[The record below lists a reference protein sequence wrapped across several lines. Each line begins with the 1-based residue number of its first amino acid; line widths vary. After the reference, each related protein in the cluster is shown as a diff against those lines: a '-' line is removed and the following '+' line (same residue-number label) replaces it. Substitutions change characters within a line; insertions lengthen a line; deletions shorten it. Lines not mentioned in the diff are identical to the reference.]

1 MVLLFLMLLALPL
14 ASRAKDTFYIE
25 PVNVVPGESKTIT
38 LNLDN
43 SQVFRGFQTDIELP
57 EGLKIASRS
66 NGNFDISLT
75 DRGSSSF
82 SVSSNLMSDGSVRIL
97 GYSTQG
103 ESIKGNQGALVR
115 ISVRASSDFSGG
127 YIKLKNSIFSD
138 VNNRD
143 VKLDNSQLFV
153 GTKEQNDVSVKGG
166 EISPEVSK
174 AFSFE
179 LSNESE
185 MTAFQMDVVLP
196 NGLFLDLSKTRL
208 TGRCGNHQLQTKQ
221 LGNGKVRI
229 ICMSSDN
236 TSISG
241 KIGSV
246 IDLWI
251 KAEKGITGNQIV
263 KLENIIFSDVK
274 ARTYRMDPFSFVV
287 DVKYVPVTSVSIS
300 ESNMQLEVS
309 DSRQLT
315 ASLLPENCTDKTILW
330 KSDNEK
336 VATVSDN
343 GMIIARSA
351 GQCSIIASTADN
363 LIQAKCVVTVVKI
376 PLTAH
381 VANTTKVYG
390 DANPEFNIT
399 YSGFRDGDSEVGFSV
414 PASISTIVDN
424 SSKVGK
430 YDIVASGAVSDKY
443 EISYIPGT
451 LTITKAPLSI
461 SAGNYTKKQGDAMPV
476 FKASYAGL
484 KNGEN
489 ESVLTKQPV
498 FSCEANEASAP
509 AEYAVTISGAEAEN
523 YEISYEQGHLTVVEA
538 DAVVVRA
545 KSYSRQYGDENPVFE
560 FETEGAALDGTPEI
574 VCSAVANSPVG
585 SYTIEVKQGS
595 IKNYNVHFESGSLV
609 ITKAPLSISA
619 GNYTKKQGDAMPVFK
634 ASYAGFKNGEDESVL
649 TKQPVF
655 SCEAN
660 EASAPAEYAVT
671 ISGAEAENYEI
682 SYEQGHLTVVE
693 ADAVVVR
700 AKSYNRQ
707 YGDENPV
714 FEFETEGA
722 ALDGTPE
729 IVCSAVANSPV
740 GSYTIE
746 VKQGS
751 IKNYN
756 VHFESGSLVITK
768 APLSISAGNYTK
780 KQGDAM
786 PVFKASYV
794 GFKNGE
800 DESVLTKQPVFSCEA
815 NEAGAPAEYAVT
827 ISGAEAENYAISY
840 EQGHLTVVEA
850 DAVVVRAKSYSR
862 QYGDEN
868 PVFEFDI
875 EGAALDGT
883 PEIVCS
889 AVANSPVGS
898 YTIEVKQGSIK
909 NYNVHFESGTLT
921 ITKAP
926 LSISAG
932 SYTKKQGD
940 AMPAFKASYAGFK
953 NGENE
958 SVLTKQPV
966 FSCEANEASAPA
978 EYAVTISG
986 AEAENYD
993 ISYEQG
999 HLTVVEADAVVVR
1012 AKSYNRQYGDENP
1025 VFEFETE
1032 GAALDGTP
1040 EIVCSA
1046 VANSPVGSYT
1056 IEVKQGSIKNY
1067 NVHFESGSLVITKA
1081 PLSISAGNYT
1091 KKQGDAMPVFKAS
1104 YAGFKNGEDESVLTK
1119 QPVFSCDANEASAP
1133 AEYAVTISGAD
1144 AENYEISYE
1153 QGHLTVV
1160 EADAVVVRAKSYS
1173 RQYGDENPV
1182 FEFETDGAA
1191 LDGTPEIVCSAVANS
1206 PVGSYTIEVKQGSI
1220 KNYNVHFES
1229 GSLVITKAPLSI
1241 SAGNYTKKQGD
1252 AMPVFKASYAGFKNG
1267 EDESVLTKQPVFS
1280 CDANE
1285 ASAPAEYAV
1294 TISGADAE
1302 NYDISYEQG
1311 VLTVTGMPK
1320 PIISTDEATL
1330 RITTETDN
1338 AVIYYTLDGTE
1349 PNENARKYTEPINLY
1364 ASCEIKA
1371 IAVKGDAKSEVTSA
1385 EYHDEEYPNIVKVGD
1400 IITANIINN
1409 GEENLPMIFK
1419 VTSVYPFNVEMENKE
1434 DYVEGWS
1441 NERDVSGTLEIP
1453 VVVKSNGISYCVK
1466 KLGDNSL
1473 ARCVNVSSLKLNE
1486 GLESIGRQA
1495 IRWCRNIKEL
1505 IVPNSVKEV
1514 WGAFLT
1520 EDHGLVSVVLGSGLE
1535 TIHTEAFWG
1544 VSMNL
1549 KSFISLSTNPA
1560 KCVEPDRTFT
1570 SLPEDVTLY
1579 VPLGSKSAYETA
1591 PGWDYFAGHI
1601 VEMDMSPA
1609 TVKVK
1614 DCSREYGDDNPTLE
1628 FETEGAT
1635 LIGEP
1640 EIICSADKNSKVGTY
1655 EIEINKGTIKNYL
1668 VTFVPGTLTVTKAPL
1683 VVTAEN
1689 YTITQG
1695 DKLPE
1700 FTANYSGFKNGE
1712 DESVLTKQPV
1722 FSCEANEASAPGEYP
1737 ITVYDVEAD
1746 NYEVKSYIA
1755 GTLTV
1760 LKRELKKQTITWDQE
1775 IKAKVGSTIE
1785 MNATASSGLPVRY
1798 LYALAPGVE
1807 TAYQVPQIEG
1817 NKITFPQNGMYLLVA
1832 IQDGNNEYAAA
1843 TDTLDVCAISDDEG
1857 LMYIDGIYYKYT
1869 DDGSALKVVRGYNPY
1884 RGKVEI
1890 PATVNG
1896 LPVTEVDG
1904 LAMYACYYLKELVI
1918 GDNVKKCGH
1927 EAFGAS
1933 INLYN
1938 VTLPVADVE
1947 FTHNWMFNCD
1957 RGIREIH
1964 CRSSIP
1970 YVVDEGIFN
1979 GAVDY
1984 DKCILYVPVGTKQSY
1999 ANSEVWKNFTHIVEE
2014 NVSTNISN
2022 INVEKKSVWHTLQ
2035 GVKLFAKPNIP
2046 GVYIH
2051 NGKKIIVR

>member
-143 VKLDNSQLFV
+143 VKLDNSQLFM
-153 GTKEQNDVSVKGG
+153 GTKEQNDVFVKSG

-196 NGLFLDLSKTRL
+196 NGLSLDLSKTRL
-208 TGRCGNHQLQTKQ
+208 TRRCGNHQLQTKQ

-251 KAEKGITGNQIV
+251 KAEKSIAGNQIV

-300 ESNMQLEVS
+300 ESNMLLEVS

-336 VATVSDN
+336 VAIVSDN

-476 FKASYAGL
+476 FKASYAGF

-509 AEYAVTISGAEAEN
+509 AEYAVTISGTEAEN
-523 YEISYEQGHLTVVEA
+523 YDISYEQGRLTVVEA

-545 KSYSRQYGDENPVFE
+545 KSYS
-560 FETEGAALDGTPEI
+560 
-574 VCSAVANSPVG
+574 
-585 SYTIEVKQGS
+585 
-595 IKNYNVHFESGSLV
+595 
-609 ITKAPLSISA
+609 
-619 GNYTKKQGDAMPVFK
+619 
-634 ASYAGFKNGEDESVL
+634 
-649 TKQPVF
+649 
-655 SCEAN
+655 
-660 EASAPAEYAVT
+660 
-671 ISGAEAENYEI
+671 
-682 SYEQGHLTVVE
+682 
-693 ADAVVVR
+693 
-700 AKSYNRQ
+700 RQ

-815 NEAGAPAEYAVT
+815 NEA
-827 ISGAEAENYAISY
+827 
-840 EQGHLTVVEA
+840 
-850 DAVVVRAKSYSR
+850 
-862 QYGDEN
+862 
-868 PVFEFDI
+868 
-875 EGAALDGT
+875 
-883 PEIVCS
+883 
-889 AVANSPVGS
+889 
-898 YTIEVKQGSIK
+898 
-909 NYNVHFESGTLT
+909 
-921 ITKAP
+921 
-926 LSISAG
+926 
-932 SYTKKQGD
+932 
-940 AMPAFKASYAGFK
+940 
-953 NGENE
+953 
-958 SVLTKQPV
+958 
-966 FSCEANEASAPA
+966 SAPA
-978 EYAVTISG
+978 EYS
-986 AEAENYD
+986 
-993 ISYEQG
+993 
-999 HLTVVEADAVVVR
+999 
-1012 AKSYNRQYGDENP
+1012 
-1025 VFEFETE
+1025 
-1032 GAALDGTP
+1032 
-1040 EIVCSA
+1040 
-1046 VANSPVGSYT
+1046 
-1056 IEVKQGSIKNY
+1056 
-1067 NVHFESGSLVITKA
+1067 
-1081 PLSISAGNYT
+1081 
-1091 KKQGDAMPVFKAS
+1091 
-1104 YAGFKNGEDESVLTK
+1104 
-1119 QPVFSCDANEASAP
+1119 
-1133 AEYAVTISGAD
+1133 VTISGAD
-1144 AENYEISYE
+1144 AENYE
-1153 QGHLTVV
+1153 
-1160 EADAVVVRAKSYS
+1160 
-1173 RQYGDENPV
+1173 
-1182 FEFETDGAA
+1182 
-1191 LDGTPEIVCSAVANS
+1191 
-1206 PVGSYTIEVKQGSI
+1206 
-1220 KNYNVHFES
+1220 
-1229 GSLVITKAPLSI
+1229 
-1241 SAGNYTKKQGD
+1241 
-1252 AMPVFKASYAGFKNG
+1252 
-1267 EDESVLTKQPVFS
+1267 
-1280 CDANE
+1280 
-1285 ASAPAEYAV
+1285 
-1294 TISGADAE
+1294 
-1302 NYDISYEQG
+1302 ISYEQG

-1371 IAVKGDAKSEVTSA
+1371 IAVKGDAKSEVSSA
-1385 EYHDEEYPNIVKVGD
+1385 EYHDAEYPNIVKVGD

-1434 DYVEGWS
+1434 DYVEGWN

-1453 VVVKSNGISYCVK
+1453 VVVKSNGISCCVK

-1473 ARCVNVSSLKLNE
+1473 VRCVNVSSLKLNE
-1486 GLESIGRQA
+1486 GLESIGHQA

-1520 EDHGLVSVVLGSGLE
+1520 EDHGLVSVVLGAGLE
-1535 TIHTEAFWG
+1535 TIHTDAFWG

-1614 DCSREYGDDNPTLE
+1614 DCAREYGDDNPTLE

-1640 EIICSADKNSKVGTY
+1640 EIICSADKKSKVGTY

-1700 FTANYSGFKNGE
+1700 FTASYSGFKNGE
-1712 DESVLTKQPV
+1712 NVSVLTKQPV
-1722 FSCEANEASAPGEYP
+1722 FSCDANEASAPGEYP
-1737 ITVYDVEAD
+1737 INVYGVEAD
-1746 NYEVKSYIA
+1746 NYNAISYVA

-1798 LYALAPGVE
+1798 SYALAPGVE

-1896 LPVTEVDG
+1896 LPVTEVER

-1933 INLYN
+1933 INLCN

-1947 FTHNWMFNCD
+1947 FAHNWMFNCD

-1970 YVVDEGIFN
+1970 YVVEEGIFN

-1984 DKCILYVPVGTKQSY
+1984 DNCILFVPVGTKQSY
-1999 ANSEVWKNFTHIVEE
+1999 ANAEVWKNFTHIMEE
-2014 NVSTNISN
+2014 NVSTSISN
-2022 INVEKKSVWHTLQ
+2022 INVEKKSVWYTLQ
-2035 GVKLFAKPNIP
+2035 GVRLYAKPNIP

>member
-166 EISPEVSK
+166 EILPEVSK
-174 AFSFE
+174 AFSLE

-196 NGLFLDLSKTRL
+196 NGLSLDLSKTRL

-451 LTITKAPLSI
+451 LTITKAPLI
-461 SAGNYTKKQGDAMPV
+461 
-476 FKASYAGL
+476 
-484 KNGEN
+484 
-489 ESVLTKQPV
+489 
-498 FSCEANEASAP
+498 
-509 AEYAVTISGAEAEN
+509 
-523 YEISYEQGHLTVVEA
+523 
-538 DAVVVRA
+538 
-545 KSYSRQYGDENPVFE
+545 
-560 FETEGAALDGTPEI
+560 
-574 VCSAVANSPVG
+574 
-585 SYTIEVKQGS
+585 
-595 IKNYNVHFESGSLV
+595 
-609 ITKAPLSISA
+609 ISA

-671 ISGAEAENYEI
+671 ISGA
-682 SYEQGHLTVVE
+682 
-693 ADAVVVR
+693 
-700 AKSYNRQ
+700 
-707 YGDENPV
+707 
-714 FEFETEGA
+714 
-722 ALDGTPE
+722 
-729 IVCSAVANSPV
+729 
-740 GSYTIE
+740 
-746 VKQGS
+746 
-751 IKNYN
+751 
-756 VHFESGSLVITK
+756 
-768 APLSISAGNYTK
+768 
-780 KQGDAM
+780 
-786 PVFKASYV
+786 
-794 GFKNGE
+794 
-800 DESVLTKQPVFSCEA
+800 
-815 NEAGAPAEYAVT
+815 
-827 ISGAEAENYAISY
+827 
-840 EQGHLTVVEA
+840 
-850 DAVVVRAKSYSR
+850 
-862 QYGDEN
+862 
-868 PVFEFDI
+868 
-875 EGAALDGT
+875 
-883 PEIVCS
+883 
-889 AVANSPVGS
+889 
-898 YTIEVKQGSIK
+898 
-909 NYNVHFESGTLT
+909 
-921 ITKAP
+921 
-926 LSISAG
+926 
-932 SYTKKQGD
+932 
-940 AMPAFKASYAGFK
+940 
-953 NGENE
+953 
-958 SVLTKQPV
+958 
-966 FSCEANEASAPA
+966 
-978 EYAVTISG
+978 
-986 AEAENYD
+986 
-993 ISYEQG
+993 
-999 HLTVVEADAVVVR
+999 
-1012 AKSYNRQYGDENP
+1012 
-1025 VFEFETE
+1025 
-1032 GAALDGTP
+1032 
-1040 EIVCSA
+1040 
-1046 VANSPVGSYT
+1046 
-1056 IEVKQGSIKNY
+1056 
-1067 NVHFESGSLVITKA
+1067 
-1081 PLSISAGNYT
+1081 
-1091 KKQGDAMPVFKAS
+1091 
-1104 YAGFKNGEDESVLTK
+1104 
-1119 QPVFSCDANEASAP
+1119 
-1133 AEYAVTISGAD
+1133 D
-1144 AENYEISYE
+1144 AENYE
-1153 QGHLTVV
+1153 
-1160 EADAVVVRAKSYS
+1160 
-1173 RQYGDENPV
+1173 
-1182 FEFETDGAA
+1182 
-1191 LDGTPEIVCSAVANS
+1191 
-1206 PVGSYTIEVKQGSI
+1206 
-1220 KNYNVHFES
+1220 
-1229 GSLVITKAPLSI
+1229 
-1241 SAGNYTKKQGD
+1241 
-1252 AMPVFKASYAGFKNG
+1252 
-1267 EDESVLTKQPVFS
+1267 
-1280 CDANE
+1280 
-1285 ASAPAEYAV
+1285 
-1294 TISGADAE
+1294 
-1302 NYDISYEQG
+1302 ISYEQG

-1320 PIISTDEATL
+1320 PIISTDKAML

-1371 IAVKGDAKSEVTSA
+1371 IAVKGDAKSEVSSA
-1385 EYHDEEYPNIVKVGD
+1385 EYHDAEYPNIVKVGD

-1453 VVVKSNGISYCVK
+1453 AVVKANGICYCVK
-1466 KLGDNSL
+1466 KLGGNSL
-1473 ARCVNVSSLKLNE
+1473 AMCTNVSSLKLNE
-1486 GLESIGRQA
+1486 GLESIGGQA

-1520 EDHGLVSVVLGSGLE
+1520 EDHGLVSVVLGAGLE
-1535 TIHTEAFWG
+1535 TIHTDAFWG

-1614 DCSREYGDDNPTLE
+1614 DCAREYGDDNPTLE

-1640 EIICSADKNSKVGTY
+1640 EIICSADKKSKVGTY

-1700 FTANYSGFKNGE
+1700 FTASYSGFKNGE
-1712 DESVLTKQPV
+1712 NVSVLTKQPV
-1722 FSCEANEASAPGEYP
+1722 FSCDANEASAPGEYP
-1737 ITVYDVEAD
+1737 INVYGVEAD
-1746 NYEVKSYIA
+1746 NYNAISYVA

-1798 LYALAPGVE
+1798 SYALAPGVE

-1896 LPVTEVDG
+1896 LPVTKVDG
-1904 LAMYACYYLKELVI
+1904 QAMYACYYLNEVVI
-1918 GDNVKKCGH
+1918 GDNVAICGR

-1933 INLYN
+1933 RNLQK
-1938 VTLPVADVE
+1938 VTLPANQAE
-1947 FTHNWMFNCD
+1947 LRLEYIFNCD
-1957 RGIREIH
+1957 DGIKEIH
-1964 CRSSIP
+1964 CRSSVP
-1970 YVVDEGIFN
+1970 YLADESLFN
-1979 GAVDY
+1979 GFVNY
-1984 DKCILYVPVGTKQSY
+1984 DNCILFVPVGTKQSY
-1999 ANSEVWKNFTHIVEE
+1999 ANAEVWKNFTHIVEE
-2014 NVSTNISN
+2014 NVSTSISN
-2022 INVEKKSVWHTLQ
+2022 INVEKKSVWYTLQ

>member
-14 ASRAKDTFYIE
+14 ASRAKDTFYIA
-25 PVNVVPGESKTIT
+25 PVNVAPGDSKTIT

-57 EGLKIASRS
+57 EGLKIASKS

-115 ISVRASSDFSGG
+115 ISVRAASDFSGG

-174 AFSFE
+174 AFSLE

-196 NGLFLDLSKTRL
+196 NGLSLDLSKTRL
-208 TGRCGNHQLQTKQ
+208 TGRCGNHQLQTKL

-241 KIGSV
+241 NIGSV
-246 IDLWI
+246 IELWI
-251 KAEKGITGNQIV
+251 KADKGIAGNQIV

-274 ARTYRMDPFSFVV
+274 ARTYRMDPLSFVV
-287 DVKYVPVTSVSIS
+287 DVKYVPATSVSIS
-300 ESNMQLEVS
+300 ESNIQLEVS

-351 GQCSIIASTADN
+351 GKCSIIVSTADN

-381 VANTTKVYG
+381 VANTSKVYG

-451 LTITKAPLSI
+451 LT
-461 SAGNYTKKQGDAMPV
+461 V
-476 FKASYAGL
+476 
-484 KNGEN
+484 
-489 ESVLTKQPV
+489 
-498 FSCEANEASAP
+498 
-509 AEYAVTISGAEAEN
+509 
-523 YEISYEQGHLTVVEA
+523 
-538 DAVVVRA
+538 
-545 KSYSRQYGDENPVFE
+545 
-560 FETEGAALDGTPEI
+560 
-574 VCSAVANSPVG
+574 
-585 SYTIEVKQGS
+585 
-595 IKNYNVHFESGSLV
+595 
-609 ITKAPLSISA
+609 TKAPLSISA

-671 ISGAEAENYEI
+671 ISGA
-682 SYEQGHLTVVE
+682 
-693 ADAVVVR
+693 D
-700 AKSYNRQ
+700 
-707 YGDENPV
+707 
-714 FEFETEGA
+714 
-722 ALDGTPE
+722 
-729 IVCSAVANSPV
+729 
-740 GSYTIE
+740 
-746 VKQGS
+746 
-751 IKNYN
+751 
-756 VHFESGSLVITK
+756 
-768 APLSISAGNYTK
+768 
-780 KQGDAM
+780 
-786 PVFKASYV
+786 
-794 GFKNGE
+794 
-800 DESVLTKQPVFSCEA
+800 
-815 NEAGAPAEYAVT
+815 
-827 ISGAEAENYAISY
+827 
-840 EQGHLTVVEA
+840 
-850 DAVVVRAKSYSR
+850 
-862 QYGDEN
+862 
-868 PVFEFDI
+868 
-875 EGAALDGT
+875 
-883 PEIVCS
+883 
-889 AVANSPVGS
+889 
-898 YTIEVKQGSIK
+898 
-909 NYNVHFESGTLT
+909 
-921 ITKAP
+921 
-926 LSISAG
+926 
-932 SYTKKQGD
+932 
-940 AMPAFKASYAGFK
+940 
-953 NGENE
+953 
-958 SVLTKQPV
+958 
-966 FSCEANEASAPA
+966 
-978 EYAVTISG
+978 
-986 AEAENYD
+986 AENYD

-999 HLTVVEADAVVVR
+999 R
-1012 AKSYNRQYGDENP
+1012 
-1025 VFEFETE
+1025 
-1032 GAALDGTP
+1032 
-1040 EIVCSA
+1040 
-1046 VANSPVGSYT
+1046 
-1056 IEVKQGSIKNY
+1056 
-1067 NVHFESGSLVITKA
+1067 
-1081 PLSISAGNYT
+1081 
-1091 KKQGDAMPVFKAS
+1091 
-1104 YAGFKNGEDESVLTK
+1104 
-1119 QPVFSCDANEASAP
+1119 
-1133 AEYAVTISGAD
+1133 
-1144 AENYEISYE
+1144 
-1153 QGHLTVV
+1153 LTVV

-1267 EDESVLTKQPVFS
+1267 ENESVLTKQPVFS
-1280 CDANE
+1280 CEANE
-1285 ASAPAEYAV
+1285 ASAPAEYAVTISGADAENYDISYEQGRLTVVEADAVVVRAKSYSRQYGDENPVFEFETDGAALDGTPEIVCSAVANSPVGSYTIEVKQGSIKNYNVHFESGSLVITKAPLSISAGNYTKKQGDAMPVFKASYTGFKNGENESVLTKQPVFSCEANEASAPADYAV

-1320 PIISTDEATL
+1320 PIISTDKATL
-1330 RITTETDN
+1330 RITSETDN

-1371 IAVKGDAKSEVTSA
+1371 IAVKDDVKSEVSSA
-1385 EYHDEEYPNIVKVGD
+1385 EYHDAEYPNIVKVGD
-1400 IITANIINN
+1400 VITANIINN

-1419 VTSVYPFNVEMENKE
+1419 VTSVYPFNVEMENKG
-1434 DYVEGWS
+1434 DYVEGWD

-1453 VVVKSNGISYCVK
+1453 AVVKANGICYCVK
-1466 KLGDNSL
+1466 KLGKNSL
-1473 ARCVNVSSLKLNE
+1473 AKCVNVSSLKLNE
-1486 GLESIGRQA
+1486 GLESIGHQA
-1495 IRWCRNIKEL
+1495 IRWCRNLKEL
-1505 IVPNSVKEV
+1505 VIPNSVIYV
-1514 WGAFLT
+1514 SSAFIT
-1520 EDHGLVSVVLGSGLE
+1520 EDHGLETVILGLGLE
-1535 TIHTEAFWG
+1535 KIESIAFWG

-1549 KSFISLSTNPA
+1549 KSIISLSTNPA
-1560 KCVEPDRTFT
+1560 ECVSPSRTFED
-1570 SLPEDVTLY
+1570 LPEDVTLY

-1614 DCSREYGDDNPTLE
+1614 DYSREYGDDNPT
-1628 FETEGAT
+1628 FKIETESAA

-1640 EIICSADKNSKVGTY
+1640 EIICSADKKSKVGTY
-1655 EIEINKGTIKNYL
+1655 EIEINKGTIKNYH

-1700 FTANYSGFKNGE
+1700 FKASYSGFKNGE
-1712 DESVLTKQPV
+1712 DVSVLTKQPV
-1722 FSCEANEASAPGEYP
+1722 FSCDANEASAPGEYP
-1737 ITVYDVEAD
+1737 ITVYGVEAD
-1746 NYEVKSYIA
+1746 NYEAISCVA
-1755 GTLTV
+1755 GTLTI
-1760 LKRELKKQTITWDQE
+1760 LKRELKKQTITWNQE

-1798 LYALAPGVE
+1798 SYALAPRVE
-1807 TAYQVPQIEG
+1807 TAYQVPQIED
-1817 NKITFPQNGMYLLVA
+1817 NNITFPEEGTYMLVA

-1896 LPVTEVDG
+1896 LPVTEVDR

-1933 INLYN
+1933 INLCN
-1938 VTLPVADVE
+1938 VTLPVGDVGLKYK
-1947 FTHNWMFNCD
+1947 WVFNCD

-1984 DKCILYVPVGTKQSY
+1984 DKCILYVPVGTKQAY
-1999 ANSEVWKNFTHIVEE
+1999 RNAEVWKYFTHIVEE
-2014 NVSTNISN
+2014 NVSTSISN
-2022 INVEKKSVWHTLQ
+2022 INVEKKGVWYTLQ

>member
-196 NGLFLDLSKTRL
+196 NGLSLDLNKTRL

-363 LIQAKCVVTVVKI
+363 LIQANCVVTVVKI

-443 EISYIPGT
+443 EISYISGT
-451 LTITKAPLSI
+451 LTITKAPLTI
-461 SAGNYTKKQGDAMPV
+461 SAGNYTKKQGDAMPA
-476 FKASYAGL
+476 FKASYAGF

-509 AEYAVTISGAEAEN
+509 AEYAVTISGAEAENYDISYEQGRLTVVEADAVVVRAKSYSRQYGDENPVFEFETEGAALDGTPEIVCSAVANSPVGSYTIEVKRGSIKNYNVHFESGSLVITKAPLSISAGNYTKKQGDAMPVFKASYAGFKNGEDESVLTKQPVFSCDANEASAPAEYAVTISGAEAENYDISYEQGRLTVVEADAVVVRAKSYSRQYGDENPVFEFETDGAALDGTPEIVCSAVAYSPVGSYTIEVKQGSIKNYNVHFESGSLVITKAPLSISAGKYTKKQGDAMPVFKASYAGFKNGEDESVLTKQPVFSCEANEASAPAEYAVTISGADAEN

-619 GNYTKKQGDAMPVFK
+619 GKYTKKQGDAMPVFK

-671 ISGAEAENYEI
+671 ISGAEAENY
-682 SYEQGHLTVVE
+682 
-693 ADAVVVR
+693 
-700 AKSYNRQ
+700 
-707 YGDENPV
+707 
-714 FEFETEGA
+714 
-722 ALDGTPE
+722 
-729 IVCSAVANSPV
+729 
-740 GSYTIE
+740 
-746 VKQGS
+746 
-751 IKNYN
+751 
-756 VHFESGSLVITK
+756 
-768 APLSISAGNYTK
+768 
-780 KQGDAM
+780 
-786 PVFKASYV
+786 
-794 GFKNGE
+794 
-800 DESVLTKQPVFSCEA
+800 
-815 NEAGAPAEYAVT
+815 
-827 ISGAEAENYAISY
+827 
-840 EQGHLTVVEA
+840 
-850 DAVVVRAKSYSR
+850 
-862 QYGDEN
+862 
-868 PVFEFDI
+868 
-875 EGAALDGT
+875 
-883 PEIVCS
+883 
-889 AVANSPVGS
+889 
-898 YTIEVKQGSIK
+898 
-909 NYNVHFESGTLT
+909 
-921 ITKAP
+921 
-926 LSISAG
+926 
-932 SYTKKQGD
+932 
-940 AMPAFKASYAGFK
+940 
-953 NGENE
+953 
-958 SVLTKQPV
+958 
-966 FSCEANEASAPA
+966 
-978 EYAVTISG
+978 
-986 AEAENYD
+986 D
-993 ISYEQG
+993 ISY
-999 HLTVVEADAVVVR
+999 
-1012 AKSYNRQYGDENP
+1012 
-1025 VFEFETE
+1025 
-1032 GAALDGTP
+1032 
-1040 EIVCSA
+1040 
-1046 VANSPVGSYT
+1046 
-1056 IEVKQGSIKNY
+1056 KQG
-1067 NVHFESGSLVITKA
+1067 
-1081 PLSISAGNYT
+1081 
-1091 KKQGDAMPVFKAS
+1091 M
-1104 YAGFKNGEDESVLTK
+1104 
-1119 QPVFSCDANEASAP
+1119 
-1133 AEYAVTISGAD
+1133 
-1144 AENYEISYE
+1144 
-1153 QGHLTVV
+1153 
-1160 EADAVVVRAKSYS
+1160 
-1173 RQYGDENPV
+1173 
-1182 FEFETDGAA
+1182 
-1191 LDGTPEIVCSAVANS
+1191 
-1206 PVGSYTIEVKQGSI
+1206 
-1220 KNYNVHFES
+1220 
-1229 GSLVITKAPLSI
+1229 
-1241 SAGNYTKKQGD
+1241 
-1252 AMPVFKASYAGFKNG
+1252 
-1267 EDESVLTKQPVFS
+1267 
-1280 CDANE
+1280 
-1285 ASAPAEYAV
+1285 
-1294 TISGADAE
+1294 
-1302 NYDISYEQG
+1302 
-1311 VLTVTGMPK
+1311 LTVTGMPK

-1371 IAVKGDAKSEVTSA
+1371 IAVKGDAKSEVSSA
-1385 EYHDEEYPNIVKVGD
+1385 EYHDAEYPNIVKVGD

-1486 GLESIGRQA
+1486 GLESIGHQA

-1535 TIHTEAFWG
+1535 TIHTDAFWG

-1640 EIICSADKNSKVGTY
+1640 EIICSVDKNSKVGTY

-1737 ITVYDVEAD
+1737 INVYGVEAD
-1746 NYEVKSYIA
+1746 NYNAISYVA

-1760 LKRELKKQTITWDQE
+1760 LKRELKKQTITWEQE

-1798 LYALAPGVE
+1798 SYALVPRVE
-1807 TAYQVPQIEG
+1807 SAYRVPQIEG
-1817 NKITFPQNGMYLLVA
+1817 NNITFPEEGTYLLVA

-1869 DDGSALKVVRGYNPY
+1869 DDGSALKVVRGYKPY

-1933 INLYN
+1933 INLCN

>member
-57 EGLKIASRS
+57 EGLKIASKS

-143 VKLDNSQLFV
+143 VKLDNSKLFV

-196 NGLFLDLSKTRL
+196 NGLSLDLSKTRL

-336 VATVSDN
+336 VAIVSDN

-451 LTITKAPLSI
+451 LTITKAPLII
-461 SAGNYTKKQGDAMPV
+461 SAGN
-476 FKASYAGL
+476 
-484 KNGEN
+484 
-489 ESVLTKQPV
+489 
-498 FSCEANEASAP
+498 
-509 AEYAVTISGAEAEN
+509 
-523 YEISYEQGHLTVVEA
+523 
-538 DAVVVRA
+538 
-545 KSYSRQYGDENPVFE
+545 
-560 FETEGAALDGTPEI
+560 
-574 VCSAVANSPVG
+574 
-585 SYTIEVKQGS
+585 
-595 IKNYNVHFESGSLV
+595 
-609 ITKAPLSISA
+609 
-619 GNYTKKQGDAMPVFK
+619 
-634 ASYAGFKNGEDESVL
+634 
-649 TKQPVF
+649 
-655 SCEAN
+655 
-660 EASAPAEYAVT
+660 
-671 ISGAEAENYEI
+671 
-682 SYEQGHLTVVE
+682 
-693 ADAVVVR
+693 
-700 AKSYNRQ
+700 
-707 YGDENPV
+707 
-714 FEFETEGA
+714 
-722 ALDGTPE
+722 
-729 IVCSAVANSPV
+729 
-740 GSYTIE
+740 
-746 VKQGS
+746 
-751 IKNYN
+751 
-756 VHFESGSLVITK
+756 
-768 APLSISAGNYTK
+768 
-780 KQGDAM
+780 
-786 PVFKASYV
+786 
-794 GFKNGE
+794 
-800 DESVLTKQPVFSCEA
+800 
-815 NEAGAPAEYAVT
+815 
-827 ISGAEAENYAISY
+827 
-840 EQGHLTVVEA
+840 
-850 DAVVVRAKSYSR
+850 
-862 QYGDEN
+862 
-868 PVFEFDI
+868 
-875 EGAALDGT
+875 
-883 PEIVCS
+883 
-889 AVANSPVGS
+889 
-898 YTIEVKQGSIK
+898 
-909 NYNVHFESGTLT
+909 
-921 ITKAP
+921 
-926 LSISAG
+926 
-932 SYTKKQGD
+932 YTKKQGD

-986 AEAENYD
+986 A
-993 ISYEQG
+993 
-999 HLTVVEADAVVVR
+999 
-1012 AKSYNRQYGDENP
+1012 
-1025 VFEFETE
+1025 
-1032 GAALDGTP
+1032 
-1040 EIVCSA
+1040 
-1046 VANSPVGSYT
+1046 
-1056 IEVKQGSIKNY
+1056 
-1067 NVHFESGSLVITKA
+1067 
-1081 PLSISAGNYT
+1081 
-1091 KKQGDAMPVFKAS
+1091 
-1104 YAGFKNGEDESVLTK
+1104 
-1119 QPVFSCDANEASAP
+1119 
-1133 AEYAVTISGAD
+1133 D
-1144 AENYEISYE
+1144 AENY
-1153 QGHLTVV
+1153 
-1160 EADAVVVRAKSYS
+1160 A
-1173 RQYGDENPV
+1173 
-1182 FEFETDGAA
+1182 
-1191 LDGTPEIVCSAVANS
+1191 
-1206 PVGSYTIEVKQGSI
+1206 
-1220 KNYNVHFES
+1220 
-1229 GSLVITKAPLSI
+1229 
-1241 SAGNYTKKQGD
+1241 
-1252 AMPVFKASYAGFKNG
+1252 
-1267 EDESVLTKQPVFS
+1267 
-1280 CDANE
+1280 
-1285 ASAPAEYAV
+1285 
-1294 TISGADAE
+1294 
-1302 NYDISYEQG
+1302 ISYEQG

-1320 PIISTDEATL
+1320 PIISTDRATL

-1338 AVIYYTLDGTE
+1338 AVIYYTLNGTE

-1371 IAVKGDAKSEVTSA
+1371 IAFKGDAKSEVTSA
-1385 EYHDEEYPNIVKVGD
+1385 EYHDAEYPNIVKVGD

-1441 NERDVSGTLEIP
+1441 NKNKLSGDIEIP
-1453 VVVKSNGISYCVK
+1453 SVVKNEGISYNVIG
-1466 KLGDNSL
+1466 LGGGAL
-1473 ARCVNVSSLKLNE
+1473 VWAENVTSLKLNE
-1486 GLESIGRQA
+1486 GLEYTSYHSM
-1495 IRWCRNIKEL
+1495 RWCYGLHE
-1505 IVPNSVKEV
+1505 IVIPNTVKVLGEAAMTDCHNV
-1514 WGAFLT
+1514 KT
-1520 EDHGLVSVVLGSGLE
+1520 VVLGSGLE
-1535 TIHTEAFWG
+1535 RLKELAFWA
-1544 VSMNL
+1544 VSYRL
-1549 KSFISLSTNPA
+1549 ETIVSLNPIPAICDSPNSTF
-1560 KCVEPDRTFT
+1560 E

-1601 VEMDMSPA
+1601 VELDMSPA

-1614 DCSREYGDDNPTLE
+1614 DCSREYGDDNPTFE
-1628 FETEGAT
+1628 FETEGAA

-1722 FSCEANEASAPGEYP
+1722 FSCDVNEASAPGEYP
-1737 ITVYDVEAD
+1737 INVYGVEAD
-1746 NYEVKSYIA
+1746 NYNAISYVA

-1760 LKRELKKQTITWDQE
+1760 LKRELKKQTIIWDQE

-1798 LYALAPGVE
+1798 SYALVPRVE

-1817 NKITFPQNGMYLLVA
+1817 NKITFSQNGMYLLVA
-1832 IQDGNNEYAAA
+1832 IQAGNNEYAAA

-1904 LAMYACYYLKELVI
+1904 LAMYACYYLKELII

-1933 INLYN
+1933 INLCN

-1970 YVVDEGIFN
+1970 YVVEEGIFN

-1984 DKCILYVPVGTKQSY
+1984 DKCILYVPVGTKQAY
-1999 ANSEVWKNFTHIVEE
+1999 RNAEVWKYFTHIVEE
-2014 NVSTNISN
+2014 NVSTSISN
-2022 INVEKKSVWHTLQ
+2022 INVEKKGVWYTLQ

>member
-14 ASRAKDTFYIE
+14 ASRAKDTFYIA
-25 PVNVVPGESKTIT
+25 PVNVAPGDSKTIT

-57 EGLKIASRS
+57 EGLKIASKS

-82 SVSSNLMSDGSVRIL
+82 SVSSNLMSDGAVRIL

-153 GTKEQNDVSVKGG
+153 GTKEQNDVAVKGG

-174 AFSFE
+174 AFSLE

-196 NGLFLDLSKTRL
+196 NGLSLDLSKTRL
-208 TGRCGNHQLQTKQ
+208 TGRCGNHQLQTKL

-251 KAEKGITGNQIV
+251 KAEKGIAGNQIV

-274 ARTYRMDPFSFVV
+274 ARTYRMVPFSFVV
-287 DVKYVPVTSVSIS
+287 DVKYVPATSVSIS
-300 ESNMQLEVS
+300 ESNIQLEVS

-351 GQCSIIASTADN
+351 GKCSIIVSTADN

-381 VANTTKVYG
+381 VANTSKVYG

-451 LTITKAPLSI
+451 LTVTKAPLSI

-476 FKASYAGL
+476 FKASYTGF

-498 FSCEANEASAP
+498 FSCEANEASVP
-509 AEYAVTISGAEAEN
+509 AEYAVTISGADAEN
-523 YEISYEQGHLTVVEA
+523 YDISYEQGRLTVVEA

-634 ASYAGFKNGEDESVL
+634 ASYAGFKNGENESVL

-671 ISGAEAENYEI
+671 ISGADAENYDI
-682 SYEQGHLTVVE
+682 SYEQGRLTVVE

-700 AKSYNRQ
+700 AKSYSRQ

-786 PVFKASYV
+786 PVFKASY
-794 GFKNGE
+794 
-800 DESVLTKQPVFSCEA
+800 T
-815 NEAGAPAEYAVT
+815 
-827 ISGAEAENYAISY
+827 
-840 EQGHLTVVEA
+840 
-850 DAVVVRAKSYSR
+850 
-862 QYGDEN
+862 
-868 PVFEFDI
+868 
-875 EGAALDGT
+875 
-883 PEIVCS
+883 
-889 AVANSPVGS
+889 
-898 YTIEVKQGSIK
+898 
-909 NYNVHFESGTLT
+909 
-921 ITKAP
+921 
-926 LSISAG
+926 
-932 SYTKKQGD
+932 
-940 AMPAFKASYAGFK
+940 GFK

-978 EYAVTISG
+978 
-986 AEAENYD
+986 D
-993 ISYEQG
+993 
-999 HLTVVEADAVVVR
+999 
-1012 AKSYNRQYGDENP
+1012 
-1025 VFEFETE
+1025 
-1032 GAALDGTP
+1032 
-1040 EIVCSA
+1040 
-1046 VANSPVGSYT
+1046 
-1056 IEVKQGSIKNY
+1056 
-1067 NVHFESGSLVITKA
+1067 
-1081 PLSISAGNYT
+1081 
-1091 KKQGDAMPVFKAS
+1091 
-1104 YAGFKNGEDESVLTK
+1104 
-1119 QPVFSCDANEASAP
+1119 
-1133 AEYAVTISGAD
+1133 
-1144 AENYEISYE
+1144 
-1153 QGHLTVV
+1153 
-1160 EADAVVVRAKSYS
+1160 
-1173 RQYGDENPV
+1173 
-1182 FEFETDGAA
+1182 
-1191 LDGTPEIVCSAVANS
+1191 
-1206 PVGSYTIEVKQGSI
+1206 
-1220 KNYNVHFES
+1220 
-1229 GSLVITKAPLSI
+1229 
-1241 SAGNYTKKQGD
+1241 
-1252 AMPVFKASYAGFKNG
+1252 
-1267 EDESVLTKQPVFS
+1267 
-1280 CDANE
+1280 
-1285 ASAPAEYAV
+1285 YAV

-1320 PIISTDEATL
+1320 PIISTDKATL
-1330 RITTETDN
+1330 RITSETDN

-1371 IAVKGDAKSEVTSA
+1371 IAVKDDVKSEVSSA
-1385 EYHDEEYPNIVKVGD
+1385 EYHDAEYPNIVKVGD
-1400 IITANIINN
+1400 VITANIINN

-1419 VTSVYPFNVEMENKE
+1419 VTSVYPFNVEMENKG
-1434 DYVEGWS
+1434 DYVEGWD

-1453 VVVKSNGISYCVK
+1453 AVVKANGICYCVK
-1466 KLGDNSL
+1466 KLGKNSL
-1473 ARCVNVSSLKLNE
+1473 AKCVNVSSLKLNE
-1486 GLESIGRQA
+1486 GLESIGHQA
-1495 IRWCRNIKEL
+1495 IRWCRNLKEL
-1505 IVPNSVKEV
+1505 VIPNSVIYV
-1514 WGAFLT
+1514 SSAFIT
-1520 EDHGLVSVVLGSGLE
+1520 EDHGLETVILGLGLE
-1535 TIHTEAFWG
+1535 KIESIAFWG

-1549 KSFISLSTNPA
+1549 KSIISLSTNPA
-1560 KCVEPDRTFT
+1560 ECVSPSRTFED
-1570 SLPEDVTLY
+1570 LPEDVTLY

-1614 DCSREYGDDNPTLE
+1614 DYSREYGDDNPT
-1628 FETEGAT
+1628 FKIETESAA

-1640 EIICSADKNSKVGTY
+1640 EIICSADKKSKVGTY
-1655 EIEINKGTIKNYL
+1655 EIEINKGTIKNYH

-1700 FTANYSGFKNGE
+1700 FKASYSGFKNGE
-1712 DESVLTKQPV
+1712 DVSVLTKQPV
-1722 FSCEANEASAPGEYP
+1722 FSCDANEASAPGEYP
-1737 ITVYDVEAD
+1737 ITVYGVEAD
-1746 NYEVKSYIA
+1746 NYEAISCVA
-1755 GTLTV
+1755 GTLTI
-1760 LKRELKKQTITWDQE
+1760 LKRELKKQTITWNQE

-1798 LYALAPGVE
+1798 SYALAPGVE
-1807 TAYQVPQIEG
+1807 TAYQVPQIED
-1817 NKITFPQNGMYLLVA
+1817 NNITFPEEGTYMLVA

-1896 LPVTEVDG
+1896 LPVTEVDR

-1933 INLYN
+1933 INLCN
-1938 VTLPVADVE
+1938 VTLPVGDVGLKYK
-1947 FTHNWMFNCD
+1947 WVFNCD

-1984 DKCILYVPVGTKQSY
+1984 DKCILYVPVGTKQAY
-1999 ANSEVWKNFTHIVEE
+1999 RNAGVWKYFTHIVEE
-2014 NVSTNISN
+2014 NVSTSISN
-2022 INVEKKSVWHTLQ
+2022 INVEKKGVWYTLQ

>member
-57 EGLKIASRS
+57 EGLKIASKS

-196 NGLFLDLSKTRL
+196 NGLSLDLNKTRL

-241 KIGSV
+241 RIGSV

-451 LTITKAPLSI
+451 LTITKAPLI
-461 SAGNYTKKQGDAMPV
+461 
-476 FKASYAGL
+476 
-484 KNGEN
+484 
-489 ESVLTKQPV
+489 
-498 FSCEANEASAP
+498 
-509 AEYAVTISGAEAEN
+509 
-523 YEISYEQGHLTVVEA
+523 
-538 DAVVVRA
+538 
-545 KSYSRQYGDENPVFE
+545 
-560 FETEGAALDGTPEI
+560 
-574 VCSAVANSPVG
+574 
-585 SYTIEVKQGS
+585 
-595 IKNYNVHFESGSLV
+595 
-609 ITKAPLSISA
+609 ISA

-815 NEAGAPAEYAVT
+815 NEASAPAEYAVT

-840 EQGHLTVVEA
+840 EQGHLTLVEA
-850 DAVVVRAKSYSR
+850 DAIVVRAKSYSR

-868 PVFEFDI
+868 PLFEFDI

-999 HLTVVEADAVVVR
+999 RLTVVEADAVVVR
-1012 AKSYNRQYGDENP
+1012 AKSYSRQYGDENP

-1056 IEVKQGSIKNY
+1056 IEVKRGSIKNY

-1104 YAGFKNGEDESVLTK
+1104 YAGFKNGENESVLTK
-1119 QPVFSCDANEASAP
+1119 QPVFSCEANEASAP
-1133 AEYAVTISGAD
+1133 AEYAVTISGAE
-1144 AENYEISYE
+1144 AENYDISYE

-1160 EADAVVVRAKSYS
+1160 EADAVVVRAKSYN
-1173 RQYGDENPV
+1173 RQYGDENPG
-1182 FEFETDGAA
+1182 FEFETEGAA
-1191 LDGTPEIVCSAVANS
+1191 LNGTPEIVCSAVANS

-1229 GSLVITKAPLSI
+1229 GTLTITKAPLSI
-1241 SAGNYTKKQGD
+1241 SAGSYTKKQGD

-1280 CDANE
+1280 CEANE
-1285 ASAPAEYAV
+1285 SSAPAEYAV

-1302 NYDISYEQG
+1302 NYEISYEQG

-1371 IAVKGDAKSEVTSA
+1371 IAVNGDAKSEVSSA
-1385 EYHDEEYPNIVKVGD
+1385 EYHDAEYPNIVKVGD

-1409 GEENLPMIFK
+1409 GEDNLPMIFK

-1434 DYVEGWS
+1434 DYVEGWN

-1486 GLESIGRQA
+1486 GLESIGHQA

-1535 TIHTEAFWG
+1535 TIHTDAFWG

-1640 EIICSADKNSKVGTY
+1640 EIICSVDKNSKVGTY

-1722 FSCEANEASAPGEYP
+1722 FSCEANEASAPGKYP

-1798 LYALAPGVE
+1798 SYALVPRVE
-1807 TAYQVPQIEG
+1807 SAYQVPQIEG

-1869 DDGSALKVVRGYNPY
+1869 DDGSALKVVRGYKPY

-1933 INLYN
+1933 INLCN

-2035 GVKLFAKPNIP
+2035 GVKLFAKPNIS

>member
-14 ASRAKDTFYIE
+14 ASRAKDTFYIA

-57 EGLKIASRS
+57 EGLKIASKS

-115 ISVRASSDFSGG
+115 ISVRAASDFSGG

-138 VNNRD
+138 ANNRD

-166 EISPEVSK
+166 EISPEASK
-174 AFSFE
+174 AFSLE

-196 NGLFLDLSKTRL
+196 NGLSLDLSKTRL

-241 KIGSV
+241 NIGSV
-246 IDLWI
+246 IELWI
-251 KAEKGITGNQIV
+251 KAVKGIAGNQIV

-274 ARTYRMDPFSFVV
+274 AHTYRMDPLSFVV
-287 DVKYVPVTSVSIS
+287 DVKYVPATSVSIS
-300 ESNMQLEVS
+300 ESNIQLEVS

-351 GQCSIIASTADN
+351 GKCSIIASTADN

-381 VANTTKVYG
+381 VANTSKVYG

-461 SAGNYTKKQGDAMPV
+461 SAGNYTKKQGDAMPG
-476 FKASYAGL
+476 FKASYTGF

-498 FSCEANEASAP
+498 FFCEANEASAP
-509 AEYAVTISGAEAEN
+509 ADYAVTISGADAEN
-523 YEISYEQGHLTVVEA
+523 YEISYEQGRLTVVEA

-560 FETEGAALDGTPEI
+560 FETDGAALDGTPEI

-619 GNYTKKQGDAMPVFK
+619 GNYTKKQGDAMP
-634 ASYAGFKNGEDESVL
+634 A
-649 TKQPVF
+649 
-655 SCEAN
+655 
-660 EASAPAEYAVT
+660 
-671 ISGAEAENYEI
+671 
-682 SYEQGHLTVVE
+682 
-693 ADAVVVR
+693 
-700 AKSYNRQ
+700 
-707 YGDENPV
+707 
-714 FEFETEGA
+714 
-722 ALDGTPE
+722 
-729 IVCSAVANSPV
+729 
-740 GSYTIE
+740 
-746 VKQGS
+746 
-751 IKNYN
+751 
-756 VHFESGSLVITK
+756 
-768 APLSISAGNYTK
+768 
-780 KQGDAM
+780 
-786 PVFKASYV
+786 FKASYV
-794 GFKNGE
+794 
-800 DESVLTKQPVFSCEA
+800 
-815 NEAGAPAEYAVT
+815 
-827 ISGAEAENYAISY
+827 
-840 EQGHLTVVEA
+840 
-850 DAVVVRAKSYSR
+850 
-862 QYGDEN
+862 
-868 PVFEFDI
+868 
-875 EGAALDGT
+875 
-883 PEIVCS
+883 
-889 AVANSPVGS
+889 
-898 YTIEVKQGSIK
+898 
-909 NYNVHFESGTLT
+909 
-921 ITKAP
+921 
-926 LSISAG
+926 
-932 SYTKKQGD
+932 
-940 AMPAFKASYAGFK
+940 GFK

-966 FSCEANEASAPA
+966 FSCEANEASTPA
-978 EYAVTISG
+978 
-986 AEAENYD
+986 D
-993 ISYEQG
+993 
-999 HLTVVEADAVVVR
+999 
-1012 AKSYNRQYGDENP
+1012 
-1025 VFEFETE
+1025 
-1032 GAALDGTP
+1032 
-1040 EIVCSA
+1040 
-1046 VANSPVGSYT
+1046 YT
-1056 IEVKQGSIKNY
+1056 
-1067 NVHFESGSLVITKA
+1067 
-1081 PLSISAGNYT
+1081 
-1091 KKQGDAMPVFKAS
+1091 
-1104 YAGFKNGEDESVLTK
+1104 
-1119 QPVFSCDANEASAP
+1119 
-1133 AEYAVTISGAD
+1133 VTISGAD
-1144 AENYEISYE
+1144 AENYAISYE
-1153 QGHLTVV
+1153 QGRLTVV

-1252 AMPVFKASYAGFKNG
+1252 AMPVFKASYVGFKNG

-1285 ASAPAEYAV
+1285 ASAP
-1294 TISGADAE
+1294 
-1302 NYDISYEQG
+1302 
-1311 VLTVTGMPK
+1311 
-1320 PIISTDEATL
+1320 
-1330 RITTETDN
+1330 
-1338 AVIYYTLDGTE
+1338 
-1349 PNENARKYTEPINLY
+1349 
-1364 ASCEIKA
+1364 
-1371 IAVKGDAKSEVTSA
+1371 
-1385 EYHDEEYPNIVKVGD
+1385 
-1400 IITANIINN
+1400 
-1409 GEENLPMIFK
+1409 
-1419 VTSVYPFNVEMENKE
+1419 
-1434 DYVEGWS
+1434 
-1441 NERDVSGTLEIP
+1441 
-1453 VVVKSNGISYCVK
+1453 
-1466 KLGDNSL
+1466 
-1473 ARCVNVSSLKLNE
+1473 
-1486 GLESIGRQA
+1486 
-1495 IRWCRNIKEL
+1495 
-1505 IVPNSVKEV
+1505 
-1514 WGAFLT
+1514 
-1520 EDHGLVSVVLGSGLE
+1520 
-1535 TIHTEAFWG
+1535 
-1544 VSMNL
+1544 
-1549 KSFISLSTNPA
+1549 
-1560 KCVEPDRTFT
+1560 
-1570 SLPEDVTLY
+1570 
-1579 VPLGSKSAYETA
+1579 
-1591 PGWDYFAGHI
+1591 
-1601 VEMDMSPA
+1601 
-1609 TVKVK
+1609 
-1614 DCSREYGDDNPTLE
+1614 
-1628 FETEGAT
+1628 
-1635 LIGEP
+1635 
-1640 EIICSADKNSKVGTY
+1640 
-1655 EIEINKGTIKNYL
+1655 
-1668 VTFVPGTLTVTKAPL
+1668 
-1683 VVTAEN
+1683 
-1689 YTITQG
+1689 
-1695 DKLPE
+1695 
-1700 FTANYSGFKNGE
+1700 
-1712 DESVLTKQPV
+1712 
-1722 FSCEANEASAPGEYP
+1722 GEYP
-1737 ITVYDVEAD
+1737 ITVYGVEAD

-1760 LKRELKKQTITWDQE
+1760 LKRELKKQTITWNQE
-1775 IKAKVGSTIE
+1775 IKTKVGSTIE

-1798 LYALAPGVE
+1798 SYALAPRVE
-1807 TAYQVPQIEG
+1807 TAYRTPQIEG
-1817 NKITFPQNGMYLLVA
+1817 NNITFPEEGTYMLVA

-1896 LPVTEVDG
+1896 LPVTEVDR

-1933 INLYN
+1933 INLCN
-1938 VTLPVADVE
+1938 VTLPVGDVGLKYK
-1947 FTHNWMFNCD
+1947 WVFNCD

-1984 DKCILYVPVGTKQSY
+1984 DKCILYVPVGTKQAY
-1999 ANSEVWKNFTHIVEE
+1999 RNAEVWKYFTHIVEE
-2014 NVSTNISN
+2014 NVSTSISN
-2022 INVEKKSVWHTLQ
+2022 INVEKKGVWYTLQ

>member
-57 EGLKIASRS
+57 EGLKIASKS

-75 DRGSSSF
+75 DRGLSSF

-196 NGLFLDLSKTRL
+196 NGLSLDLNKTRL

-451 LTITKAPLSI
+451 LTITKAPLI
-461 SAGNYTKKQGDAMPV
+461 
-476 FKASYAGL
+476 
-484 KNGEN
+484 
-489 ESVLTKQPV
+489 
-498 FSCEANEASAP
+498 
-509 AEYAVTISGAEAEN
+509 
-523 YEISYEQGHLTVVEA
+523 
-538 DAVVVRA
+538 
-545 KSYSRQYGDENPVFE
+545 
-560 FETEGAALDGTPEI
+560 
-574 VCSAVANSPVG
+574 
-585 SYTIEVKQGS
+585 
-595 IKNYNVHFESGSLV
+595 
-609 ITKAPLSISA
+609 ISA

-815 NEAGAPAEYAVT
+815 NEASAPAEYAVT

-840 EQGHLTVVEA
+840 EQGHLTLVEA
-850 DAVVVRAKSYSR
+850 DAIVVRAKSYSR

-868 PVFEFDI
+868 PLFEFDI
-875 EGAALDGT
+875 EGVALDGT

-999 HLTVVEADAVVVR
+999 RLTVVEADAVVVR
-1012 AKSYNRQYGDENP
+1012 AKSYSRQYGDENP

-1056 IEVKQGSIKNY
+1056 IEVKRGSIKNY

-1104 YAGFKNGEDESVLTK
+1104 YAGFKNGENESVLTK
-1119 QPVFSCDANEASAP
+1119 QPVFSCEANEASAP
-1133 AEYAVTISGAD
+1133 AEYAVTISGAE
-1144 AENYEISYE
+1144 AENYDISYE

-1160 EADAVVVRAKSYS
+1160 EADAVVVRAKSYN
-1173 RQYGDENPV
+1173 RQYGDENPG
-1182 FEFETDGAA
+1182 FEFETEGAA
-1191 LDGTPEIVCSAVANS
+1191 LNGTPEIVCSAVANS

-1229 GSLVITKAPLSI
+1229 GTLTITKAPLSI
-1241 SAGNYTKKQGD
+1241 SAGSYTKKQGD

-1280 CDANE
+1280 CEANE
-1285 ASAPAEYAV
+1285 SSAPAEYAV

-1302 NYDISYEQG
+1302 NYEISYEQG

-1371 IAVKGDAKSEVTSA
+1371 IAVNGDAKSEVSSA
-1385 EYHDEEYPNIVKVGD
+1385 EYHDAEYPNIVKVGD

-1409 GEENLPMIFK
+1409 GEDNLPMIFK

-1434 DYVEGWS
+1434 DYVEGWN

-1486 GLESIGRQA
+1486 GLESIGHQA

-1535 TIHTEAFWG
+1535 TIHTDAFWG

-1640 EIICSADKNSKVGTY
+1640 EIICSVDKNSKVGTY

-1722 FSCEANEASAPGEYP
+1722 FSCEANEASAPGKYP

-1798 LYALAPGVE
+1798 SYALVPRVE
-1807 TAYQVPQIEG
+1807 SAYRVPQIEG

-1869 DDGSALKVVRGYNPY
+1869 DDGSALKVVRGYKPY

-1933 INLYN
+1933 INLCN

>member
-66 NGNFDISLT
+66 NGNFDLSLT

-196 NGLFLDLSKTRL
+196 NGLSLDLNKTRL

-251 KAEKGITGNQIV
+251 KAEKGIAGNQIV

-300 ESNMQLEVS
+300 ESNMLLEVS

-336 VATVSDN
+336 VAIVSDN

-351 GQCSIIASTADN
+351 GQCSIVASTADN

-390 DANPEFNIT
+390 DANPEFNII

-476 FKASYAGL
+476 FKASYAG
-484 KNGEN
+484 
-489 ESVLTKQPV
+489 
-498 FSCEANEASAP
+498 
-509 AEYAVTISGAEAEN
+509 
-523 YEISYEQGHLTVVEA
+523 
-538 DAVVVRA
+538 
-545 KSYSRQYGDENPVFE
+545 
-560 FETEGAALDGTPEI
+560 
-574 VCSAVANSPVG
+574 
-585 SYTIEVKQGS
+585 
-595 IKNYNVHFESGSLV
+595 
-609 ITKAPLSISA
+609 
-619 GNYTKKQGDAMPVFK
+619 
-634 ASYAGFKNGEDESVL
+634 
-649 TKQPVF
+649 
-655 SCEAN
+655 
-660 EASAPAEYAVT
+660 
-671 ISGAEAENYEI
+671 
-682 SYEQGHLTVVE
+682 
-693 ADAVVVR
+693 
-700 AKSYNRQ
+700 
-707 YGDENPV
+707 
-714 FEFETEGA
+714 
-722 ALDGTPE
+722 
-729 IVCSAVANSPV
+729 
-740 GSYTIE
+740 
-746 VKQGS
+746 
-751 IKNYN
+751 
-756 VHFESGSLVITK
+756 
-768 APLSISAGNYTK
+768 
-780 KQGDAM
+780 
-786 PVFKASYV
+786 
-794 GFKNGE
+794 
-800 DESVLTKQPVFSCEA
+800 
-815 NEAGAPAEYAVT
+815 
-827 ISGAEAENYAISY
+827 
-840 EQGHLTVVEA
+840 
-850 DAVVVRAKSYSR
+850 
-862 QYGDEN
+862 
-868 PVFEFDI
+868 
-875 EGAALDGT
+875 
-883 PEIVCS
+883 
-889 AVANSPVGS
+889 
-898 YTIEVKQGSIK
+898 
-909 NYNVHFESGTLT
+909 
-921 ITKAP
+921 
-926 LSISAG
+926 
-932 SYTKKQGD
+932 
-940 AMPAFKASYAGFK
+940 FK

-966 FSCEANEASAPA
+966 FSCE
-978 EYAVTISG
+978 
-986 AEAENYD
+986 
-993 ISYEQG
+993 
-999 HLTVVEADAVVVR
+999 
-1012 AKSYNRQYGDENP
+1012 
-1025 VFEFETE
+1025 
-1032 GAALDGTP
+1032 
-1040 EIVCSA
+1040 
-1046 VANSPVGSYT
+1046 
-1056 IEVKQGSIKNY
+1056 
-1067 NVHFESGSLVITKA
+1067 
-1081 PLSISAGNYT
+1081 
-1091 KKQGDAMPVFKAS
+1091 
-1104 YAGFKNGEDESVLTK
+1104 
-1119 QPVFSCDANEASAP
+1119 ANEASAP

-1267 EDESVLTKQPVFS
+1267 ENESALTKQPVFS
-1280 CDANE
+1280 CEANE

-1302 NYDISYEQG
+1302 NYNISYEQGHLTVVEADAVVVRAKSYSRQYGDENPVFEFETDGAALDGTPEIVCSAVANSPVGSYTIEVKQGSIKNYNVHFESGSLVITKAPLSISAGNYTKKQGDAMPVFKANYAGFKNGEDESVLTKQPVFSCEANESSAPAEYAVTISGADAENYEISYEQG

-1371 IAVKGDAKSEVTSA
+1371 IAVNGDAKSEVTSA

-1409 GEENLPMIFK
+1409 GEDNLPMIFK

-1434 DYVEGWS
+1434 DYVEGWN

-1486 GLESIGRQA
+1486 GLESIGHQA

-1535 TIHTEAFWG
+1535 TIHTDAFMG

-1549 KSFISLSTNPA
+1549 KSIVSLNVSPA
-1560 KCVEPDRTFT
+1560 ICVSPSRTFED
-1570 SLPEDVTLY
+1570 LPEDVTLY

-1614 DCSREYGDDNPTLE
+1614 DCSREYGDDNPTFE
-1628 FETEGAT
+1628 IETEGAT

-1668 VTFVPGTLTVTKAPL
+1668 VTFVLGTLTVTKAPL

-1737 ITVYDVEAD
+1737 INVYGVEAD
-1746 NYEVKSYIA
+1746 NYNAISYVA

-1760 LKRELKKQTITWDQE
+1760 LKRELKKQTITWEQE

-1798 LYALAPGVE
+1798 LYALVPRVE

-1843 TDTLDVCAISDDEG
+1843 TDTLDVCAISDEEG

-1869 DDGSALKVVRGYNPY
+1869 DDGSALKVVRGYKPY

-1904 LAMYACYYLKELVI
+1904 QAMYACYYLKELVI

-1933 INLYN
+1933 INLCN

>member
-1 MVLLFLMLLALPL
+1 MLLALPL

-143 VKLDNSQLFV
+143 VKLDNSKLFV

-174 AFSFE
+174 AFSLE

-196 NGLFLDLSKTRL
+196 NGLSLDLSKTRL

-309 DSRQLT
+309 DSRLLT

-476 FKASYAGL
+476 FKASYTGF

-523 YEISYEQGHLTVVEA
+523 YDISYEQGRLTVVEADAVVVRAKSYSRQYGDENPVFEFETDGAALDGTPEIVCSAVANSPVGSYTIEVKQGSIKNYNVHFESGSLVITKAPLSISAGNYTKKQGDAMPAFKASYAGFKNGENESVLTKQPVFSCVANEASAPAEYAVTISGADAENYNISYEQGHLTVVEA

-560 FETEGAALDGTPEI
+560 FETEGVALDGTPEI

-660 EASAPAEYAVT
+660 ETSVPAEYAVT
-671 ISGAEAENYEI
+671 ISGA
-682 SYEQGHLTVVE
+682 
-693 ADAVVVR
+693 D
-700 AKSYNRQ
+700 
-707 YGDENPV
+707 
-714 FEFETEGA
+714 
-722 ALDGTPE
+722 
-729 IVCSAVANSPV
+729 
-740 GSYTIE
+740 
-746 VKQGS
+746 
-751 IKNYN
+751 
-756 VHFESGSLVITK
+756 
-768 APLSISAGNYTK
+768 
-780 KQGDAM
+780 
-786 PVFKASYV
+786 
-794 GFKNGE
+794 
-800 DESVLTKQPVFSCEA
+800 
-815 NEAGAPAEYAVT
+815 
-827 ISGAEAENYAISY
+827 
-840 EQGHLTVVEA
+840 
-850 DAVVVRAKSYSR
+850 
-862 QYGDEN
+862 
-868 PVFEFDI
+868 
-875 EGAALDGT
+875 
-883 PEIVCS
+883 
-889 AVANSPVGS
+889 
-898 YTIEVKQGSIK
+898 
-909 NYNVHFESGTLT
+909 
-921 ITKAP
+921 
-926 LSISAG
+926 
-932 SYTKKQGD
+932 
-940 AMPAFKASYAGFK
+940 
-953 NGENE
+953 
-958 SVLTKQPV
+958 
-966 FSCEANEASAPA
+966 
-978 EYAVTISG
+978 
-986 AEAENYD
+986 AENYD

-999 HLTVVEADAVVVR
+999 CLTVVEADAVVVR

-1119 QPVFSCDANEASAP
+1119 QPVFSCEANEVSAP
-1133 AEYAVTISGAD
+1133 AEYSVTISGAD
-1144 AENYEISYE
+1144 AENYE
-1153 QGHLTVV
+1153 
-1160 EADAVVVRAKSYS
+1160 
-1173 RQYGDENPV
+1173 
-1182 FEFETDGAA
+1182 
-1191 LDGTPEIVCSAVANS
+1191 
-1206 PVGSYTIEVKQGSI
+1206 
-1220 KNYNVHFES
+1220 
-1229 GSLVITKAPLSI
+1229 
-1241 SAGNYTKKQGD
+1241 
-1252 AMPVFKASYAGFKNG
+1252 
-1267 EDESVLTKQPVFS
+1267 
-1280 CDANE
+1280 
-1285 ASAPAEYAV
+1285 
-1294 TISGADAE
+1294 
-1302 NYDISYEQG
+1302 ISYEQG

-1371 IAVKGDAKSEVTSA
+1371 IAVKGDAKSEVSSA
-1385 EYHDEEYPNIVKVGD
+1385 EYHDAEYPNIVKVGD

-1434 DYVEGWS
+1434 DYVEGWN

-1453 VVVKSNGISYCVK
+1453 VVVKSNGISCCVK

-1486 GLESIGRQA
+1486 GLESIGHQA

-1520 EDHGLVSVVLGSGLE
+1520 EDHGLVSVVLGAGLE
-1535 TIHTEAFWG
+1535 TIHTDAFWG

-1609 TVKVK
+1609 TVKVRN
-1614 DCSREYGDDNPTLE
+1614 CSREYGDDNPTLE

-1700 FTANYSGFKNGE
+1700 FTASYNGFKNGE
-1712 DESVLTKQPV
+1712 DEAVLTKQPV
-1722 FSCEANEASAPGEYP
+1722 FSCEADEASAPGEYP
-1737 ITVYDVEAD
+1737 ITVYGVEAD
-1746 NYEVKSYIA
+1746 NYEVKSYIT

-1798 LYALAPGVE
+1798 SYALAPRVE
-1807 TAYQVPQIEG
+1807 SAYRVPQIEG
-1817 NKITFPQNGMYLLVA
+1817 NNITFPEEGTYMLVA

-1843 TDTLDVCAISDDEG
+1843 TDTLDVCAISDEEG

-1896 LPVTEVDG
+1896 LPVTKVDG
-1904 LAMYACYYLKELVI
+1904 QAMYACYYLNEVVI
-1918 GDNVKKCGH
+1918 GDNVAICGR

-1933 INLYN
+1933 RNLQK
-1938 VTLPVADVE
+1938 VTLPANQAE
-1947 FTHNWMFNCD
+1947 LRLEYIFNCD
-1957 RGIREIH
+1957 DGIKEIH
-1964 CRSSIP
+1964 CRSSVP
-1970 YVVDEGIFN
+1970 YLADESLFN
-1979 GAVDY
+1979 GFVNY
-1984 DKCILYVPVGTKQSY
+1984 DNCILFVPVGTKQSY
-1999 ANSEVWKNFTHIVEE
+1999 ANAEVWKNFTHIMEE
-2014 NVSTNISN
+2014 NVSTSISN
-2022 INVEKKSVWHTLQ
+2022 INVEKKSVWYTLQ
-2035 GVKLFAKPNIP
+2035 GVRLYAKPNIP

>member
-143 VKLDNSQLFV
+143 VKLDKSQLFV
-153 GTKEQNDVSVKGG
+153 GTKEQNDVFVKSG

-185 MTAFQMDVVLP
+185 MTAFQMDLVLP
-196 NGLFLDLSKTRL
+196 NGLSLDLNKTRL

-251 KAEKGITGNQIV
+251 KAEKGIAGNQIV

-399 YSGFRDGDSEVGFSV
+399 YSGFRDGDSEGGFSV

-461 SAGNYTKKQGDAMPV
+461 SAGNYTKKQGDAIPV
-476 FKASYAGL
+476 FKASYAGF
-484 KNGEN
+484 KNGED

-509 AEYAVTISGAEAEN
+509 AEYAVTISGADAEN
-523 YEISYEQGHLTVVEA
+523 YDISYEQGRLTVVEA

-560 FETEGAALDGTPEI
+560 FETDGAALDGTPEI

-634 ASYAGFKNGEDESVL
+634 ASYAGFKNGENESVL

-671 ISGAEAENYEI
+671 ISGAEAENYAI
-682 SYEQGHLTVVE
+682 SYEQGRLTVVE

-700 AKSYNRQ
+700 AKSYSRQ

-714 FEFETEGA
+714 FEFETDGA

-768 APLSISAGNYTK
+768 ASLSISAGN
-780 KQGDAM
+780 
-786 PVFKASYV
+786 
-794 GFKNGE
+794 
-800 DESVLTKQPVFSCEA
+800 
-815 NEAGAPAEYAVT
+815 
-827 ISGAEAENYAISY
+827 
-840 EQGHLTVVEA
+840 
-850 DAVVVRAKSYSR
+850 
-862 QYGDEN
+862 
-868 PVFEFDI
+868 
-875 EGAALDGT
+875 
-883 PEIVCS
+883 
-889 AVANSPVGS
+889 
-898 YTIEVKQGSIK
+898 
-909 NYNVHFESGTLT
+909 
-921 ITKAP
+921 
-926 LSISAG
+926 
-932 SYTKKQGD
+932 YTKKQGD

-966 FSCEANEASAPA
+966 FSC
-978 EYAVTISG
+978 V
-986 AEAENYD
+986 
-993 ISYEQG
+993 
-999 HLTVVEADAVVVR
+999 
-1012 AKSYNRQYGDENP
+1012 
-1025 VFEFETE
+1025 
-1032 GAALDGTP
+1032 
-1040 EIVCSA
+1040 
-1046 VANSPVGSYT
+1046 
-1056 IEVKQGSIKNY
+1056 
-1067 NVHFESGSLVITKA
+1067 
-1081 PLSISAGNYT
+1081 
-1091 KKQGDAMPVFKAS
+1091 
-1104 YAGFKNGEDESVLTK
+1104 
-1119 QPVFSCDANEASAP
+1119 ANEASAP

-1144 AENYEISYE
+1144 AENYNISYE

-1280 CDANE
+1280 CEANE
-1285 ASAPAEYAV
+1285 TSVPAEYAV

-1302 NYDISYEQG
+1302 NYKISYKQG

-1371 IAVKGDAKSEVTSA
+1371 IAVKGDAKSEVSSA
-1385 EYHDEEYPNIVKVGD
+1385 EYHDAEYPNIVKVGD

-1434 DYVEGWS
+1434 DYVEGWN

-1453 VVVKSNGISYCVK
+1453 VVVKSNGISCCVK

-1486 GLESIGRQA
+1486 GLESIGHQA

-1520 EDHGLVSVVLGSGLE
+1520 EDHGLVSVVLGAGLE
-1535 TIHTEAFWG
+1535 TIHTDAFWG

-1609 TVKVK
+1609 TIKVRN
-1614 DCSREYGDDNPTLE
+1614 CSREYGDDNPTLE

-1722 FSCEANEASAPGEYP
+1722 FSCDANEASAPGEYP
-1737 ITVYDVEAD
+1737 INVYGVEAD
-1746 NYEVKSYIA
+1746 NYNAISYVA

-1798 LYALAPGVE
+1798 SYALVPRVE

-1817 NKITFPQNGMYLLVA
+1817 NKITFSQNGMYLLVA
-1832 IQDGNNEYAAA
+1832 IQAGNNEYAAA
-1843 TDTLDVCAISDDEG
+1843 TDTLDVCAISDNEG

-1884 RGKVEI
+1884 QGKVEI

-1918 GDNVKKCGH
+1918 GDKVKKCGH

-1933 INLYN
+1933 INLCN

-1999 ANSEVWKNFTHIVEE
+1999 ANSEVWKYFTHIVEE

-2022 INVEKKSVWHTLQ
+2022 INVEKKSVWYTLQ

>member
-14 ASRAKDTFYIE
+14 ASRAKDTFYIA

-57 EGLKIASRS
+57 EGLKIASKS

-174 AFSFE
+174 AFSLE

-196 NGLFLDLSKTRL
+196 NGLSLDLSKTRL

-229 ICMSSDN
+229 ICMSLDN

-251 KAEKGITGNQIV
+251 KAEKGIAGNQIV
-263 KLENIIFSDVK
+263 KLDNIIFSDVK

-461 SAGNYTKKQGDAMPV
+461 SAGNYIKKQGDAMPV
-476 FKASYAGL
+476 FKASYAGFKNGENESVL
-484 KNGEN
+484 TKQPVFSCEANETSAPAEYAVTISGAEAENYDISCEQGRLTVVEADAVVVRAKSYSRQYGDDNPVFEFETEGAALDGTPEIVCSAVANSPVGSYTIEVKQGSIKNYNVHFESGSLVITKAPLSISAGNYTKKQGDAMPVFKASYVGFKNGEN

-523 YEISYEQGHLTVVEA
+523 YAISYEQGRLTVVEA

-619 GNYTKKQGDAMPVFK
+619 GNYIKKQGDAMPVFK
-634 ASYAGFKNGEDESVL
+634 ASYAGFKNGENESVL

-660 EASAPAEYAVT
+660 ETSVPAEYAVT
-671 ISGAEAENYEI
+671 ISGADAENYDI
-682 SYEQGHLTVVE
+682 SYEQG
-693 ADAVVVR
+693 R
-700 AKSYNRQ
+700 
-707 YGDENPV
+707 
-714 FEFETEGA
+714 
-722 ALDGTPE
+722 
-729 IVCSAVANSPV
+729 
-740 GSYTIE
+740 
-746 VKQGS
+746 
-751 IKNYN
+751 
-756 VHFESGSLVITK
+756 
-768 APLSISAGNYTK
+768 
-780 KQGDAM
+780 
-786 PVFKASYV
+786 
-794 GFKNGE
+794 
-800 DESVLTKQPVFSCEA
+800 
-815 NEAGAPAEYAVT
+815 
-827 ISGAEAENYAISY
+827 
-840 EQGHLTVVEA
+840 LTVVEA

-868 PVFEFDI
+868 PVFEF
-875 EGAALDGT
+875 
-883 PEIVCS
+883 
-889 AVANSPVGS
+889 
-898 YTIEVKQGSIK
+898 
-909 NYNVHFESGTLT
+909 
-921 ITKAP
+921 
-926 LSISAG
+926 
-932 SYTKKQGD
+932 
-940 AMPAFKASYAGFK
+940 
-953 NGENE
+953 
-958 SVLTKQPV
+958 
-966 FSCEANEASAPA
+966 
-978 EYAVTISG
+978 
-986 AEAENYD
+986 
-993 ISYEQG
+993 
-999 HLTVVEADAVVVR
+999 
-1012 AKSYNRQYGDENP
+1012 
-1025 VFEFETE
+1025 ETE
-1032 GAALDGTP
+1032 GTALDGTP

-1104 YAGFKNGEDESVLTK
+1104 YAGFKNGENESVLTK
-1119 QPVFSCDANEASAP
+1119 QPVFSCEANEASAP

-1144 AENYEISYE
+1144 AENYE
-1153 QGHLTVV
+1153 
-1160 EADAVVVRAKSYS
+1160 
-1173 RQYGDENPV
+1173 
-1182 FEFETDGAA
+1182 
-1191 LDGTPEIVCSAVANS
+1191 
-1206 PVGSYTIEVKQGSI
+1206 
-1220 KNYNVHFES
+1220 
-1229 GSLVITKAPLSI
+1229 
-1241 SAGNYTKKQGD
+1241 
-1252 AMPVFKASYAGFKNG
+1252 
-1267 EDESVLTKQPVFS
+1267 
-1280 CDANE
+1280 
-1285 ASAPAEYAV
+1285 
-1294 TISGADAE
+1294 
-1302 NYDISYEQG
+1302 ISYEQG

-1371 IAVKGDAKSEVTSA
+1371 ITVNGDAKSEVSSA
-1385 EYHDEEYPNIVKVGD
+1385 EYHDAEYPNIVKVGD

-1441 NERDVSGTLEIP
+1441 NGRDVSGTLEIP
-1453 VVVKSNGISYCVK
+1453 AVVKANGICYCVK

-1473 ARCVNVSSLKLNE
+1473 AMCVNVSSLKLNE
-1486 GLESIGRQA
+1486 GLESIGGQA

-1520 EDHGLVSVVLGSGLE
+1520 EDHGLVSVVLGAGLE
-1535 TIHTEAFWG
+1535 TIHTDAFMG

-1549 KSFISLSTNPA
+1549 KSIVSLNVSPA
-1560 KCVEPDRTFT
+1560 ICVSPSRTFED
-1570 SLPEDVTLY
+1570 LPEDVTLY

-1601 VEMDMSPA
+1601 VELDMSPA

-1628 FETEGAT
+1628 FETEGAA
-1635 LIGEP
+1635 LVGKP

-1655 EIEINKGTIKNYL
+1655 EIEINKGTIKNYY
-1668 VTFVPGTLTVTKAPL
+1668 VTFVPGSLTVTKAPL
-1683 VVTAEN
+1683 VVTADN

-1712 DESVLTKQPV
+1712 DVSVLTKQPV
-1722 FSCEANEASAPGEYP
+1722 FSCDANEASAPGEYP
-1737 ITVYDVEAD
+1737 ITVYGVEAD

-1760 LKRELKKQTITWDQE
+1760 LKRELKKQTITWEQE

-1798 LYALAPGVE
+1798 SYALAPGVE
-1807 TAYQVPQIEG
+1807 TAYRAPQIEG
-1817 NKITFPQNGMYLLVA
+1817 NNITFPEEGTYMLVA

-1843 TDTLDVCAISDDEG
+1843 TDTLDVCAISDDES

-1869 DDGSALKVVRGYNPY
+1869 DDGSALKVVRGYKPY

-1904 LAMYACYYLKELVI
+1904 QAMYACYYLNEVVI
-1918 GDNVKKCGH
+1918 GDNVANCGR

-1933 INLYN
+1933 RNLQK
-1938 VTLPVADVE
+1938 VTLPANQAE
-1947 FTHNWMFNCD
+1947 LRQQYIFNCD
-1957 RGIREIH
+1957 DGIKEIH
-1964 CRSSIP
+1964 CRSSVP
-1970 YVVDEGIFN
+1970 YLADESLFN
-1979 GAVDY
+1979 GFVNY
-1984 DKCILYVPVGTKQSY
+1984 DNCILFVPVGTKQSY
-1999 ANSEVWKNFTHIVEE
+1999 ANAEVWKYFTHIVEE
-2014 NVSTNISN
+2014 NVSTSISN
-2022 INVEKKSVWHTLQ
+2022 INVEKKSVWYTLQ
-2035 GVKLFAKPNIP
+2035 GVKLFVKPNIP

>member
-14 ASRAKDTFYIE
+14 ASRAKDTFYIA

-153 GTKEQNDVSVKGG
+153 GTKEQNDVFVKSG

-196 NGLFLDLSKTRL
+196 NGLSLDLSKTRL

-251 KAEKGITGNQIV
+251 KAEKSIAGNQIV

-300 ESNMQLEVS
+300 ESNMLLEVS

-343 GMIIARSA
+343 GMIFARSA
-351 GQCSIIASTADN
+351 GKCSIIASTADN

-476 FKASYAGL
+476 FKASYAGF
-484 KNGEN
+484 KNAED

-509 AEYAVTISGAEAEN
+509 AEYAVTISGADAEN

-538 DAVVVRA
+538 DAIVVRA

-560 FETEGAALDGTPEI
+560 FDTEGAALDGTPEI

-585 SYTIEVKQGS
+585 FYTIEVKQGS
-595 IKNYNVHFESGSLV
+595 IKNYNVHFESGTLT

-619 GNYTKKQGDAMPVFK
+619 GSYTKKQGDAMPVFK

-786 PVFKASYV
+786 PVFKASY
-794 GFKNGE
+794 
-800 DESVLTKQPVFSCEA
+800 
-815 NEAGAPAEYAVT
+815 
-827 ISGAEAENYAISY
+827 
-840 EQGHLTVVEA
+840 
-850 DAVVVRAKSYSR
+850 
-862 QYGDEN
+862 
-868 PVFEFDI
+868 
-875 EGAALDGT
+875 
-883 PEIVCS
+883 
-889 AVANSPVGS
+889 
-898 YTIEVKQGSIK
+898 
-909 NYNVHFESGTLT
+909 
-921 ITKAP
+921 
-926 LSISAG
+926 
-932 SYTKKQGD
+932 
-940 AMPAFKASYAGFK
+940 AGFK
-953 NGENE
+953 NGEN
-958 SVLTKQPV
+958 
-966 FSCEANEASAPA
+966 
-978 EYAVTISG
+978 
-986 AEAENYD
+986 
-993 ISYEQG
+993 
-999 HLTVVEADAVVVR
+999 
-1012 AKSYNRQYGDENP
+1012 
-1025 VFEFETE
+1025 
-1032 GAALDGTP
+1032 
-1040 EIVCSA
+1040 
-1046 VANSPVGSYT
+1046 
-1056 IEVKQGSIKNY
+1056 
-1067 NVHFESGSLVITKA
+1067 
-1081 PLSISAGNYT
+1081 
-1091 KKQGDAMPVFKAS
+1091 
-1104 YAGFKNGEDESVLTK
+1104 ESVLTK

-1144 AENYEISYE
+1144 AENYE
-1153 QGHLTVV
+1153 
-1160 EADAVVVRAKSYS
+1160 
-1173 RQYGDENPV
+1173 
-1182 FEFETDGAA
+1182 
-1191 LDGTPEIVCSAVANS
+1191 
-1206 PVGSYTIEVKQGSI
+1206 
-1220 KNYNVHFES
+1220 
-1229 GSLVITKAPLSI
+1229 
-1241 SAGNYTKKQGD
+1241 
-1252 AMPVFKASYAGFKNG
+1252 
-1267 EDESVLTKQPVFS
+1267 
-1280 CDANE
+1280 
-1285 ASAPAEYAV
+1285 
-1294 TISGADAE
+1294 
-1302 NYDISYEQG
+1302 ISYEQG

-1371 IAVKGDAKSEVTSA
+1371 IAVNGDAKSEVSSA
-1385 EYHDEEYPNIVKVGD
+1385 EYHDAEYPNIVKVGD

-1409 GEENLPMIFK
+1409 GEDNLPMIFK

-1434 DYVEGWS
+1434 DYVEGWN

-1486 GLESIGRQA
+1486 GLESIGHQA

-1520 EDHGLVSVVLGSGLE
+1520 ENHGLVSVVLGSGLE
-1535 TIHTEAFWG
+1535 TIHTDAFWG

-1640 EIICSADKNSKVGTY
+1640 EIICSVDKNSKVGTY

-1737 ITVYDVEAD
+1737 INVYGVEAD
-1746 NYEVKSYIA
+1746 NYNAISYVA

-1760 LKRELKKQTITWDQE
+1760 LKRELKKQTITWEQE

-1798 LYALAPGVE
+1798 LYALVPRVE

-1896 LPVTEVDG
+1896 LPVTKVDG
-1904 LAMYACYYLKELVI
+1904 QAMYACYYLNEVVI
-1918 GDNVKKCGH
+1918 GDNVAICGR

-1933 INLYN
+1933 RNLQK
-1938 VTLPVADVE
+1938 VTLPANQAE
-1947 FTHNWMFNCD
+1947 LRLEYIFNCD
-1957 RGIREIH
+1957 DGIKEIH
-1964 CRSSIP
+1964 CRSSVP
-1970 YVVDEGIFN
+1970 YLADESLFYGFVN
-1979 GAVDY
+1979 Y
-1984 DKCILYVPVGTKQSY
+1984 DNCILFVPVGTKQSY
-1999 ANSEVWKNFTHIVEE
+1999 ANAEVWKNFTHIVEE
-2014 NVSTNISN
+2014 NVSTSISN
-2022 INVEKKSVWHTLQ
+2022 INVEKKSVWYTLQ
-2035 GVKLFAKPNIP
+2035 GVKLFVKPNIP

>member
-14 ASRAKDTFYIE
+14 ASRAKDTFYIA
-25 PVNVVPGESKTIT
+25 PVNIAPGDSKTIT

-57 EGLKIASRS
+57 EGLKIASKS
-66 NGNFDISLT
+66 NGNFDIFLT

-103 ESIKGNQGALVR
+103 EWIKGNQGALVR

-127 YIKLKNSIFSD
+127 YIKLKNSFFSD

-153 GTKEQNDVSVKGG
+153 ETKEQNDVSVKGG

-174 AFSFE
+174 TFSLE

-196 NGLFLDLSKTRL
+196 NGLSLDLSKTRL

-251 KAEKGITGNQIV
+251 KVEKGITGNQIV

-309 DSRQLT
+309 DSRLLT

-476 FKASYAGL
+476 LKASY
-484 KNGEN
+484 
-489 ESVLTKQPV
+489 V
-498 FSCEANEASAP
+498 
-509 AEYAVTISGAEAEN
+509 
-523 YEISYEQGHLTVVEA
+523 
-538 DAVVVRA
+538 
-545 KSYSRQYGDENPVFE
+545 
-560 FETEGAALDGTPEI
+560 
-574 VCSAVANSPVG
+574 
-585 SYTIEVKQGS
+585 
-595 IKNYNVHFESGSLV
+595 
-609 ITKAPLSISA
+609 
-619 GNYTKKQGDAMPVFK
+619 
-634 ASYAGFKNGEDESVL
+634 GFKNGEDESVL

-671 ISGAEAENYEI
+671 ISGAEAENYDI
-682 SYEQGHLTVVE
+682 SYEQGCLTVVE

-700 AKSYNRQ
+700 AKS
-707 YGDENPV
+707 
-714 FEFETEGA
+714 F
-722 ALDGTPE
+722 
-729 IVCSAVANSPV
+729 
-740 GSYTIE
+740 
-746 VKQGS
+746 
-751 IKNYN
+751 
-756 VHFESGSLVITK
+756 
-768 APLSISAGNYTK
+768 
-780 KQGDAM
+780 
-786 PVFKASYV
+786 
-794 GFKNGE
+794 
-800 DESVLTKQPVFSCEA
+800 
-815 NEAGAPAEYAVT
+815 
-827 ISGAEAENYAISY
+827 
-840 EQGHLTVVEA
+840 
-850 DAVVVRAKSYSR
+850 
-862 QYGDEN
+862 
-868 PVFEFDI
+868 
-875 EGAALDGT
+875 
-883 PEIVCS
+883 
-889 AVANSPVGS
+889 
-898 YTIEVKQGSIK
+898 
-909 NYNVHFESGTLT
+909 
-921 ITKAP
+921 
-926 LSISAG
+926 
-932 SYTKKQGD
+932 
-940 AMPAFKASYAGFK
+940 
-953 NGENE
+953 
-958 SVLTKQPV
+958 
-966 FSCEANEASAPA
+966 
-978 EYAVTISG
+978 
-986 AEAENYD
+986 
-993 ISYEQG
+993 
-999 HLTVVEADAVVVR
+999 
-1012 AKSYNRQYGDENP
+1012 
-1025 VFEFETE
+1025 
-1032 GAALDGTP
+1032 
-1040 EIVCSA
+1040 
-1046 VANSPVGSYT
+1046 
-1056 IEVKQGSIKNY
+1056 
-1067 NVHFESGSLVITKA
+1067 
-1081 PLSISAGNYT
+1081 
-1091 KKQGDAMPVFKAS
+1091 
-1104 YAGFKNGEDESVLTK
+1104 
-1119 QPVFSCDANEASAP
+1119 
-1133 AEYAVTISGAD
+1133 
-1144 AENYEISYE
+1144 
-1153 QGHLTVV
+1153 
-1160 EADAVVVRAKSYS
+1160 S

-1267 EDESVLTKQPVFS
+1267 ENESVLTKQPVFS
-1280 CDANE
+1280 CEANE

-1311 VLTVTGMPK
+1311 RLTVT
-1320 PIISTDEATL
+1320 DA
-1330 RITTETDN
+1330 D
-1338 AVIYYTLDGTE
+1338 AVVVRAKSYSRVY
-1349 PNENARKYTEPINLY
+1349 
-1364 ASCEIKA
+1364 
-1371 IAVKGDAKSEVTSA
+1371 GDA
-1385 EYHDEEYPNIVKVGD
+1385 N
-1400 IITANIINN
+1400 
-1409 GEENLPMIFK
+1409 
-1419 VTSVYPFNVEMENKE
+1419 
-1434 DYVEGWS
+1434 
-1441 NERDVSGTLEIP
+1441 P
-1453 VVVKSNGISYCVK
+1453 V
-1466 KLGDNSL
+1466 
-1473 ARCVNVSSLKLNE
+1473 
-1486 GLESIGRQA
+1486 
-1495 IRWCRNIKEL
+1495 
-1505 IVPNSVKEV
+1505 
-1514 WGAFLT
+1514 F
-1520 EDHGLVSVVLGSGLE
+1520 
-1535 TIHTEAFWG
+1535 
-1544 VSMNL
+1544 
-1549 KSFISLSTNPA
+1549 
-1560 KCVEPDRTFT
+1560 
-1570 SLPEDVTLY
+1570 
-1579 VPLGSKSAYETA
+1579 
-1591 PGWDYFAGHI
+1591 
-1601 VEMDMSPA
+1601 
-1609 TVKVK
+1609 
-1614 DCSREYGDDNPTLE
+1614 E
-1628 FETEGAT
+1628 FETEGT
-1635 LIGEP
+1635 VLDGTP
-1640 EIICSADKNSKVGTY
+1640 EIVCSADKSSQVGSYT
-1655 EIEINKGTIKNYL
+1655 IEVRQGSIKNYNVHFENGSL
-1668 VTFVPGTLTVTKAPL
+1668 AITKASL
-1683 VVTAEN
+1683 TISAGN
-1689 YTITQG
+1689 YTKKQG
-1695 DKLPE
+1695 DAMPE
-1700 FTANYSGFKNGE
+1700 FKANYTGFKNGE
-1712 DESVLTKQPV
+1712 DESVLTKRPTFETTATV
-1722 FSCEANEASAPGEYP
+1722 ESAPGEYP
-1737 ITVYDVEAD
+1737 ITVYGVEAD
-1746 NYEVKSYIA
+1746 NYEVKSYIT

-1798 LYALAPGVE
+1798 SYALAPGVE

-1896 LPVTEVDG
+1896 LPVTEVDR

-1933 INLYN
+1933 INLCN
-1938 VTLPVADVE
+1938 VTLPVGDVGLKYK
-1947 FTHNWMFNCD
+1947 WVFNCD

-1984 DKCILYVPVGTKQSY
+1984 DKCILYVPVGTKQAY
-1999 ANSEVWKNFTHIVEE
+1999 RNAEVWKYFTHIVEE
-2014 NVSTNISN
+2014 NVSTSIFN
-2022 INVEKKSVWHTLQ
+2022 INVEKKGVWYTLQ

>member
-14 ASRAKDTFYIE
+14 ASRAKDTFYIA

-57 EGLKIASRS
+57 EGLKIASKS

-166 EISPEVSK
+166 DISPEVSK
-174 AFSFE
+174 AFSLE

-185 MTAFQMDVVLP
+185 MTAFQMDVVSP
-196 NGLFLDLSKTRL
+196 NGLSLDLSKTRL

-251 KAEKGITGNQIV
+251 KAEKGIAGNQIV
-263 KLENIIFSDVK
+263 KVENIIFSDVK
-274 ARTYRMDPFSFVV
+274 ARTYRMDPLSFVV
-287 DVKYVPVTSVSIS
+287 DVKYVPATSVSIS

-351 GQCSIIASTADN
+351 GKCSIIASTADN
-363 LIQAKCVVTVVKI
+363 LIQAKCAVTVVKI

-476 FKASYAGL
+476 FKASYAG
-484 KNGEN
+484 
-489 ESVLTKQPV
+489 
-498 FSCEANEASAP
+498 
-509 AEYAVTISGAEAEN
+509 
-523 YEISYEQGHLTVVEA
+523 
-538 DAVVVRA
+538 
-545 KSYSRQYGDENPVFE
+545 
-560 FETEGAALDGTPEI
+560 
-574 VCSAVANSPVG
+574 
-585 SYTIEVKQGS
+585 
-595 IKNYNVHFESGSLV
+595 
-609 ITKAPLSISA
+609 
-619 GNYTKKQGDAMPVFK
+619 
-634 ASYAGFKNGEDESVL
+634 
-649 TKQPVF
+649 
-655 SCEAN
+655 
-660 EASAPAEYAVT
+660 
-671 ISGAEAENYEI
+671 
-682 SYEQGHLTVVE
+682 
-693 ADAVVVR
+693 
-700 AKSYNRQ
+700 
-707 YGDENPV
+707 
-714 FEFETEGA
+714 
-722 ALDGTPE
+722 
-729 IVCSAVANSPV
+729 
-740 GSYTIE
+740 
-746 VKQGS
+746 
-751 IKNYN
+751 
-756 VHFESGSLVITK
+756 
-768 APLSISAGNYTK
+768 
-780 KQGDAM
+780 
-786 PVFKASYV
+786 
-794 GFKNGE
+794 
-800 DESVLTKQPVFSCEA
+800 
-815 NEAGAPAEYAVT
+815 
-827 ISGAEAENYAISY
+827 
-840 EQGHLTVVEA
+840 
-850 DAVVVRAKSYSR
+850 
-862 QYGDEN
+862 
-868 PVFEFDI
+868 
-875 EGAALDGT
+875 
-883 PEIVCS
+883 
-889 AVANSPVGS
+889 
-898 YTIEVKQGSIK
+898 
-909 NYNVHFESGTLT
+909 
-921 ITKAP
+921 
-926 LSISAG
+926 
-932 SYTKKQGD
+932 
-940 AMPAFKASYAGFK
+940 FK

-986 AEAENYD
+986 ADAENYD

-999 HLTVVEADAVVVR
+999 R
-1012 AKSYNRQYGDENP
+1012 
-1025 VFEFETE
+1025 
-1032 GAALDGTP
+1032 
-1040 EIVCSA
+1040 
-1046 VANSPVGSYT
+1046 
-1056 IEVKQGSIKNY
+1056 
-1067 NVHFESGSLVITKA
+1067 
-1081 PLSISAGNYT
+1081 
-1091 KKQGDAMPVFKAS
+1091 
-1104 YAGFKNGEDESVLTK
+1104 
-1119 QPVFSCDANEASAP
+1119 
-1133 AEYAVTISGAD
+1133 
-1144 AENYEISYE
+1144 
-1153 QGHLTVV
+1153 LTVV

-1229 GSLVITKAPLSI
+1229 GSLVITKAPLTI

-1252 AMPVFKASYAGFKNG
+1252 AMPVFKASYTGFKNG
-1267 EDESVLTKQPVFS
+1267 ENESVLTKQPVFS
-1280 CDANE
+1280 CEANE

-1311 VLTVTGMPK
+1311 RLTVV
-1320 PIISTDEATL
+1320 EADAVVV
-1330 RITTETDN
+1330 RAKSYSRVYGDANPVFEFETDG
-1338 AVIYYTLDGTE
+1338 AALDGT
-1349 PNENARKYTEPINLY
+1349 
-1364 ASCEIKA
+1364 
-1371 IAVKGDAKSEVTSA
+1371 
-1385 EYHDEEYPNIVKVGD
+1385 
-1400 IITANIINN
+1400 
-1409 GEENLPMIFK
+1409 
-1419 VTSVYPFNVEMENKE
+1419 
-1434 DYVEGWS
+1434 
-1441 NERDVSGTLEIP
+1441 
-1453 VVVKSNGISYCVK
+1453 
-1466 KLGDNSL
+1466 
-1473 ARCVNVSSLKLNE
+1473 
-1486 GLESIGRQA
+1486 
-1495 IRWCRNIKEL
+1495 
-1505 IVPNSVKEV
+1505 
-1514 WGAFLT
+1514 
-1520 EDHGLVSVVLGSGLE
+1520 
-1535 TIHTEAFWG
+1535 
-1544 VSMNL
+1544 
-1549 KSFISLSTNPA
+1549 
-1560 KCVEPDRTFT
+1560 
-1570 SLPEDVTLY
+1570 
-1579 VPLGSKSAYETA
+1579 
-1591 PGWDYFAGHI
+1591 
-1601 VEMDMSPA
+1601 
-1609 TVKVK
+1609 
-1614 DCSREYGDDNPTLE
+1614 
-1628 FETEGAT
+1628 
-1635 LIGEP
+1635 P
-1640 EIICSADKNSKVGTY
+1640 EIVCSADKSSQVGSYT
-1655 EIEINKGTIKNYL
+1655 IEVRQGSIKNYNVHFENGSL
-1668 VTFVPGTLTVTKAPL
+1668 AITKASL
-1683 VVTAEN
+1683 TISAGN
-1689 YTITQG
+1689 YTKKQG
-1695 DKLPE
+1695 DAMPE
-1700 FTANYSGFKNGE
+1700 FKANYTGFKNGE
-1712 DESVLTKQPV
+1712 DESVLTKRPTFETTATV
-1722 FSCEANEASAPGEYP
+1722 ESAPGEYP
-1737 ITVYDVEAD
+1737 ITVYGVEAD
-1746 NYEVKSYIA
+1746 NYEVKSYIT

-1760 LKRELKKQTITWDQE
+1760 LKRELKKQTITWNQE

-1798 LYALAPGVE
+1798 SYALAPRVE

-1817 NKITFPQNGMYLLVA
+1817 NNITFPEEGTYMLVA

-1933 INLYN
+1933 INLCN

-1999 ANSEVWKNFTHIVEE
+1999 ANSEVWKYFTHIVEE
-2014 NVSTNISN
+2014 NVSTSISN
-2022 INVEKKSVWHTLQ
+2022 INVEKKSVWYTLQ
-2035 GVKLFAKPNIP
+2035 GVKLFVKPNIP

>member
-14 ASRAKDTFYIE
+14 ASRAKDTFYIA

-57 EGLKIASRS
+57 EGLKIASKS

-174 AFSFE
+174 AFSLE

-196 NGLFLDLSKTRL
+196 NGLSLDLSKTRL

-246 IDLWI
+246 IGLWI
-251 KAEKGITGNQIV
+251 KAEKGIAGNQIV
-263 KLENIIFSDVK
+263 KVENIIFSDVK
-274 ARTYRMDPFSFVV
+274 ARTYRMDPLSFVV
-287 DVKYVPVTSVSIS
+287 DVKYVPATSVSIS

-343 GMIIARSA
+343 GMIFARSA
-351 GQCSIIASTADN
+351 GKCSIIASTADN

-381 VANTTKVYG
+381 VANTTKIYG

-451 LTITKAPLSI
+451 LTVTKAPLSI

-476 FKASYAGL
+476 FKASYAGF

-498 FSCEANEASAP
+498 FSCEANEVSAP
-509 AEYAVTISGAEAEN
+509 AEYAVTISGADAEN
-523 YEISYEQGHLTVVEA
+523 YAISYEQGHLTVVEA

-545 KSYSRQYGDENPVFE
+545 KSYSRQYGDDNPVFE

-574 VCSAVANSPVG
+574 VCSAVTNSPVG

-634 ASYAGFKNGEDESVL
+634 ASYIGFKNGEDESVL

-671 ISGAEAENYEI
+671 ISGADADNYDI
-682 SYEQGHLTVVE
+682 SYEQGRLTVVE

-700 AKSYNRQ
+700 AKSYSRQ

-714 FEFETEGA
+714 FEFETEGV

-800 DESVLTKQPVFSCEA
+800 
-815 NEAGAPAEYAVT
+815 
-827 ISGAEAENYAISY
+827 
-840 EQGHLTVVEA
+840 
-850 DAVVVRAKSYSR
+850 
-862 QYGDEN
+862 
-868 PVFEFDI
+868 
-875 EGAALDGT
+875 
-883 PEIVCS
+883 
-889 AVANSPVGS
+889 
-898 YTIEVKQGSIK
+898 
-909 NYNVHFESGTLT
+909 
-921 ITKAP
+921 
-926 LSISAG
+926 
-932 SYTKKQGD
+932 
-940 AMPAFKASYAGFK
+940 
-953 NGENE
+953 NE

-966 FSCEANEASAPA
+966 FFCE
-978 EYAVTISG
+978 
-986 AEAENYD
+986 
-993 ISYEQG
+993 
-999 HLTVVEADAVVVR
+999 
-1012 AKSYNRQYGDENP
+1012 
-1025 VFEFETE
+1025 
-1032 GAALDGTP
+1032 
-1040 EIVCSA
+1040 
-1046 VANSPVGSYT
+1046 
-1056 IEVKQGSIKNY
+1056 
-1067 NVHFESGSLVITKA
+1067 
-1081 PLSISAGNYT
+1081 
-1091 KKQGDAMPVFKAS
+1091 
-1104 YAGFKNGEDESVLTK
+1104 
-1119 QPVFSCDANEASAP
+1119 ANEASAP

-1144 AENYEISYE
+1144 AENYAISYE
-1153 QGHLTVV
+1153 QGRLTVTD
-1160 EADAVVVRAKSYS
+1160 ADAVVVRAKSYS
-1173 RQYGDENPV
+1173 RVYGDANPV
-1182 FEFETDGAA
+1182 FEFETEGTV
-1191 LDGTPEIVCSAVANS
+1191 LDGTPEIVCSADKS
-1206 PVGSYTIEVKQGSI
+1206 SQVGSYTIEVRQGSI
-1220 KNYNVHFES
+1220 KNYNVHFEN
-1229 GSLVITKAPLSI
+1229 GSLAITKASLTI

-1252 AMPVFKASYAGFKNG
+1252 AMPEFKANYTGFKNG
-1267 EDESVLTKQPVFS
+1267 EDESVLTKRPTF
-1280 CDANE
+1280 E
-1285 ASAPAEYAV
+1285 
-1294 TISGADAE
+1294 
-1302 NYDISYEQG
+1302 
-1311 VLTVTGMPK
+1311 
-1320 PIISTDEATL
+1320 
-1330 RITTETDN
+1330 TT
-1338 AVIYYTLDGTE
+1338 
-1349 PNENARKYTEPINLY
+1349 
-1364 ASCEIKA
+1364 
-1371 IAVKGDAKSEVTSA
+1371 
-1385 EYHDEEYPNIVKVGD
+1385 
-1400 IITANIINN
+1400 
-1409 GEENLPMIFK
+1409 
-1419 VTSVYPFNVEMENKE
+1419 
-1434 DYVEGWS
+1434 
-1441 NERDVSGTLEIP
+1441 
-1453 VVVKSNGISYCVK
+1453 
-1466 KLGDNSL
+1466 
-1473 ARCVNVSSLKLNE
+1473 
-1486 GLESIGRQA
+1486 
-1495 IRWCRNIKEL
+1495 
-1505 IVPNSVKEV
+1505 
-1514 WGAFLT
+1514 
-1520 EDHGLVSVVLGSGLE
+1520 
-1535 TIHTEAFWG
+1535 
-1544 VSMNL
+1544 
-1549 KSFISLSTNPA
+1549 
-1560 KCVEPDRTFT
+1560 
-1570 SLPEDVTLY
+1570 
-1579 VPLGSKSAYETA
+1579 
-1591 PGWDYFAGHI
+1591 
-1601 VEMDMSPA
+1601 A
-1609 TVKVK
+1609 TV
-1614 DCSREYGDDNPTLE
+1614 E
-1628 FETEGAT
+1628 
-1635 LIGEP
+1635 
-1640 EIICSADKNSKVGTY
+1640 
-1655 EIEINKGTIKNYL
+1655 
-1668 VTFVPGTLTVTKAPL
+1668 
-1683 VVTAEN
+1683 
-1689 YTITQG
+1689 
-1695 DKLPE
+1695 
-1700 FTANYSGFKNGE
+1700 
-1712 DESVLTKQPV
+1712 
-1722 FSCEANEASAPGEYP
+1722 SAPGEYP
-1737 ITVYDVEAD
+1737 ITVYGVEAD

-1760 LKRELKKQTITWDQE
+1760 LKRELKKQTITWNQE

-1798 LYALAPGVE
+1798 SYALAPGVE
-1807 TAYQVPQIEG
+1807 TAYQVPQIED
-1817 NKITFPQNGMYLLVA
+1817 NMITFPQNGMYLLVA

-1884 RGKVEI
+1884 RGNVEI

-1904 LAMYACYYLKELVI
+1904 QAMYACYYLKELVI

-1933 INLYN
+1933 INLCN
-1938 VTLPVADVE
+1938 VTLPVGDVGLKYK
-1947 FTHNWMFNCD
+1947 WVFNCD

-1984 DKCILYVPVGTKQSY
+1984 DKCILYVPVGTKQAY
-1999 ANSEVWKNFTHIVEE
+1999 RNAEVWKYFTHIVEE
-2014 NVSTNISN
+2014 NVSTSISN
-2022 INVEKKSVWHTLQ
+2022 INVEKKSVWYTLQ

>member
-153 GTKEQNDVSVKGG
+153 GTKEQNDVFVKSG

-196 NGLFLDLSKTRL
+196 NGLSLDLSKTRL

-336 VATVSDN
+336 VATVSDD

-476 FKASYAGL
+476 FKASYAGF
-484 KNGEN
+484 KNGED

-498 FSCEANEASAP
+498 FSCEANDASAP

-523 YEISYEQGHLTVVEA
+523 YAISYEQGHLTVVEA

-560 FETEGAALDGTPEI
+560 FETDGAALDGTPEI

-619 GNYTKKQGDAMPVFK
+619 GNYTKKQGDAMPVF
-634 ASYAGFKNGEDESVL
+634 
-649 TKQPVF
+649 
-655 SCEAN
+655 
-660 EASAPAEYAVT
+660 
-671 ISGAEAENYEI
+671 
-682 SYEQGHLTVVE
+682 
-693 ADAVVVR
+693 
-700 AKSYNRQ
+700 
-707 YGDENPV
+707 
-714 FEFETEGA
+714 
-722 ALDGTPE
+722 
-729 IVCSAVANSPV
+729 
-740 GSYTIE
+740 
-746 VKQGS
+746 
-751 IKNYN
+751 
-756 VHFESGSLVITK
+756 
-768 APLSISAGNYTK
+768 
-780 KQGDAM
+780 M
-786 PVFKASYV
+786 
-794 GFKNGE
+794 
-800 DESVLTKQPVFSCEA
+800 
-815 NEAGAPAEYAVT
+815 
-827 ISGAEAENYAISY
+827 
-840 EQGHLTVVEA
+840 
-850 DAVVVRAKSYSR
+850 
-862 QYGDEN
+862 
-868 PVFEFDI
+868 
-875 EGAALDGT
+875 
-883 PEIVCS
+883 
-889 AVANSPVGS
+889 
-898 YTIEVKQGSIK
+898 
-909 NYNVHFESGTLT
+909 
-921 ITKAP
+921 
-926 LSISAG
+926 
-932 SYTKKQGD
+932 
-940 AMPAFKASYAGFK
+940 ASYAGFK

-986 AEAENYD
+986 ADAENYA

-999 HLTVVEADAVVVR
+999 R
-1012 AKSYNRQYGDENP
+1012 
-1025 VFEFETE
+1025 
-1032 GAALDGTP
+1032 
-1040 EIVCSA
+1040 
-1046 VANSPVGSYT
+1046 
-1056 IEVKQGSIKNY
+1056 
-1067 NVHFESGSLVITKA
+1067 
-1081 PLSISAGNYT
+1081 
-1091 KKQGDAMPVFKAS
+1091 
-1104 YAGFKNGEDESVLTK
+1104 
-1119 QPVFSCDANEASAP
+1119 
-1133 AEYAVTISGAD
+1133 
-1144 AENYEISYE
+1144 
-1153 QGHLTVV
+1153 LTVV

-1267 EDESVLTKQPVFS
+1267 EDESVLIKQPVFS
-1280 CDANE
+1280 CEANE

-1302 NYDISYEQG
+1302 NYKISYKQG

-1371 IAVKGDAKSEVTSA
+1371 IAVNGDAESEVSSA
-1385 EYHDEEYPNIVKVGD
+1385 EYHDAEYPNIVKVGD

-1441 NERDVSGTLEIP
+1441 NKDKLSGDIEIP
-1453 VVVKSNGISYCVK
+1453 SVVKNEGISYNVIG
-1466 KLGDNSL
+1466 LGGGAL
-1473 ARCVNVSSLKLNE
+1473 VWAENVTSLKLNE
-1486 GLESIGRQA
+1486 GLEYTSSHSM
-1495 IRWCRNIKEL
+1495 RWCYGLHE
-1505 IVPNSVKEV
+1505 IVIPNTVKVLGEAAMTDCHNV
-1514 WGAFLT
+1514 KT
-1520 EDHGLVSVVLGSGLE
+1520 VVLGSGLE
-1535 TIHTEAFWG
+1535 RLKYLAFWA
-1544 VSMNL
+1544 VSHRL
-1549 KSFISLSTNPA
+1549 ETIVSLNPVPAICDSPNSTF
-1560 KCVEPDRTFT
+1560 E
-1570 SLPEDVTLY
+1570 SLPEGVTLY

-1609 TVKVK
+1609 TIKVRN
-1614 DCSREYGDDNPTLE
+1614 CSREYGDDNPTLE
-1628 FETEGAT
+1628 FETEGAA

-1640 EIICSADKNSKVGTY
+1640 EIICTADKNSKVGTY
-1655 EIEINKGTIKNYL
+1655 EIEINKGTIKNYY

-1700 FTANYSGFKNGE
+1700 FTASYSGFKNGE
-1712 DESVLTKQPV
+1712 DVSVLTKQPV
-1722 FSCEANEASAPGEYP
+1722 FSCDANEASAPGEYP
-1737 ITVYDVEAD
+1737 INVYGVEAD
-1746 NYEVKSYIA
+1746 NYNAISYVA

-1798 LYALAPGVE
+1798 SYALVPRVE

-1817 NKITFPQNGMYLLVA
+1817 NNITFPEEGTYMLVA

-1884 RGKVEI
+1884 QGKVEI

-1933 INLYN
+1933 INLCN

-1947 FTHNWMFNCD
+1947 FAHNWMFNCD

-1984 DKCILYVPVGTKQSY
+1984 DNCILYVPVGTKQSY
-1999 ANSEVWKNFTHIVEE
+1999 ANSEVWKYFTHIVEE
-2014 NVSTNISN
+2014 NVSTSISN
-2022 INVEKKSVWHTLQ
+2022 INVEKKSVWYTLQ
-2035 GVKLFAKPNIP
+2035 GVKLFVKPNIP

>member
-1 MVLLFLMLLALPL
+1 MLLALPL

-196 NGLFLDLSKTRL
+196 NGLSLDLSKTRL

-251 KAEKGITGNQIV
+251 KAEKSIAGNQIV

-336 VATVSDN
+336 VAIVSDN

-476 FKASYAGL
+476 FKASYAG
-484 KNGEN
+484 
-489 ESVLTKQPV
+489 
-498 FSCEANEASAP
+498 
-509 AEYAVTISGAEAEN
+509 
-523 YEISYEQGHLTVVEA
+523 
-538 DAVVVRA
+538 
-545 KSYSRQYGDENPVFE
+545 
-560 FETEGAALDGTPEI
+560 
-574 VCSAVANSPVG
+574 
-585 SYTIEVKQGS
+585 
-595 IKNYNVHFESGSLV
+595 
-609 ITKAPLSISA
+609 
-619 GNYTKKQGDAMPVFK
+619 
-634 ASYAGFKNGEDESVL
+634 FKNAEDE
-649 TKQPVF
+649 P
-655 SCEAN
+655 
-660 EASAPAEYAVT
+660 
-671 ISGAEAENYEI
+671 
-682 SYEQGHLTVVE
+682 
-693 ADAVVVR
+693 
-700 AKSYNRQ
+700 
-707 YGDENPV
+707 
-714 FEFETEGA
+714 
-722 ALDGTPE
+722 
-729 IVCSAVANSPV
+729 
-740 GSYTIE
+740 
-746 VKQGS
+746 
-751 IKNYN
+751 
-756 VHFESGSLVITK
+756 
-768 APLSISAGNYTK
+768 
-780 KQGDAM
+780 
-786 PVFKASYV
+786 
-794 GFKNGE
+794 
-800 DESVLTKQPVFSCEA
+800 
-815 NEAGAPAEYAVT
+815 
-827 ISGAEAENYAISY
+827 
-840 EQGHLTVVEA
+840 
-850 DAVVVRAKSYSR
+850 
-862 QYGDEN
+862 
-868 PVFEFDI
+868 
-875 EGAALDGT
+875 
-883 PEIVCS
+883 
-889 AVANSPVGS
+889 
-898 YTIEVKQGSIK
+898 
-909 NYNVHFESGTLT
+909 
-921 ITKAP
+921 
-926 LSISAG
+926 
-932 SYTKKQGD
+932 
-940 AMPAFKASYAGFK
+940 
-953 NGENE
+953 
-958 SVLTKQPV
+958 VLTKQPV

-999 HLTVVEADAVVVR
+999 R
-1012 AKSYNRQYGDENP
+1012 
-1025 VFEFETE
+1025 
-1032 GAALDGTP
+1032 
-1040 EIVCSA
+1040 
-1046 VANSPVGSYT
+1046 
-1056 IEVKQGSIKNY
+1056 
-1067 NVHFESGSLVITKA
+1067 
-1081 PLSISAGNYT
+1081 
-1091 KKQGDAMPVFKAS
+1091 
-1104 YAGFKNGEDESVLTK
+1104 
-1119 QPVFSCDANEASAP
+1119 
-1133 AEYAVTISGAD
+1133 
-1144 AENYEISYE
+1144 
-1153 QGHLTVV
+1153 LTVV

-1280 CDANE
+1280 CEANE

-1302 NYDISYEQG
+1302 NYDISYEQGRLTVVEADAVVVRAKSYSRQYGDENPVFEFETEGAALDGTPEIVCSAVANSPVGSYTIEVKQGSIKNYNVHFESGSLVITKAPLSISAGNYTKKQGDAMPVFKASYTGFKNGEDESVLTKQPVFSCEANEASAPAEYAVTISGADAENYDISYEQGRLTVVEADAVVVRAKSYSRQYGDENPVFEFETEGAALDGTPVIVCSAVANSPVGSYTIEVKQGSIKNYNVHFESGSLVITKAPLSISAGNYTKKQGDAMPVFKASYTGFKNGENESVLTKQPVFFCEANEASAPAEYAVTISGADAENYEISYEQG

-1371 IAVKGDAKSEVTSA
+1371 ITVNGDAKSEVSSA
-1385 EYHDEEYPNIVKVGD
+1385 EYHDAEYPNIVKVGD

-1434 DYVEGWS
+1434 DYVEGWN

-1453 VVVKSNGISYCVK
+1453 VVVKSNGISCCVK

-1486 GLESIGRQA
+1486 GLESIGHQA

-1520 EDHGLVSVVLGSGLE
+1520 EDHGLVSVVLGAGLE
-1535 TIHTEAFWG
+1535 TIHTDAFWG

-1609 TVKVK
+1609 TIKVRN
-1614 DCSREYGDDNPTLE
+1614 CSREYGDDNPTLE

-1722 FSCEANEASAPGEYP
+1722 FSCDANEASAPGEYP
-1737 ITVYDVEAD
+1737 INIYGVEAD
-1746 NYEVKSYIA
+1746 NYNAISYVA

-1798 LYALAPGVE
+1798 SYALAPGVE

-1918 GDNVKKCGH
+1918 GDKVKKCGH

-1933 INLYN
+1933 INLCN

-2014 NVSTNISN
+2014 NVSTSISN
-2022 INVEKKSVWHTLQ
+2022 INVEKKSVWYTLQ
-2035 GVKLFAKPNIP
+2035 GVKLFVKPNIP

>member
-25 PVNVVPGESKTIT
+25 PVNITPGDSKTIT

-57 EGLKIASRS
+57 KGLKIASKS

-174 AFSFE
+174 AFSLE

-196 NGLFLDLSKTRL
+196 NGLSLDLSKTRL

-251 KAEKGITGNQIV
+251 KAEKGIAGNQIV

-287 DVKYVPVTSVSIS
+287 DVKYVPATSVSIS

-351 GQCSIIASTADN
+351 GKCSIIASTADN

-451 LTITKAPLSI
+451 LTVTKAPLSI

-476 FKASYAGL
+476 FKASYAGF
-484 KNGEN
+484 KNGED

-509 AEYAVTISGAEAEN
+509 AEYAVTISGADAEN
-523 YEISYEQGHLTVVEA
+523 YAISYEQGHLTVVEA

-634 ASYAGFKNGEDESVL
+634 ASYAGFKNGENESVL

-671 ISGAEAENYEI
+671 ISGADAENYAI

-700 AKSYNRQ
+700 AKSYSRQYGDENPVFEFETEGAALDGTPEIVCSAVANSPVGSYTIEVKQGSIKNYNVHFESGTLTVTKAPLTISAGNYTKKQGDAMPVFKASYAGFKNGEDESVLTKQPVFSCEANEASAPADYAVTISGADAENYAISYEQGRLTVVEADAVVVRAKSYSRQ

-756 VHFESGSLVITK
+756 VHFESGSLTVTK
-768 APLSISAGNYTK
+768 APLT
-780 KQGDAM
+780 
-786 PVFKASYV
+786 
-794 GFKNGE
+794 
-800 DESVLTKQPVFSCEA
+800 
-815 NEAGAPAEYAVT
+815 
-827 ISGAEAENYAISY
+827 
-840 EQGHLTVVEA
+840 
-850 DAVVVRAKSYSR
+850 
-862 QYGDEN
+862 
-868 PVFEFDI
+868 
-875 EGAALDGT
+875 
-883 PEIVCS
+883 
-889 AVANSPVGS
+889 
-898 YTIEVKQGSIK
+898 
-909 NYNVHFESGTLT
+909 
-921 ITKAP
+921 
-926 LSISAG
+926 
-932 SYTKKQGD
+932 
-940 AMPAFKASYAGFK
+940 
-953 NGENE
+953 
-958 SVLTKQPV
+958 
-966 FSCEANEASAPA
+966 
-978 EYAVTISG
+978 
-986 AEAENYD
+986 
-993 ISYEQG
+993 
-999 HLTVVEADAVVVR
+999 
-1012 AKSYNRQYGDENP
+1012 
-1025 VFEFETE
+1025 
-1032 GAALDGTP
+1032 
-1040 EIVCSA
+1040 
-1046 VANSPVGSYT
+1046 
-1056 IEVKQGSIKNY
+1056 
-1067 NVHFESGSLVITKA
+1067 
-1081 PLSISAGNYT
+1081 ISAGNYT

-1119 QPVFSCDANEASAP
+1119 QPVFSCEANEASAP
-1133 AEYAVTISGAD
+1133 ADYAVTISGAD
-1144 AENYEISYE
+1144 AENYE
-1153 QGHLTVV
+1153 
-1160 EADAVVVRAKSYS
+1160 
-1173 RQYGDENPV
+1173 
-1182 FEFETDGAA
+1182 
-1191 LDGTPEIVCSAVANS
+1191 
-1206 PVGSYTIEVKQGSI
+1206 
-1220 KNYNVHFES
+1220 
-1229 GSLVITKAPLSI
+1229 
-1241 SAGNYTKKQGD
+1241 
-1252 AMPVFKASYAGFKNG
+1252 
-1267 EDESVLTKQPVFS
+1267 
-1280 CDANE
+1280 
-1285 ASAPAEYAV
+1285 
-1294 TISGADAE
+1294 
-1302 NYDISYEQG
+1302 ISYEQG

-1338 AVIYYTLDGTE
+1338 TVIYYTLDGTE

-1371 IAVKGDAKSEVTSA
+1371 IAVKGDAKSEVSSA
-1385 EYHDEEYPNIVKVGD
+1385 EYHDAEYPNIVKVGD

-1441 NERDVSGTLEIP
+1441 NKDKLSGDIEIP
-1453 VVVKSNGISYCVK
+1453 SFVKNEGISYNVIG
-1466 KLGDNSL
+1466 LGKDAL
-1473 ARCVNVSSLKLNE
+1473 ALAVNVTSLKLNE
-1486 GLESIGRQA
+1486 GLEYTSDQS
-1495 IRWCRNIKEL
+1495 IRWCGGLHE
-1505 IVPNSVKEV
+1505 IVIPNTVKVLGEAV
-1514 WGAFLT
+1514 MT
-1520 EDHGLVSVVLGSGLE
+1520 DCHNVKTVVLGSGLE
-1535 TIHTEAFWG
+1535 RLKSLAFWA
-1544 VSMNL
+1544 VSYHL
-1549 KSFISLSTNPA
+1549 ESIISLNPNPA
-1560 KCVEPDRTFT
+1560 ECVEPDRTFM

-1591 PGWDYFAGHI
+1591 PGWDNFAGHI

-1628 FETEGAT
+1628 FETEGAA

-1655 EIEINKGTIKNYL
+1655 EIEINKGTIKNYY
-1668 VTFVPGTLTVTKAPL
+1668 VTFVPGSLTVTKAPL
-1683 VVTAEN
+1683 VVTADN

-1700 FTANYSGFKNGE
+1700 FKASYSGFKNGE

-1722 FSCEANEASAPGEYP
+1722 FSCDANEASAPGEYP

-1798 LYALAPGVE
+1798 SYSLVPRVE
-1807 TAYQVPQIEG
+1807 GAYRVPQIEG
-1817 NKITFPQNGMYLLVA
+1817 NNITFPEEGTYLLVA

-1843 TDTLDVCAISDDEG
+1843 ADTLDVCAISDDEG

-1869 DDGSALKVVRGYNPY
+1869 DDGSALKVVRGYKPY

-1904 LAMYACYYLKELVI
+1904 QAMYACYYLNEVVI
-1918 GDNVKKCGH
+1918 GDNVANCGR

-1933 INLYN
+1933 RNLQK
-1938 VTLPVADVE
+1938 VTLPANQAE
-1947 FTHNWMFNCD
+1947 LRQQYIFNCD
-1957 RGIREIH
+1957 DGIKEIH
-1964 CRSSIP
+1964 CRSSVP
-1970 YVVDEGIFN
+1970 YLADESLFN
-1979 GAVDY
+1979 GFVNY
-1984 DKCILYVPVGTKQSY
+1984 DNCILYVPVGTKQSY
-1999 ANSEVWKNFTHIVEE
+1999 ANAEVWKYFTHIVEE

-2022 INVEKKSVWHTLQ
+2022 INVEKKSVWYTLQ
-2035 GVKLFAKPNIP
+2035 GVKIFAKPNIP

-2051 NGKKIIVR
+2051 NGKKIIIR

>member
-57 EGLKIASRS
+57 EGLKIASKS

-196 NGLFLDLSKTRL
+196 NGLSLDLNKIRL

-336 VATVSDN
+336 VATVSDD

-443 EISYIPGT
+443 EISYISGT
-451 LTITKAPLSI
+451 LTITKAPLTI
-461 SAGNYTKKQGDAMPV
+461 SAGNYTKKQGDAMPA
-476 FKASYAGL
+476 FKASYVGF
-484 KNGEN
+484 KNGED

-509 AEYAVTISGAEAEN
+509 AEYAVTISGADAENYEINYEQGHLTVVEADAVVVRAKSYSRQYGDENPLFEFETEGAALDGTPEIVCSAVADSPVGSYNIEVKQGSIKNYNVHFESGTLTITKAPLIISAGNYTKKQGDAMPVFKASYAGFKNGENESVLTKQPAFSCEANEASAPAEYAVTISGADAEN

-538 DAVVVRA
+538 DAIVVRA

-671 ISGAEAENYEI
+671 ISGA
-682 SYEQGHLTVVE
+682 
-693 ADAVVVR
+693 
-700 AKSYNRQ
+700 
-707 YGDENPV
+707 
-714 FEFETEGA
+714 
-722 ALDGTPE
+722 
-729 IVCSAVANSPV
+729 
-740 GSYTIE
+740 
-746 VKQGS
+746 
-751 IKNYN
+751 
-756 VHFESGSLVITK
+756 
-768 APLSISAGNYTK
+768 
-780 KQGDAM
+780 
-786 PVFKASYV
+786 
-794 GFKNGE
+794 
-800 DESVLTKQPVFSCEA
+800 
-815 NEAGAPAEYAVT
+815 
-827 ISGAEAENYAISY
+827 
-840 EQGHLTVVEA
+840 
-850 DAVVVRAKSYSR
+850 
-862 QYGDEN
+862 
-868 PVFEFDI
+868 
-875 EGAALDGT
+875 
-883 PEIVCS
+883 
-889 AVANSPVGS
+889 
-898 YTIEVKQGSIK
+898 
-909 NYNVHFESGTLT
+909 
-921 ITKAP
+921 
-926 LSISAG
+926 
-932 SYTKKQGD
+932 
-940 AMPAFKASYAGFK
+940 
-953 NGENE
+953 
-958 SVLTKQPV
+958 
-966 FSCEANEASAPA
+966 
-978 EYAVTISG
+978 
-986 AEAENYD
+986 
-993 ISYEQG
+993 
-999 HLTVVEADAVVVR
+999 
-1012 AKSYNRQYGDENP
+1012 
-1025 VFEFETE
+1025 
-1032 GAALDGTP
+1032 
-1040 EIVCSA
+1040 
-1046 VANSPVGSYT
+1046 
-1056 IEVKQGSIKNY
+1056 
-1067 NVHFESGSLVITKA
+1067 
-1081 PLSISAGNYT
+1081 
-1091 KKQGDAMPVFKAS
+1091 
-1104 YAGFKNGEDESVLTK
+1104 
-1119 QPVFSCDANEASAP
+1119 
-1133 AEYAVTISGAD
+1133 D

-1182 FEFETDGAA
+1182 FEFETEGAA

-1371 IAVKGDAKSEVTSA
+1371 IAVKGDAKSEVSSA
-1385 EYHDEEYPNIVKVGD
+1385 EYHDAEYPNIVKVGD

-1434 DYVEGWS
+1434 DYVEGWN

-1486 GLESIGRQA
+1486 GLESIGGQA

-1520 EDHGLVSVVLGSGLE
+1520 EDHGLVSVVLGAGLE
-1535 TIHTEAFWG
+1535 TIHTNAFWG

-1746 NYEVKSYIA
+1746 NYEVMSYIA

-1775 IKAKVGSTIE
+1775 IKAKVGSTIA

-1798 LYALAPGVE
+1798 SYAQAPRVE
-1807 TAYQVPQIEG
+1807 TAYQVPQIED

-1869 DDGSALKVVRGYNPY
+1869 DDGSALKVVRGYKPY

-1933 INLYN
+1933 INLCN

>member
-174 AFSFE
+174 AFSLE

-196 NGLFLDLSKTRL
+196 NGLSLDLSKTRL

-476 FKASYAGL
+476 FKASYAGFKNGENESVL
-484 KNGEN
+484 TKQPVFSCEANEASVPAEYAVTISGADAENYDISYEQGRLTVVEADAVVVRAKSYSRQYGDENPVFEFETEGAALDGTPEIVCSAVANSPVGSYTIEVKQGSIKNYNVHFESGSLVITKALLSISAGNYTKKQGDAMPVFKASYAGFKNGEN

-545 KSYSRQYGDENPVFE
+545 KSYSRQYGDVNPVFE

-634 ASYAGFKNGEDESVL
+634 ASYAGFKNGENESVL

-671 ISGAEAENYEI
+671 ISGAEAENYDI
-682 SYEQGHLTVVE
+682 SYEQGRLTVVE

-700 AKSYNRQ
+700 AKSYSRQ
-707 YGDENPV
+707 YGDDNPV

-780 KQGDAM
+780 KQGAAM
-786 PVFKASYV
+786 PV
-794 GFKNGE
+794 
-800 DESVLTKQPVFSCEA
+800 
-815 NEAGAPAEYAVT
+815 
-827 ISGAEAENYAISY
+827 
-840 EQGHLTVVEA
+840 
-850 DAVVVRAKSYSR
+850 
-862 QYGDEN
+862 
-868 PVFEFDI
+868 
-875 EGAALDGT
+875 
-883 PEIVCS
+883 
-889 AVANSPVGS
+889 
-898 YTIEVKQGSIK
+898 
-909 NYNVHFESGTLT
+909 
-921 ITKAP
+921 
-926 LSISAG
+926 
-932 SYTKKQGD
+932 
-940 AMPAFKASYAGFK
+940 FKASYAGFK
-953 NGENE
+953 NGEDE

-986 AEAENYD
+986 A
-993 ISYEQG
+993 
-999 HLTVVEADAVVVR
+999 
-1012 AKSYNRQYGDENP
+1012 
-1025 VFEFETE
+1025 
-1032 GAALDGTP
+1032 
-1040 EIVCSA
+1040 
-1046 VANSPVGSYT
+1046 
-1056 IEVKQGSIKNY
+1056 
-1067 NVHFESGSLVITKA
+1067 
-1081 PLSISAGNYT
+1081 
-1091 KKQGDAMPVFKAS
+1091 
-1104 YAGFKNGEDESVLTK
+1104 
-1119 QPVFSCDANEASAP
+1119 
-1133 AEYAVTISGAD
+1133 D
-1144 AENYEISYE
+1144 AENYE
-1153 QGHLTVV
+1153 
-1160 EADAVVVRAKSYS
+1160 
-1173 RQYGDENPV
+1173 
-1182 FEFETDGAA
+1182 
-1191 LDGTPEIVCSAVANS
+1191 
-1206 PVGSYTIEVKQGSI
+1206 
-1220 KNYNVHFES
+1220 
-1229 GSLVITKAPLSI
+1229 
-1241 SAGNYTKKQGD
+1241 
-1252 AMPVFKASYAGFKNG
+1252 
-1267 EDESVLTKQPVFS
+1267 
-1280 CDANE
+1280 
-1285 ASAPAEYAV
+1285 
-1294 TISGADAE
+1294 
-1302 NYDISYEQG
+1302 ISYEQG

-1320 PIISTDEATL
+1320 PIISTDKAML

-1371 IAVKGDAKSEVTSA
+1371 IAVKGDAKSEVSSA
-1385 EYHDEEYPNIVKVGD
+1385 EYHDAEYPNIVKVGD

-1453 VVVKSNGISYCVK
+1453 AVVKANGICYCVK
-1466 KLGDNSL
+1466 KLGGNSL
-1473 ARCVNVSSLKLNE
+1473 AMCTNVSSLKLNE
-1486 GLESIGRQA
+1486 GLESIGGQA

-1520 EDHGLVSVVLGSGLE
+1520 EDHGLVSVVLGAGLE
-1535 TIHTEAFWG
+1535 TIHTDAFWG

-1614 DCSREYGDDNPTLE
+1614 DCAREYGDDNPTLE

-1640 EIICSADKNSKVGTY
+1640 EIICSADKKSKVGTY

-1700 FTANYSGFKNGE
+1700 FTASYSGFKNGE
-1712 DESVLTKQPV
+1712 NVSVLTKQPV
-1722 FSCEANEASAPGEYP
+1722 FSCDANEASAPGEYP
-1737 ITVYDVEAD
+1737 INVYGVEAD
-1746 NYEVKSYIA
+1746 NYNAISYVA

-1798 LYALAPGVE
+1798 SYALAPGVE

-1896 LPVTEVDG
+1896 LPVTKVDG
-1904 LAMYACYYLKELVI
+1904 QAMYACYYLNEVVI
-1918 GDNVKKCGH
+1918 GDNVAICGR

-1933 INLYN
+1933 RNLQK
-1938 VTLPVADVE
+1938 VTLPANQAE
-1947 FTHNWMFNCD
+1947 LRLEYIFNCD
-1957 RGIREIH
+1957 DGIKEIH
-1964 CRSSIP
+1964 CRSSVP
-1970 YVVDEGIFN
+1970 YLADESLFN
-1979 GAVDY
+1979 GFVNY
-1984 DKCILYVPVGTKQSY
+1984 DNCILFVPVGTKQSY
-1999 ANSEVWKNFTHIVEE
+1999 ANAEVWKNFTHIVEE
-2014 NVSTNISN
+2014 NVSTSISN
-2022 INVEKKSVWHTLQ
+2022 INVEKKSVWYTLQ

>member
-38 LNLDN
+38 LNLNN

-153 GTKEQNDVSVKGG
+153 GTKEQNDVFVKSG

-196 NGLFLDLSKTRL
+196 NGLSLDLSKTRL

-336 VATVSDN
+336 VATVSDD

-476 FKASYAGL
+476 FKASYAGF
-484 KNGEN
+484 KNGED

-509 AEYAVTISGAEAEN
+509 AEYAVTISGADAEN
-523 YEISYEQGHLTVVEA
+523 YEISYEQGRLTVVEA

-595 IKNYNVHFESGSLV
+595 IKNYNVHFESGCLV

-619 GNYTKKQGDAMPVFK
+619 GNYTKKQGDAMPVFM
-634 ASYAGFKNGEDESVL
+634 ASYAGFKNGENESVL

-671 ISGAEAENYEI
+671 ISGADAENYEI

-700 AKSYNRQ
+700 AKSYSRQ

-714 FEFETEGA
+714 FEFETEGV

-780 KQGDAM
+780 KQGDAI
-786 PVFKASYV
+786 PVFKARYA

-800 DESVLTKQPVFSCEA
+800 NESALTKLPVFSCEA
-815 NEAGAPAEYAVT
+815 NEASAPAEYAVT
-827 ISGAEAENYAISY
+827 ISGADAENYAISY
-840 EQGHLTVVEA
+840 EQGRLTVVEA

-868 PVFEFDI
+868 PVFEFET
-875 EGAALDGT
+875 EGVALDGT

-940 AMPAFKASYAGFK
+940 AMPVFKASYAGFK
-953 NGENE
+953 NGEDE

-986 AEAENYD
+986 A
-993 ISYEQG
+993 
-999 HLTVVEADAVVVR
+999 
-1012 AKSYNRQYGDENP
+1012 
-1025 VFEFETE
+1025 
-1032 GAALDGTP
+1032 
-1040 EIVCSA
+1040 
-1046 VANSPVGSYT
+1046 
-1056 IEVKQGSIKNY
+1056 
-1067 NVHFESGSLVITKA
+1067 
-1081 PLSISAGNYT
+1081 
-1091 KKQGDAMPVFKAS
+1091 
-1104 YAGFKNGEDESVLTK
+1104 
-1119 QPVFSCDANEASAP
+1119 
-1133 AEYAVTISGAD
+1133 D
-1144 AENYEISYE
+1144 AENYKISY
-1153 QGHLTVV
+1153 
-1160 EADAVVVRAKSYS
+1160 K
-1173 RQYGDENPV
+1173 
-1182 FEFETDGAA
+1182 
-1191 LDGTPEIVCSAVANS
+1191 
-1206 PVGSYTIEVKQGSI
+1206 
-1220 KNYNVHFES
+1220 
-1229 GSLVITKAPLSI
+1229 
-1241 SAGNYTKKQGD
+1241 
-1252 AMPVFKASYAGFKNG
+1252 
-1267 EDESVLTKQPVFS
+1267 
-1280 CDANE
+1280 
-1285 ASAPAEYAV
+1285 
-1294 TISGADAE
+1294 
-1302 NYDISYEQG
+1302 QG

-1371 IAVKGDAKSEVTSA
+1371 IAVNGDAESEVSSA
-1385 EYHDEEYPNIVKVGD
+1385 EYHDAEYPNIVKVGD
-1400 IITANIINN
+1400 IITANIIKN

-1434 DYVEGWS
+1434 DYVEGWN

-1486 GLESIGRQA
+1486 GLESIGHQA

-1535 TIHTEAFWG
+1535 TIHTDAFWG

-1609 TVKVK
+1609 TIKVRN
-1614 DCSREYGDDNPTLE
+1614 CSREYGDDNPTLE

-1722 FSCEANEASAPGEYP
+1722 FSCDANEASAPGEYP
-1737 ITVYDVEAD
+1737 INVYGVEAD
-1746 NYEVKSYIA
+1746 NYNAISYVA

-1798 LYALAPGVE
+1798 SYALVPRVE

-1817 NKITFPQNGMYLLVA
+1817 NKITFSQNGMYLLVA
-1832 IQDGNNEYAAA
+1832 IQAGNNEYAAA

-1904 LAMYACYYLKELVI
+1904 QAMYACYYLNEVVI
-1918 GDNVKKCGH
+1918 GDNVAICGR

-1933 INLYN
+1933 RNLQK
-1938 VTLPVADVE
+1938 VTLPANQAE
-1947 FTHNWMFNCD
+1947 LRLEYIFNCD
-1957 RGIREIH
+1957 DGIKEIH
-1964 CRSSIP
+1964 CRSSVP
-1970 YVVDEGIFN
+1970 YLADESLFN
-1979 GAVDY
+1979 GFVNY
-1984 DKCILYVPVGTKQSY
+1984 DNCILFVPVGTKQSY
-1999 ANSEVWKNFTHIVEE
+1999 ANAEVWKNFTHIVEE
-2014 NVSTNISN
+2014 NVSTSISN
-2022 INVEKKSVWHTLQ
+2022 INVEKKSVWYTLQ
-2035 GVKLFAKPNIP
+2035 GVKLFVKPNIP

>member
-153 GTKEQNDVSVKGG
+153 GTKEQNDVFVKSG

-185 MTAFQMDVVLP
+185 MTAFHMDVVLP
-196 NGLFLDLSKTRL
+196 NGLSLDLSKTRL

-251 KAEKGITGNQIV
+251 KAEKSIAGNQIV

-476 FKASYAGL
+476 FKASYAGFKNGEDESVL
-484 KNGEN
+484 TKQPVFSCVANEASAPAEYAVTISGAEAENYDISYEQGRLTVVEADAVVVRAKSYSRQYGDENPVLEFETEGAALDGTPEIVCSAVANSPVGSYTIEVKQGSIKNYNVHFESGSLVITKAPLSISAGNYTKKQGDAMPVFKAGYAGFKNGEN

-509 AEYAVTISGAEAEN
+509 AEYAVTISGADAEN
-523 YEISYEQGHLTVVEA
+523 YAISYEQGHLTVVEA

-545 KSYSRQYGDENPVFE
+545 KSYSRQYGDDNPVFEFETEGVALDGTPEIVCSAVANSPVGSYTVEVKQGSIKNYNVHFESGILVITKAPLSISAGNYTKKQGDAMPVFKASYVGFKNGEDESVLTKQPVFSCEANEASAPAEYAVTISGAEAENYDISYEQGRLTVVEADAVVVRAKSYSRQYGDENPVLE

-660 EASAPAEYAVT
+660 EASAPAEY
-671 ISGAEAENYEI
+671 S
-682 SYEQGHLTVVE
+682 
-693 ADAVVVR
+693 
-700 AKSYNRQ
+700 
-707 YGDENPV
+707 
-714 FEFETEGA
+714 
-722 ALDGTPE
+722 
-729 IVCSAVANSPV
+729 
-740 GSYTIE
+740 
-746 VKQGS
+746 
-751 IKNYN
+751 
-756 VHFESGSLVITK
+756 
-768 APLSISAGNYTK
+768 
-780 KQGDAM
+780 
-786 PVFKASYV
+786 
-794 GFKNGE
+794 
-800 DESVLTKQPVFSCEA
+800 
-815 NEAGAPAEYAVT
+815 
-827 ISGAEAENYAISY
+827 
-840 EQGHLTVVEA
+840 
-850 DAVVVRAKSYSR
+850 
-862 QYGDEN
+862 
-868 PVFEFDI
+868 
-875 EGAALDGT
+875 
-883 PEIVCS
+883 
-889 AVANSPVGS
+889 
-898 YTIEVKQGSIK
+898 
-909 NYNVHFESGTLT
+909 
-921 ITKAP
+921 
-926 LSISAG
+926 
-932 SYTKKQGD
+932 
-940 AMPAFKASYAGFK
+940 
-953 NGENE
+953 
-958 SVLTKQPV
+958 
-966 FSCEANEASAPA
+966 
-978 EYAVTISG
+978 
-986 AEAENYD
+986 
-993 ISYEQG
+993 
-999 HLTVVEADAVVVR
+999 
-1012 AKSYNRQYGDENP
+1012 
-1025 VFEFETE
+1025 
-1032 GAALDGTP
+1032 
-1040 EIVCSA
+1040 
-1046 VANSPVGSYT
+1046 
-1056 IEVKQGSIKNY
+1056 
-1067 NVHFESGSLVITKA
+1067 
-1081 PLSISAGNYT
+1081 
-1091 KKQGDAMPVFKAS
+1091 
-1104 YAGFKNGEDESVLTK
+1104 
-1119 QPVFSCDANEASAP
+1119 
-1133 AEYAVTISGAD
+1133 VTISGAD
-1144 AENYEISYE
+1144 AENYE
-1153 QGHLTVV
+1153 
-1160 EADAVVVRAKSYS
+1160 
-1173 RQYGDENPV
+1173 
-1182 FEFETDGAA
+1182 
-1191 LDGTPEIVCSAVANS
+1191 
-1206 PVGSYTIEVKQGSI
+1206 
-1220 KNYNVHFES
+1220 
-1229 GSLVITKAPLSI
+1229 
-1241 SAGNYTKKQGD
+1241 
-1252 AMPVFKASYAGFKNG
+1252 
-1267 EDESVLTKQPVFS
+1267 
-1280 CDANE
+1280 
-1285 ASAPAEYAV
+1285 
-1294 TISGADAE
+1294 
-1302 NYDISYEQG
+1302 ISYEQG

-1371 IAVKGDAKSEVTSA
+1371 IAVKGDAKSEVSSA
-1385 EYHDEEYPNIVKVGD
+1385 EYHDAEYPNIVKVGD

-1434 DYVEGWS
+1434 DYVEGWN

-1453 VVVKSNGISYCVK
+1453 VVVKSNGISCCVK

-1486 GLESIGRQA
+1486 GLESIGHQA

-1520 EDHGLVSVVLGSGLE
+1520 EDHGLVSVVLGAGLE
-1535 TIHTEAFWG
+1535 TIHTDAFWG

-1614 DCSREYGDDNPTLE
+1614 DCAREYGDDNPTLE

-1640 EIICSADKNSKVGTY
+1640 EIICSADKKSKVGTY

-1700 FTANYSGFKNGE
+1700 FTASYSGFKNGE
-1712 DESVLTKQPV
+1712 NVSVLTKQPV
-1722 FSCEANEASAPGEYP
+1722 FSCDANEASAPGEYP
-1737 ITVYDVEAD
+1737 INVYGVEAD
-1746 NYEVKSYIA
+1746 NYNAISYVA

-1798 LYALAPGVE
+1798 SYALAPGVE

-1918 GDNVKKCGH
+1918 GDKVKKCGH

-1933 INLYN
+1933 INLCN

-1999 ANSEVWKNFTHIVEE
+1999 ANSEVWKYFTHIVEE

-2022 INVEKKSVWHTLQ
+2022 INVEKKSVWYTLQ

>member
-57 EGLKIASRS
+57 EGLKIASKS

-196 NGLFLDLSKTRL
+196 NGLSLDLNKTRL

-476 FKASYAGL
+476 FKASYAGFKNGENESVL
-484 KNGEN
+484 TKQPAFSCEANEASAPAEYAVTISGADAENYEISYEQGRLTVVEADAVVVRAKSYSRQYGDENPVFEFDTEGAALDGTPEIVCSAVANSPVGSYTIEVKQGSIKNYNVNFESGSLVITKAPLSISAGNYTKKQGDAMPVFKASYAGFKNGEN

-523 YEISYEQGHLTVVEA
+523 YDISYEQGRLTVVEA

-560 FETEGAALDGTPEI
+560 FDTEGAALDGTPEIVCSAVADSPVGSYNIEVKQGSIKNYNVHFESGTLTITKAPLIISAGNYTKKQGDAMPVFKASYAGFKNGENESVLTKQPAFSCEANEASAPAEYAVTISGADAENYEISYEQGRLTVVEADAVVVRAKSYSRQYGDENPVFEFDTEGAALDGTPEI

-595 IKNYNVHFESGSLV
+595 IKNYNVNFESGSLV

-671 ISGAEAENYEI
+671 ISGAEAENY
-682 SYEQGHLTVVE
+682 
-693 ADAVVVR
+693 
-700 AKSYNRQ
+700 
-707 YGDENPV
+707 
-714 FEFETEGA
+714 
-722 ALDGTPE
+722 
-729 IVCSAVANSPV
+729 
-740 GSYTIE
+740 
-746 VKQGS
+746 
-751 IKNYN
+751 
-756 VHFESGSLVITK
+756 
-768 APLSISAGNYTK
+768 
-780 KQGDAM
+780 
-786 PVFKASYV
+786 
-794 GFKNGE
+794 
-800 DESVLTKQPVFSCEA
+800 
-815 NEAGAPAEYAVT
+815 
-827 ISGAEAENYAISY
+827 AISY
-840 EQGHLTVVEA
+840 
-850 DAVVVRAKSYSR
+850 K
-862 QYGDEN
+862 
-868 PVFEFDI
+868 
-875 EGAALDGT
+875 
-883 PEIVCS
+883 
-889 AVANSPVGS
+889 
-898 YTIEVKQGSIK
+898 
-909 NYNVHFESGTLT
+909 
-921 ITKAP
+921 
-926 LSISAG
+926 
-932 SYTKKQGD
+932 
-940 AMPAFKASYAGFK
+940 
-953 NGENE
+953 
-958 SVLTKQPV
+958 
-966 FSCEANEASAPA
+966 
-978 EYAVTISG
+978 
-986 AEAENYD
+986 
-993 ISYEQG
+993 
-999 HLTVVEADAVVVR
+999 
-1012 AKSYNRQYGDENP
+1012 
-1025 VFEFETE
+1025 
-1032 GAALDGTP
+1032 
-1040 EIVCSA
+1040 
-1046 VANSPVGSYT
+1046 
-1056 IEVKQGSIKNY
+1056 
-1067 NVHFESGSLVITKA
+1067 
-1081 PLSISAGNYT
+1081 
-1091 KKQGDAMPVFKAS
+1091 
-1104 YAGFKNGEDESVLTK
+1104 
-1119 QPVFSCDANEASAP
+1119 
-1133 AEYAVTISGAD
+1133 
-1144 AENYEISYE
+1144 
-1153 QGHLTVV
+1153 
-1160 EADAVVVRAKSYS
+1160 
-1173 RQYGDENPV
+1173 
-1182 FEFETDGAA
+1182 
-1191 LDGTPEIVCSAVANS
+1191 
-1206 PVGSYTIEVKQGSI
+1206 
-1220 KNYNVHFES
+1220 
-1229 GSLVITKAPLSI
+1229 
-1241 SAGNYTKKQGD
+1241 
-1252 AMPVFKASYAGFKNG
+1252 
-1267 EDESVLTKQPVFS
+1267 
-1280 CDANE
+1280 
-1285 ASAPAEYAV
+1285 
-1294 TISGADAE
+1294 
-1302 NYDISYEQG
+1302 QG

-1371 IAVKGDAKSEVTSA
+1371 IAVKGDSKSEVTSA
-1385 EYHDEEYPNIVKVGD
+1385 EYHDAEYPNIVKVGD

-1434 DYVEGWS
+1434 DYVEGWN

-1486 GLESIGRQA
+1486 GLESIGGQA

-1520 EDHGLVSVVLGSGLE
+1520 EDHGLVSVVLGAGLE
-1535 TIHTEAFWG
+1535 TIHTDAFMG

-1549 KSFISLSTNPA
+1549 KSIVSLNVSPA
-1560 KCVEPDRTFT
+1560 ICVSPSRTFED
-1570 SLPEDVTLY
+1570 LPEDVTLY

-1609 TVKVK
+1609 TIKVRN
-1614 DCSREYGDDNPTLE
+1614 CSREYGDDNPT
-1628 FETEGAT
+1628 FEIETDGAA

-1640 EIICSADKNSKVGTY
+1640 EIICSADKKSEVGTY

-1668 VTFVPGTLTVTKAPL
+1668 VTFVPGTLMVTKAPL

-1722 FSCEANEASAPGEYP
+1722 FSCEANEASAPGKYP

-1760 LKRELKKQTITWDQE
+1760 LKRELKKQTITWYQE

-1918 GDNVKKCGH
+1918 GDNVAICGH

-1933 INLYN
+1933 RNLQK
-1938 VTLPVADVE
+1938 VTLPANQAE
-1947 FTHNWMFNCD
+1947 LRRQYIFNCD
-1957 RGIREIH
+1957 DGIMEIH
-1964 CRSSIP
+1964 CRSSVP
-1970 YVVDEGIFN
+1970 YLADESLFN
-1979 GAVDY
+1979 GFVNY
-1984 DKCILYVPVGTKQSY
+1984 DNCILYVPVGTKQSY

>member
-1 MVLLFLMLLALPL
+1 MTRLNKTMVLLFLMLLALPL
-14 ASRAKDTFYIE
+14 ASRAKDTFYIA

-57 EGLKIASRS
+57 EGLKIASKS

-196 NGLFLDLSKTRL
+196 NGLSLDLNKTRL

-309 DSRQLT
+309 DFRQLT

-424 SSKVGK
+424 ISKVGK

-451 LTITKAPLSI
+451 LTITKAPLII

-476 FKASYAGL
+476 FKASYAGF
-484 KNGEN
+484 KNGED

-509 AEYAVTISGAEAEN
+509 AEYAVTISGADAEN
-523 YEISYEQGHLTVVEA
+523 YDISYEQGRLTVVEA

-545 KSYSRQYGDENPVFE
+545 KSYSRQYGDVNPVFE
-560 FETEGAALDGTPEI
+560 FETEGVALDGTPEI
-574 VCSAVANSPVG
+574 ICSAVANSPVG
-585 SYTIEVKQGS
+585 AYTIEVKQGS

-671 ISGAEAENYEI
+671 ISGAEAENYDI
-682 SYEQGHLTVVE
+682 NYEQGRLTVVE

-700 AKSYNRQ
+700 AKSYSRQ
-707 YGDENPV
+707 YGDDNPV
-714 FEFETEGA
+714 FEFETEGV

-756 VHFESGSLVITK
+756 VHFESGRLVITK
-768 APLSISAGNYTK
+768 APLTISAGSYTR

-786 PVFKASYV
+786 PVFKASYA

-800 DESVLTKQPVFSCEA
+800 D
-815 NEAGAPAEYAVT
+815 
-827 ISGAEAENYAISY
+827 
-840 EQGHLTVVEA
+840 
-850 DAVVVRAKSYSR
+850 
-862 QYGDEN
+862 
-868 PVFEFDI
+868 
-875 EGAALDGT
+875 
-883 PEIVCS
+883 
-889 AVANSPVGS
+889 
-898 YTIEVKQGSIK
+898 
-909 NYNVHFESGTLT
+909 
-921 ITKAP
+921 
-926 LSISAG
+926 
-932 SYTKKQGD
+932 
-940 AMPAFKASYAGFK
+940 
-953 NGENE
+953 E

-986 AEAENYD
+986 ADAENYE

-1104 YAGFKNGEDESVLTK
+1104 YAGFKNGENESVLTK
-1119 QPVFSCDANEASAP
+1119 QPVFSCEANESSAP
-1133 AEYAVTISGAD
+1133 AEYAVTISGAE
-1144 AENYEISYE
+1144 AENYAISYE

-1160 EADAVVVRAKSYS
+1160 EADAIVVRAKSYS

-1182 FEFETDGAA
+1182 FEFDTEGAA

-1229 GSLVITKAPLSI
+1229 GRLVITKAPLTI
-1241 SAGNYTKKQGD
+1241 SAGSYTRKQGD

-1280 CDANE
+1280 CEANEASAPAEYAVTISGAEAENYAISYEQGHLTVVEADAVVVRAKSYNRQYGDENPVFEFETEGAALDGTPEIVCSAVANSPVGAYTIEVKQGSIKNYNVHFESGSLVITKAPLTISAGNYTKKQGDAMPVFKARYAGFKNGEDESVLTKQPVFSCEANE

-1311 VLTVTGMPK
+1311 HLTVV
-1320 PIISTDEATL
+1320 EA
-1330 RITTETDN
+1330 D
-1338 AVIYYTLDGTE
+1338 
-1349 PNENARKYTEPINLY
+1349 
-1364 ASCEIKA
+1364 A
-1371 IAVKGDAKSEVTSA
+1371 IVVRAKS
-1385 EYHDEEYPNIVKVGD
+1385 YI
-1400 IITANIINN
+1400 
-1409 GEENLPMIFK
+1409 
-1419 VTSVYPFNVEMENKE
+1419 
-1434 DYVEGWS
+1434 
-1441 NERDVSGTLEIP
+1441 
-1453 VVVKSNGISYCVK
+1453 
-1466 KLGDNSL
+1466 
-1473 ARCVNVSSLKLNE
+1473 
-1486 GLESIGRQA
+1486 RQ
-1495 IRWCRNIKEL
+1495 
-1505 IVPNSVKEV
+1505 
-1514 WGAFLT
+1514 
-1520 EDHGLVSVVLGSGLE
+1520 
-1535 TIHTEAFWG
+1535 
-1544 VSMNL
+1544 
-1549 KSFISLSTNPA
+1549 
-1560 KCVEPDRTFT
+1560 
-1570 SLPEDVTLY
+1570 
-1579 VPLGSKSAYETA
+1579 
-1591 PGWDYFAGHI
+1591 
-1601 VEMDMSPA
+1601 
-1609 TVKVK
+1609 
-1614 DCSREYGDDNPTLE
+1614 YGDENPVFE
-1628 FETEGAT
+1628 FETEGAA

-1668 VTFVPGTLTVTKAPL
+1668 VSFVPGTLTVTKAPL
-1683 VVTAEN
+1683 VVTADN

-1712 DESVLTKQPV
+1712 DESVLTKKPV

-1746 NYEVKSYIA
+1746 NYEVKNYIA

-1785 MNATASSGLPVRY
+1785 MNATASSSLPVRY
-1798 LYALAPGVE
+1798 SYVLAPRVE
-1807 TAYQVPQIEG
+1807 SAYRVPQIEG
-1817 NKITFPQNGMYLLVA
+1817 NNITFPEEGTYMLVA

-1857 LMYIDGIYYKYT
+1857 LIYIDGIYYKYT
-1869 DDGSALKVVRGYNPY
+1869 GDGSALKVVRGYNPY

-1890 PATVNG
+1890 PAYVNG
-1896 LPVTEVDG
+1896 MPVVEIDRQ
-1904 LAMYACYYLKELVI
+1904 AMYACYYLNDVVI
-1918 GDNVKKCGH
+1918 GDNVAICGH

-1933 INLYN
+1933 RNLQK
-1938 VTLPVADVE
+1938 VTLPANQAE
-1947 FTHNWMFNCD
+1947 LRQQYIFNCD
-1957 RGIREIH
+1957 DGIKEIH
-1964 CRSSIP
+1964 CRSSVP
-1970 YVVDEGIFN
+1970 YLADESLFN
-1979 GAVDY
+1979 GFVNY
-1984 DKCILYVPVGTKQSY
+1984 DNCILYVPVGTMQAY
-1999 ANSEVWKNFTHIVEE
+1999 TNTEIWRNFIHIVEE
-2014 NVSTNISN
+2014 DVLTGIPDINVSNDMGA
-2022 INVEKKSVWHTLQ
+2022 WYTLQ
-2035 GVKLFAKPNIP
+2035 GVKLFGRPNLP

-2051 NGKKIIVR
+2051 NGKKILVR

>member
-1 MVLLFLMLLALPL
+1 MLLALPL
-14 ASRAKDTFYIE
+14 ASRAKDTFYIA

-57 EGLKIASRS
+57 EGLKIASKS

-174 AFSFE
+174 AFSLE

-196 NGLFLDLSKTRL
+196 NGLSLDLSKTRL

-229 ICMSSDN
+229 ICMSTDN

-241 KIGSV
+241 NIGSV

-251 KAEKGITGNQIV
+251 KAKKGIAGNQIV
-263 KLENIIFSDVK
+263 KLDNIIFSDVK

-287 DVKYVPVTSVSIS
+287 DVKYVPATSVSIS
-300 ESNMQLEVS
+300 ESNIQLEVS

-351 GQCSIIASTADN
+351 GKCSIIASTADN

-430 YDIVASGAVSDKY
+430 YDIVAFGAVSDKY

-451 LTITKAPLSI
+451 LTITKAPL
-461 SAGNYTKKQGDAMPV
+461 T
-476 FKASYAGL
+476 
-484 KNGEN
+484 
-489 ESVLTKQPV
+489 
-498 FSCEANEASAP
+498 
-509 AEYAVTISGAEAEN
+509 
-523 YEISYEQGHLTVVEA
+523 
-538 DAVVVRA
+538 
-545 KSYSRQYGDENPVFE
+545 
-560 FETEGAALDGTPEI
+560 
-574 VCSAVANSPVG
+574 
-585 SYTIEVKQGS
+585 
-595 IKNYNVHFESGSLV
+595 
-609 ITKAPLSISA
+609 ISA

-634 ASYAGFKNGEDESVL
+634 ASYAGFKNGENESVL

-660 EASAPAEYAVT
+660 ES
-671 ISGAEAENYEI
+671 S
-682 SYEQGHLTVVE
+682 
-693 ADAVVVR
+693 
-700 AKSYNRQ
+700 
-707 YGDENPV
+707 
-714 FEFETEGA
+714 
-722 ALDGTPE
+722 
-729 IVCSAVANSPV
+729 
-740 GSYTIE
+740 
-746 VKQGS
+746 
-751 IKNYN
+751 
-756 VHFESGSLVITK
+756 
-768 APLSISAGNYTK
+768 
-780 KQGDAM
+780 
-786 PVFKASYV
+786 
-794 GFKNGE
+794 
-800 DESVLTKQPVFSCEA
+800 
-815 NEAGAPAEYAVT
+815 APAEYAVT

-850 DAVVVRAKSYSR
+850 DAIVVRAKSYSR

-868 PVFEFDI
+868 PVFEFET

-940 AMPAFKASYAGFK
+940 AMPVFKASYAGFK

-958 SVLTKQPV
+958 SVLTKQPA

-978 EYAVTISG
+978 VYAVTISG
-986 AEAENYD
+986 AEAENYA

-999 HLTVVEADAVVVR
+999 HLTVVEADAIVVR
-1012 AKSYNRQYGDENP
+1012 AKSYSRQYGDENP

-1067 NVHFESGSLVITKA
+1067 NVHFESGTLTITKA
-1081 PLSISAGNYT
+1081 PLSISAGSYT

-1104 YAGFKNGEDESVLTK
+1104 YAGFKNGENESVLTK
-1119 QPVFSCDANEASAP
+1119 QPVFSCEANESSAP
-1133 AEYAVTISGAD
+1133 AEYAVTISGAE
-1144 AENYEISYE
+1144 AENYAISYE

-1160 EADAVVVRAKSYS
+1160 EADAIVVRAKSYS

-1182 FEFETDGAA
+1182 FEFETEGAA

-1229 GSLVITKAPLSI
+1229 GTLTITKAPLTI

-1267 EDESVLTKQPVFS
+1267 ENESVLTKQPAFSCEANEASAPAVYAVTISGAEAENYAISYEQGHLTVVEADAIVVRAKSYSRQYGDENPVFEFETEGAALDGTPEIVCSAVANSPVGSYTIEVKQGSIKNYNVHFESGTLTITKAPLSISAGSYTKKQGDAMPVFKASYAGFKNGENESVLTKQPVFS
-1280 CDANE
+1280 CEANE
-1285 ASAPAEYAV
+1285 SSAPAEYAV
-1294 TISGADAE
+1294 TISGAEAE
-1302 NYDISYEQG
+1302 NYAISYEQGHLTVVEADAIVVRAKSYSRQYGDENPVFEFETEGAALDGTPEIVCSAVANSPVGSYTIEVKQGSIKNYNVHFESGTLTITKAPLTISAGNYTKKQGDAMPVFKASYAGFKNGENESVLTKRPIFSCDANEVSAPAEYAVTISGAEAENYAISYEQG

-1349 PNENARKYTEPINLY
+1349 PNENARKYKEPINLY

-1371 IAVKGDAKSEVTSA
+1371 IAVKDDAKSEVSFA
-1385 EYHDEEYPNIVKVGD
+1385 EYHDAEYPNIVKVGD

-1419 VTSVYPFNVEMENKE
+1419 VTSVYPFEVCLMYKGN
-1434 DYVEGWS
+1434 YVEGWS
-1441 NERDVSGTLEIP
+1441 NEQILGDIEIP
-1453 VVVKSNGISYCVK
+1453 AQVTANGIAFSIK
-1466 KLGDNSL
+1466 RIGDSAL
-1473 ARCVNVSSLKLNE
+1473 AYSRNVTSIKLNE
-1486 GLESIGRQA
+1486 GIEHIDGSAFRAMEKIVELVIPNTVEEASVALIMECNSLETLVLGA
-1495 IRWCRNIKEL
+1495 NIKQ
-1505 IVPNSVKEV
+1505 VQSY
-1514 WGAFLT
+1514 AFDTASL
-1520 EDHGLVSVVLGSGLE
+1520 LS
-1535 TIHTEAFWG
+1535 I
-1544 VSMNL
+1544 
-1549 KSFISLSTNPA
+1549 ISLN
-1560 KCVEPDRTFT
+1560 
-1570 SLPEDVTLY
+1570 SLPPICVDPNRLFKDSLHKDVILY

-1614 DCSREYGDDNPTLE
+1614 DCSREYGDNNTT
-1628 FETEGAT
+1628 FEIVTEGAA

-1640 EIICSADKNSKVGTY
+1640 EIICSADKKSKVGTY

-1700 FTANYSGFKNGE
+1700 FTASCSGFKNGE

-1722 FSCEANEASAPGEYP
+1722 FSCDANEASVPGEYP
-1737 ITVYDVEAD
+1737 INVYGVQAD
-1746 NYEVKSYIA
+1746 DYEVTTYIP
-1755 GTLTV
+1755 GTLTIC
-1760 LKRELKKQTITWDQE
+1760 KRELKNQTITWNQE
-1775 IKAKVGSTIE
+1775 IKAKVGSMIE

-1798 LYALAPGVE
+1798 SYTQAPGVE
-1807 TAYQVPQIEG
+1807 SAYRVPQIEG
-1817 NKITFPQNGMYLLVA
+1817 NNITFPEEGTYMLVV
-1832 IQDGNNEYAAA
+1832 IQDGNDEYSAA
-1843 TDTLDVCAISDDEG
+1843 TDTLDVCAISDDDG

-1869 DDGSALKVVRGYNPY
+1869 GDGSALKVVRGYNPY

-1890 PATVNG
+1890 PAYVNG
-1896 LPVTEVDG
+1896 MPVVEVDRH
-1904 LAMYACYYLKELVI
+1904 AMYACYYLNDVVI
-1918 GDNVKKCGH
+1918 GDNVAICGH

-1933 INLYN
+1933 RNLQK
-1938 VTLPVADVE
+1938 VTLPTNQAE
-1947 FTHNWMFNCD
+1947 LRQQYIFNCD
-1957 RGIREIH
+1957 DGIKEIH
-1964 CRSSIP
+1964 CRSSVP
-1970 YVVDEGIFN
+1970 YLADESLFN
-1979 GAVDY
+1979 GFVNY
-1984 DKCILYVPVGTKQSY
+1984 DNCILYVPVGTMQAY
-1999 ANSEVWKNFTHIVEE
+1999 TNTEIWRNFIHIVEE
-2014 NVSTNISN
+2014 DVLTGISDINVSNDMGA
-2022 INVEKKSVWHTLQ
+2022 WYTLQ
-2035 GVKLFAKPNIP
+2035 GVKLFGRPNLP

-2051 NGKKIIVR
+2051 NGKKILVR

>member
-143 VKLDNSQLFV
+143 VKLDKSQLFV
-153 GTKEQNDVSVKGG
+153 GTKEQNDVFVKSG

-185 MTAFQMDVVLP
+185 MTAFQMDLVLP
-196 NGLFLDLSKTRL
+196 NGLSLDLNKTRL

-251 KAEKGITGNQIV
+251 KAEKGIAGNQIV

-399 YSGFRDGDSEVGFSV
+399 YSGFRDGDSEGGFSV

-461 SAGNYTKKQGDAMPV
+461 SAGNYTKKQGDA
-476 FKASYAGL
+476 
-484 KNGEN
+484 
-489 ESVLTKQPV
+489 
-498 FSCEANEASAP
+498 
-509 AEYAVTISGAEAEN
+509 I
-523 YEISYEQGHLTVVEA
+523 
-538 DAVVVRA
+538 
-545 KSYSRQYGDENPVFE
+545 
-560 FETEGAALDGTPEI
+560 
-574 VCSAVANSPVG
+574 
-585 SYTIEVKQGS
+585 
-595 IKNYNVHFESGSLV
+595 
-609 ITKAPLSISA
+609 
-619 GNYTKKQGDAMPVFK
+619 PVFK

-660 EASAPAEYAVT
+660 ET
-671 ISGAEAENYEI
+671 
-682 SYEQGHLTVVE
+682 
-693 ADAVVVR
+693 
-700 AKSYNRQ
+700 
-707 YGDENPV
+707 
-714 FEFETEGA
+714 
-722 ALDGTPE
+722 
-729 IVCSAVANSPV
+729 
-740 GSYTIE
+740 
-746 VKQGS
+746 
-751 IKNYN
+751 
-756 VHFESGSLVITK
+756 
-768 APLSISAGNYTK
+768 
-780 KQGDAM
+780 
-786 PVFKASYV
+786 
-794 GFKNGE
+794 
-800 DESVLTKQPVFSCEA
+800 SV
-815 NEAGAPAEYAVT
+815 
-827 ISGAEAENYAISY
+827 
-840 EQGHLTVVEA
+840 
-850 DAVVVRAKSYSR
+850 
-862 QYGDEN
+862 
-868 PVFEFDI
+868 
-875 EGAALDGT
+875 
-883 PEIVCS
+883 
-889 AVANSPVGS
+889 
-898 YTIEVKQGSIK
+898 
-909 NYNVHFESGTLT
+909 
-921 ITKAP
+921 
-926 LSISAG
+926 
-932 SYTKKQGD
+932 
-940 AMPAFKASYAGFK
+940 
-953 NGENE
+953 
-958 SVLTKQPV
+958 
-966 FSCEANEASAPA
+966 
-978 EYAVTISG
+978 
-986 AEAENYD
+986 
-993 ISYEQG
+993 
-999 HLTVVEADAVVVR
+999 
-1012 AKSYNRQYGDENP
+1012 
-1025 VFEFETE
+1025 
-1032 GAALDGTP
+1032 
-1040 EIVCSA
+1040 
-1046 VANSPVGSYT
+1046 
-1056 IEVKQGSIKNY
+1056 
-1067 NVHFESGSLVITKA
+1067 
-1081 PLSISAGNYT
+1081 
-1091 KKQGDAMPVFKAS
+1091 
-1104 YAGFKNGEDESVLTK
+1104 
-1119 QPVFSCDANEASAP
+1119 P

-1144 AENYEISYE
+1144 AENYKISY
-1153 QGHLTVV
+1153 
-1160 EADAVVVRAKSYS
+1160 K
-1173 RQYGDENPV
+1173 
-1182 FEFETDGAA
+1182 
-1191 LDGTPEIVCSAVANS
+1191 
-1206 PVGSYTIEVKQGSI
+1206 
-1220 KNYNVHFES
+1220 
-1229 GSLVITKAPLSI
+1229 
-1241 SAGNYTKKQGD
+1241 
-1252 AMPVFKASYAGFKNG
+1252 
-1267 EDESVLTKQPVFS
+1267 
-1280 CDANE
+1280 
-1285 ASAPAEYAV
+1285 
-1294 TISGADAE
+1294 
-1302 NYDISYEQG
+1302 QG

-1371 IAVKGDAKSEVTSA
+1371 IAVKGDAKSEVSSA
-1385 EYHDEEYPNIVKVGD
+1385 EYHDAEYPNIVKVGD

-1434 DYVEGWS
+1434 DYVEGWN

-1453 VVVKSNGISYCVK
+1453 VVVKSNGISCCVK

-1486 GLESIGRQA
+1486 GLESIGHQA

-1520 EDHGLVSVVLGSGLE
+1520 EDHGLVSVVLGAGLE
-1535 TIHTEAFWG
+1535 TIHTDAFWG

-1609 TVKVK
+1609 TIKVRN
-1614 DCSREYGDDNPTLE
+1614 CSREYGDDNPTLE

-1722 FSCEANEASAPGEYP
+1722 FSCDANEASAPGEYP
-1737 ITVYDVEAD
+1737 INVYGVEAD
-1746 NYEVKSYIA
+1746 NYNAISYVA

-1798 LYALAPGVE
+1798 SYALVPRVE

-1817 NKITFPQNGMYLLVA
+1817 NKITFSQNGMYLLVA
-1832 IQDGNNEYAAA
+1832 IQAGNNEYAAA
-1843 TDTLDVCAISDDEG
+1843 TDTLDVCAISDNEG

-1884 RGKVEI
+1884 QGKVEI

-1918 GDNVKKCGH
+1918 GDKVKKCGH

-1933 INLYN
+1933 INLCN

-1999 ANSEVWKNFTHIVEE
+1999 ANSEVWKYFTHIVEE

-2022 INVEKKSVWHTLQ
+2022 INVEKKSVWYTLQ

>member
-143 VKLDNSQLFV
+143 VKLDNSQLFM
-153 GTKEQNDVSVKGG
+153 GTKEQNDVFVKSG

-196 NGLFLDLSKTRL
+196 NGLSLDLSKTRL
-208 TGRCGNHQLQTKQ
+208 TRRCGNHQLQTKQ

-251 KAEKGITGNQIV
+251 KAEKSIAGNQIV

-300 ESNMQLEVS
+300 ESNMLLEVS

-336 VATVSDN
+336 VAIVSDN

-476 FKASYAGL
+476 FKASYAGF

-523 YEISYEQGHLTVVEA
+523 YDISYEQGRLTVVEA

-545 KSYSRQYGDENPVFE
+545 KSYSRQYGDENPVFEFETEGVALDGTPEIVCSAVANSPVGSYSIEVKQGSIKNYNVHFESGSLVITKAPLSISAGNYTKKQGDAMPVFKASYAGFKNGENESVLTKQPVFSCEANEASAPAEYAVTISGAEAENYDISYEQGRLTVVEADAVVVRAKSYSRQYGDDNPVFE

-619 GNYTKKQGDAMPVFK
+619 GNYTKKQGAAMPVFK

-671 ISGAEAENYEI
+671 ISGA
-682 SYEQGHLTVVE
+682 
-693 ADAVVVR
+693 
-700 AKSYNRQ
+700 
-707 YGDENPV
+707 
-714 FEFETEGA
+714 
-722 ALDGTPE
+722 
-729 IVCSAVANSPV
+729 
-740 GSYTIE
+740 
-746 VKQGS
+746 
-751 IKNYN
+751 
-756 VHFESGSLVITK
+756 
-768 APLSISAGNYTK
+768 
-780 KQGDAM
+780 
-786 PVFKASYV
+786 
-794 GFKNGE
+794 
-800 DESVLTKQPVFSCEA
+800 
-815 NEAGAPAEYAVT
+815 
-827 ISGAEAENYAISY
+827 
-840 EQGHLTVVEA
+840 
-850 DAVVVRAKSYSR
+850 
-862 QYGDEN
+862 
-868 PVFEFDI
+868 
-875 EGAALDGT
+875 
-883 PEIVCS
+883 
-889 AVANSPVGS
+889 
-898 YTIEVKQGSIK
+898 
-909 NYNVHFESGTLT
+909 
-921 ITKAP
+921 
-926 LSISAG
+926 
-932 SYTKKQGD
+932 
-940 AMPAFKASYAGFK
+940 
-953 NGENE
+953 
-958 SVLTKQPV
+958 
-966 FSCEANEASAPA
+966 
-978 EYAVTISG
+978 
-986 AEAENYD
+986 
-993 ISYEQG
+993 
-999 HLTVVEADAVVVR
+999 
-1012 AKSYNRQYGDENP
+1012 
-1025 VFEFETE
+1025 
-1032 GAALDGTP
+1032 
-1040 EIVCSA
+1040 
-1046 VANSPVGSYT
+1046 
-1056 IEVKQGSIKNY
+1056 
-1067 NVHFESGSLVITKA
+1067 
-1081 PLSISAGNYT
+1081 
-1091 KKQGDAMPVFKAS
+1091 
-1104 YAGFKNGEDESVLTK
+1104 
-1119 QPVFSCDANEASAP
+1119 
-1133 AEYAVTISGAD
+1133 D
-1144 AENYEISYE
+1144 AENYE
-1153 QGHLTVV
+1153 
-1160 EADAVVVRAKSYS
+1160 
-1173 RQYGDENPV
+1173 
-1182 FEFETDGAA
+1182 
-1191 LDGTPEIVCSAVANS
+1191 
-1206 PVGSYTIEVKQGSI
+1206 
-1220 KNYNVHFES
+1220 
-1229 GSLVITKAPLSI
+1229 
-1241 SAGNYTKKQGD
+1241 
-1252 AMPVFKASYAGFKNG
+1252 
-1267 EDESVLTKQPVFS
+1267 
-1280 CDANE
+1280 
-1285 ASAPAEYAV
+1285 
-1294 TISGADAE
+1294 
-1302 NYDISYEQG
+1302 ISYEQG

-1320 PIISTDEATL
+1320 PIISTDKAML

-1371 IAVKGDAKSEVTSA
+1371 IAVKGDAKSEVSSA
-1385 EYHDEEYPNIVKVGD
+1385 EYHDAEYPNIVKVGD

-1453 VVVKSNGISYCVK
+1453 AVVKANGICYCVK
-1466 KLGDNSL
+1466 KLGGNSL
-1473 ARCVNVSSLKLNE
+1473 AMCTNVSSLKLNE
-1486 GLESIGRQA
+1486 GLESIGGQA

-1520 EDHGLVSVVLGSGLE
+1520 EDHGLVSVVLGAGLE
-1535 TIHTEAFWG
+1535 TIHTDAFWG

-1601 VEMDMSPA
+1601 VELDMSPA

-1628 FETEGAT
+1628 FETEGAA
-1635 LIGEP
+1635 LVGKP

-1700 FTANYSGFKNGE
+1700 FTASYSGFKNGE
-1712 DESVLTKQPV
+1712 NVSVLTKQPV
-1722 FSCEANEASAPGEYP
+1722 FSCDANEASAPGEYP
-1737 ITVYDVEAD
+1737 INVYGVEAD
-1746 NYEVKSYIA
+1746 NYNAISYVA

-1798 LYALAPGVE
+1798 SYALAPGVE

-1896 LPVTEVDG
+1896 LPVTEVER

-1933 INLYN
+1933 INLCN

-1947 FTHNWMFNCD
+1947 FAHNWMFNCD

-1970 YVVDEGIFN
+1970 YVVEEGIFN

-1984 DKCILYVPVGTKQSY
+1984 DNCILFVPVGTKQSY
-1999 ANSEVWKNFTHIVEE
+1999 ANAEVWKNFTHIMEE
-2014 NVSTNISN
+2014 NVSTSISN
-2022 INVEKKSVWHTLQ
+2022 INVEKKSVWYTLQ
-2035 GVKLFAKPNIP
+2035 GVRLYAKPNIP

>member
-14 ASRAKDTFYIE
+14 ASRAKDTFYIA
-25 PVNVVPGESKTIT
+25 PVNVAPGDSKTIT

-57 EGLKIASRS
+57 EGLKIASKS

-82 SVSSNLMSDGSVRIL
+82 SVSSNLMSDGAVRIL

-153 GTKEQNDVSVKGG
+153 GTKEQNDVAVKGG

-174 AFSFE
+174 AFSLE

-196 NGLFLDLSKTRL
+196 NGLSLDLSKTRL
-208 TGRCGNHQLQTKQ
+208 TGRCGNHQLQTKL

-251 KAEKGITGNQIV
+251 KAEKGIAGNQIV

-274 ARTYRMDPFSFVV
+274 ARTYRMVPFSFVV
-287 DVKYVPVTSVSIS
+287 DVKYVPATSVSIS
-300 ESNMQLEVS
+300 ESNIQLEVS

-351 GQCSIIASTADN
+351 GKCSIIASTADN

-376 PLTAH
+376 PLAAH
-381 VANTTKVYG
+381 VANTSKVYG

-451 LTITKAPLSI
+451 LTVTKAPLSI

-476 FKASYAGL
+476 LKASYVGF

-509 AEYAVTISGAEAEN
+509 AEYAVTISGADAEN
-523 YEISYEQGHLTVVEA
+523 YDISYKQGRLTVVEA

-560 FETEGAALDGTPEI
+560 FETEGVALDGTPEI

-585 SYTIEVKQGS
+585 SYSIEVKQGS

-671 ISGAEAENYEI
+671 ISGADAENYAI

-700 AKSYNRQ
+700 AKSYSRQ

-714 FEFETEGA
+714 FEFETEGV

-740 GSYTIE
+740 GSYSIE

-800 DESVLTKQPVFSCEA
+800 
-815 NEAGAPAEYAVT
+815 
-827 ISGAEAENYAISY
+827 
-840 EQGHLTVVEA
+840 
-850 DAVVVRAKSYSR
+850 
-862 QYGDEN
+862 
-868 PVFEFDI
+868 
-875 EGAALDGT
+875 
-883 PEIVCS
+883 
-889 AVANSPVGS
+889 
-898 YTIEVKQGSIK
+898 
-909 NYNVHFESGTLT
+909 
-921 ITKAP
+921 
-926 LSISAG
+926 
-932 SYTKKQGD
+932 
-940 AMPAFKASYAGFK
+940 
-953 NGENE
+953 NE

-966 FSCEANEASAPA
+966 FSCE
-978 EYAVTISG
+978 
-986 AEAENYD
+986 
-993 ISYEQG
+993 
-999 HLTVVEADAVVVR
+999 
-1012 AKSYNRQYGDENP
+1012 
-1025 VFEFETE
+1025 
-1032 GAALDGTP
+1032 
-1040 EIVCSA
+1040 
-1046 VANSPVGSYT
+1046 
-1056 IEVKQGSIKNY
+1056 
-1067 NVHFESGSLVITKA
+1067 
-1081 PLSISAGNYT
+1081 
-1091 KKQGDAMPVFKAS
+1091 
-1104 YAGFKNGEDESVLTK
+1104 
-1119 QPVFSCDANEASAP
+1119 
-1133 AEYAVTISGAD
+1133 
-1144 AENYEISYE
+1144 
-1153 QGHLTVV
+1153 
-1160 EADAVVVRAKSYS
+1160 
-1173 RQYGDENPV
+1173 
-1182 FEFETDGAA
+1182 
-1191 LDGTPEIVCSAVANS
+1191 
-1206 PVGSYTIEVKQGSI
+1206 
-1220 KNYNVHFES
+1220 
-1229 GSLVITKAPLSI
+1229 
-1241 SAGNYTKKQGD
+1241 
-1252 AMPVFKASYAGFKNG
+1252 
-1267 EDESVLTKQPVFS
+1267 
-1280 CDANE
+1280 ANE

-1371 IAVKGDAKSEVTSA
+1371 IAVKGDAKSEVSSA
-1385 EYHDEEYPNIVKVGD
+1385 EYHDAEYPNIVKVGD

-1434 DYVEGWS
+1434 DYVEGWN

-1486 GLESIGRQA
+1486 GLESIGHQA

-1535 TIHTEAFWG
+1535 TIHTDAFWG

-1609 TVKVK
+1609 TIKVRN
-1614 DCSREYGDDNPTLE
+1614 CSREYGDDNPTLE

-1640 EIICSADKNSKVGTY
+1640 EIICSADKKSKVGTY

-1722 FSCEANEASAPGEYP
+1722 FSCDANEASAPGEYP
-1737 ITVYDVEAD
+1737 ITVYGVEAD
-1746 NYEVKSYIA
+1746 NYEAISYVA
-1755 GTLTV
+1755 GTLTI

-1798 LYALAPGVE
+1798 SYALAPRVE
-1807 TAYQVPQIEG
+1807 SAYRVPQIEG
-1817 NKITFPQNGMYLLVA
+1817 NDITFPEEGTYMLVA

-1896 LPVTEVDG
+1896 LPVTEVDR

-1933 INLYN
+1933 INLCN
-1938 VTLPVADVE
+1938 VTLPVGDVGLKYK
-1947 FTHNWMFNCD
+1947 WVFNCD

-1984 DKCILYVPVGTKQSY
+1984 DKCILYVPVGTKQAY
-1999 ANSEVWKNFTHIVEE
+1999 RNAEVWKYFTHIVEE
-2014 NVSTNISN
+2014 NVSTSISN
-2022 INVEKKSVWHTLQ
+2022 INVEKKGVWYTLQ

>member
-143 VKLDNSQLFV
+143 VKLDKSQLFV
-153 GTKEQNDVSVKGG
+153 GTKEQNDVFVKSG

-185 MTAFQMDVVLP
+185 MTAFQMDLVLP
-196 NGLFLDLSKTRL
+196 NGLSLDLNKTRL

-251 KAEKGITGNQIV
+251 KAEKGIAGNQIV

-336 VATVSDN
+336 VAIVSDN

-476 FKASYAGL
+476 FKASYAGFKNAEDESVL
-484 KNGEN
+484 TKQPVFSCEANEASAPAEYAVTISGADAENYEISYEQGHLTVVEADAIVVRAKSYSRQYGDENPVFEFDTEGAALDGTPEIVCSAVANSPVGFYTIEVKQGSIKNYNVHFESGTLTITKAPLSISAGSYTKKQGDAMPVFKASYAGFKNGEN

-523 YEISYEQGHLTVVEA
+523 YAISYEQGRLTVVEA

-545 KSYSRQYGDENPVFE
+545 KSYNRQYGDENPVFE

-634 ASYAGFKNGEDESVL
+634 ASYVGFKNGENESVL

-786 PVFKASYV
+786 PVFKASY
-794 GFKNGE
+794 
-800 DESVLTKQPVFSCEA
+800 
-815 NEAGAPAEYAVT
+815 
-827 ISGAEAENYAISY
+827 
-840 EQGHLTVVEA
+840 
-850 DAVVVRAKSYSR
+850 
-862 QYGDEN
+862 
-868 PVFEFDI
+868 
-875 EGAALDGT
+875 
-883 PEIVCS
+883 
-889 AVANSPVGS
+889 
-898 YTIEVKQGSIK
+898 
-909 NYNVHFESGTLT
+909 
-921 ITKAP
+921 
-926 LSISAG
+926 
-932 SYTKKQGD
+932 
-940 AMPAFKASYAGFK
+940 AGFK
-953 NGENE
+953 NGEN
-958 SVLTKQPV
+958 
-966 FSCEANEASAPA
+966 
-978 EYAVTISG
+978 
-986 AEAENYD
+986 
-993 ISYEQG
+993 
-999 HLTVVEADAVVVR
+999 
-1012 AKSYNRQYGDENP
+1012 
-1025 VFEFETE
+1025 
-1032 GAALDGTP
+1032 
-1040 EIVCSA
+1040 
-1046 VANSPVGSYT
+1046 
-1056 IEVKQGSIKNY
+1056 
-1067 NVHFESGSLVITKA
+1067 
-1081 PLSISAGNYT
+1081 
-1091 KKQGDAMPVFKAS
+1091 
-1104 YAGFKNGEDESVLTK
+1104 ESVLTK

-1144 AENYEISYE
+1144 AENYE
-1153 QGHLTVV
+1153 
-1160 EADAVVVRAKSYS
+1160 
-1173 RQYGDENPV
+1173 
-1182 FEFETDGAA
+1182 
-1191 LDGTPEIVCSAVANS
+1191 
-1206 PVGSYTIEVKQGSI
+1206 
-1220 KNYNVHFES
+1220 
-1229 GSLVITKAPLSI
+1229 
-1241 SAGNYTKKQGD
+1241 
-1252 AMPVFKASYAGFKNG
+1252 
-1267 EDESVLTKQPVFS
+1267 
-1280 CDANE
+1280 
-1285 ASAPAEYAV
+1285 
-1294 TISGADAE
+1294 
-1302 NYDISYEQG
+1302 ISYEQG

-1371 IAVKGDAKSEVTSA
+1371 IAVNGDAKSEVSSA
-1385 EYHDEEYPNIVKVGD
+1385 EYHDAEYPNIVKVGD

-1409 GEENLPMIFK
+1409 GEDNLPMIFK

-1434 DYVEGWS
+1434 DYVEGWN

-1486 GLESIGRQA
+1486 GLESIGHQA

-1535 TIHTEAFWG
+1535 TIHTDAFWG

-1640 EIICSADKNSKVGTY
+1640 EIICSVDKNSKVGTY

-1737 ITVYDVEAD
+1737 INVYGVEAD
-1746 NYEVKSYIA
+1746 NYNAISYVA

-1760 LKRELKKQTITWDQE
+1760 LKRELKKQTITWEQE

-1798 LYALAPGVE
+1798 LYALVPRVE

-1896 LPVTEVDG
+1896 LPVTKVDG
-1904 LAMYACYYLKELVI
+1904 QAMYACYYLNEVVI
-1918 GDNVKKCGH
+1918 GDNVAICGR

-1933 INLYN
+1933 RNLQK
-1938 VTLPVADVE
+1938 VTLPANQAE
-1947 FTHNWMFNCD
+1947 LRLEYIFNCD
-1957 RGIREIH
+1957 DGIKEIH
-1964 CRSSIP
+1964 CRSSVP
-1970 YVVDEGIFN
+1970 YLADESLFYGFVN
-1979 GAVDY
+1979 Y
-1984 DKCILYVPVGTKQSY
+1984 DNCILFVPVGTKQSY
-1999 ANSEVWKNFTHIVEE
+1999 ANAEVWKNFTHIVEE
-2014 NVSTNISN
+2014 NVSTSISN
-2022 INVEKKSVWHTLQ
+2022 INVEKKSVWYTLQ
-2035 GVKLFAKPNIP
+2035 GVKLFVKPNIP

>member
-14 ASRAKDTFYIE
+14 ASRAKDTFYIA
-25 PVNVVPGESKTIT
+25 PVNVAPGDSKTIT

-57 EGLKIASRS
+57 KGLKIASKS
-66 NGNFDISLT
+66 NGNFDIFLT

-82 SVSSNLMSDGSVRIL
+82 SVSSNLMSDGAVRIL

-153 GTKEQNDVSVKGG
+153 GTKEQNDVAVKGG

-174 AFSFE
+174 AFSLE

-196 NGLFLDLSKTRL
+196 NGLSLDLSKTRL

-241 KIGSV
+241 NIGSV

-251 KAEKGITGNQIV
+251 KAEKGIAGNQIV

-274 ARTYRMDPFSFVV
+274 ARTYRMVPFSFVV
-287 DVKYVPVTSVSIS
+287 DVKYVPATSVSIS
-300 ESNMQLEVS
+300 ESNIQLEVS

-451 LTITKAPLSI
+451 LTVTKAPLSI
-461 SAGNYTKKQGDAMPV
+461 SAGNYSKKQGDAMPV
-476 FKASYAGL
+476 FKASY
-484 KNGEN
+484 
-489 ESVLTKQPV
+489 V
-498 FSCEANEASAP
+498 
-509 AEYAVTISGAEAEN
+509 
-523 YEISYEQGHLTVVEA
+523 
-538 DAVVVRA
+538 
-545 KSYSRQYGDENPVFE
+545 
-560 FETEGAALDGTPEI
+560 
-574 VCSAVANSPVG
+574 
-585 SYTIEVKQGS
+585 
-595 IKNYNVHFESGSLV
+595 
-609 ITKAPLSISA
+609 
-619 GNYTKKQGDAMPVFK
+619 
-634 ASYAGFKNGEDESVL
+634 GFKNGEDESVL

-671 ISGAEAENYEI
+671 ISGAEAENY
-682 SYEQGHLTVVE
+682 
-693 ADAVVVR
+693 
-700 AKSYNRQ
+700 
-707 YGDENPV
+707 
-714 FEFETEGA
+714 
-722 ALDGTPE
+722 
-729 IVCSAVANSPV
+729 
-740 GSYTIE
+740 
-746 VKQGS
+746 
-751 IKNYN
+751 
-756 VHFESGSLVITK
+756 
-768 APLSISAGNYTK
+768 
-780 KQGDAM
+780 
-786 PVFKASYV
+786 
-794 GFKNGE
+794 
-800 DESVLTKQPVFSCEA
+800 
-815 NEAGAPAEYAVT
+815 
-827 ISGAEAENYAISY
+827 
-840 EQGHLTVVEA
+840 
-850 DAVVVRAKSYSR
+850 
-862 QYGDEN
+862 
-868 PVFEFDI
+868 
-875 EGAALDGT
+875 
-883 PEIVCS
+883 
-889 AVANSPVGS
+889 
-898 YTIEVKQGSIK
+898 
-909 NYNVHFESGTLT
+909 
-921 ITKAP
+921 
-926 LSISAG
+926 
-932 SYTKKQGD
+932 
-940 AMPAFKASYAGFK
+940 
-953 NGENE
+953 
-958 SVLTKQPV
+958 
-966 FSCEANEASAPA
+966 
-978 EYAVTISG
+978 
-986 AEAENYD
+986 D

-999 HLTVVEADAVVVR
+999 
-1012 AKSYNRQYGDENP
+1012 
-1025 VFEFETE
+1025 
-1032 GAALDGTP
+1032 
-1040 EIVCSA
+1040 C
-1046 VANSPVGSYT
+1046 
-1056 IEVKQGSIKNY
+1056 
-1067 NVHFESGSLVITKA
+1067 
-1081 PLSISAGNYT
+1081 
-1091 KKQGDAMPVFKAS
+1091 
-1104 YAGFKNGEDESVLTK
+1104 
-1119 QPVFSCDANEASAP
+1119 
-1133 AEYAVTISGAD
+1133 
-1144 AENYEISYE
+1144 
-1153 QGHLTVV
+1153 LTVV

-1311 VLTVTGMPK
+1311 RLTVT
-1320 PIISTDEATL
+1320 DA
-1330 RITTETDN
+1330 D
-1338 AVIYYTLDGTE
+1338 AVVVRAKSYSRVY
-1349 PNENARKYTEPINLY
+1349 
-1364 ASCEIKA
+1364 
-1371 IAVKGDAKSEVTSA
+1371 GDA
-1385 EYHDEEYPNIVKVGD
+1385 N
-1400 IITANIINN
+1400 
-1409 GEENLPMIFK
+1409 
-1419 VTSVYPFNVEMENKE
+1419 
-1434 DYVEGWS
+1434 
-1441 NERDVSGTLEIP
+1441 P
-1453 VVVKSNGISYCVK
+1453 V
-1466 KLGDNSL
+1466 
-1473 ARCVNVSSLKLNE
+1473 
-1486 GLESIGRQA
+1486 
-1495 IRWCRNIKEL
+1495 
-1505 IVPNSVKEV
+1505 
-1514 WGAFLT
+1514 F
-1520 EDHGLVSVVLGSGLE
+1520 
-1535 TIHTEAFWG
+1535 
-1544 VSMNL
+1544 
-1549 KSFISLSTNPA
+1549 
-1560 KCVEPDRTFT
+1560 
-1570 SLPEDVTLY
+1570 
-1579 VPLGSKSAYETA
+1579 
-1591 PGWDYFAGHI
+1591 
-1601 VEMDMSPA
+1601 
-1609 TVKVK
+1609 
-1614 DCSREYGDDNPTLE
+1614 E
-1628 FETEGAT
+1628 FETEGT
-1635 LIGEP
+1635 VLDGTP
-1640 EIICSADKNSKVGTY
+1640 EIVCSADKSSQVGSYT
-1655 EIEINKGTIKNYL
+1655 IEVRQGSIKNYNVHFENGSL
-1668 VTFVPGTLTVTKAPL
+1668 AITKASL
-1683 VVTAEN
+1683 TISAGN
-1689 YTITQG
+1689 YTKKQG
-1695 DKLPE
+1695 DAMPE
-1700 FTANYSGFKNGE
+1700 FKANYTGFKNGE
-1712 DESVLTKQPV
+1712 DESVLTKRPTFETTATV
-1722 FSCEANEASAPGEYP
+1722 ESAPGEYP
-1737 ITVYDVEAD
+1737 ITVSGVEAD

-1760 LKRELKKQTITWDQE
+1760 LKRELKKQTITWNQE

-1798 LYALAPGVE
+1798 SYALAPRVE
-1807 TAYQVPQIEG
+1807 TAYQVPQIED
-1817 NKITFPQNGMYLLVA
+1817 NNITFPEEGTYMLVA

-1896 LPVTEVDG
+1896 LPVTEVDR

-1933 INLYN
+1933 INLCN
-1938 VTLPVADVE
+1938 VTLPVGDVGLKYK
-1947 FTHNWMFNCD
+1947 WVFNCD

-1999 ANSEVWKNFTHIVEE
+1999 ANSEVWKYFTHIVEE

-2022 INVEKKSVWHTLQ
+2022 INVEKKSVWYTLQ
-2035 GVKLFAKPNIP
+2035 GVKLFVKPNIP

>member
-25 PVNVVPGESKTIT
+25 PVNVVPGDSKTIT

-57 EGLKIASRS
+57 EGLKIASKS

-143 VKLDNSQLFV
+143 VKLNNSQLFV

-196 NGLFLDLSKTRL
+196 NGLSLDLNKTRL

-241 KIGSV
+241 KLGSV

-287 DVKYVPVTSVSIS
+287 DVKYVPATSVSIS
-300 ESNMQLEVS
+300 ESSIQLEVS

-451 LTITKAPLSI
+451 LTVTKAPLSISAGNYTKKQGDAMPVFKASYAGFKNGEDESVLTKQPVFSCEANEASAPAEYAVTISGADAENYEISYEQGRLTVVEADAVVVRAKSYSRQYGDENPVFEFETEGAALDGTPEIVCSAVANSPVGSYTIEVKQGSIKNYNVHFESGSLVITKAPLSI

-476 FKASYAGL
+476 FKASYAGF
-484 KNGEN
+484 KNGEK

-509 AEYAVTISGAEAEN
+509 AEYAVTISGADAEN
-523 YEISYEQGHLTVVEA
+523 YDISYEQGRLTVVEA

-671 ISGAEAENYEI
+671 ISGAEAENYDI

-700 AKSYNRQ
+700 AKSYSRQ

-786 PVFKASYV
+786 PVFTANYS

-800 DESVLTKQPVFSCEA
+800 D
-815 NEAGAPAEYAVT
+815 
-827 ISGAEAENYAISY
+827 
-840 EQGHLTVVEA
+840 
-850 DAVVVRAKSYSR
+850 
-862 QYGDEN
+862 
-868 PVFEFDI
+868 
-875 EGAALDGT
+875 
-883 PEIVCS
+883 
-889 AVANSPVGS
+889 
-898 YTIEVKQGSIK
+898 
-909 NYNVHFESGTLT
+909 
-921 ITKAP
+921 
-926 LSISAG
+926 
-932 SYTKKQGD
+932 
-940 AMPAFKASYAGFK
+940 
-953 NGENE
+953 E

-999 HLTVVEADAVVVR
+999 RLTVVEADAVVVR
-1012 AKSYNRQYGDENP
+1012 AKSYN
-1025 VFEFETE
+1025 
-1032 GAALDGTP
+1032 
-1040 EIVCSA
+1040 
-1046 VANSPVGSYT
+1046 
-1056 IEVKQGSIKNY
+1056 
-1067 NVHFESGSLVITKA
+1067 
-1081 PLSISAGNYT
+1081 
-1091 KKQGDAMPVFKAS
+1091 
-1104 YAGFKNGEDESVLTK
+1104 
-1119 QPVFSCDANEASAP
+1119 
-1133 AEYAVTISGAD
+1133 
-1144 AENYEISYE
+1144 
-1153 QGHLTVV
+1153 
-1160 EADAVVVRAKSYS
+1160 

-1241 SAGNYTKKQGD
+1241 SAGNYTKKQGA

-1280 CDANE
+1280 CEANE

-1294 TISGADAE
+1294 TISGAEAE
-1302 NYDISYEQG
+1302 NYDISYKQG
-1311 VLTVTGMPK
+1311 MLTVTGMPK

-1371 IAVKGDAKSEVTSA
+1371 IAVNGDAKSEVSSA
-1385 EYHDEEYPNIVKVGD
+1385 EYHDAEYPNIVKVGD

-1434 DYVEGWS
+1434 DYVEGWN

-1486 GLESIGRQA
+1486 GLESIGHQA

-1609 TVKVK
+1609 TVKVRN
-1614 DCSREYGDDNPTLE
+1614 CSREYGDDNPTLE

-1655 EIEINKGTIKNYL
+1655 EIEINKGTIKNYY
-1668 VTFVPGTLTVTKAPL
+1668 VTFVPGSLTVTKAPL
-1683 VVTAEN
+1683 VVTADN

-1700 FTANYSGFKNGE
+1700 FTASYSGFKNGE
-1712 DESVLTKQPV
+1712 DEAVLTKQPV
-1722 FSCEANEASAPGEYP
+1722 FSCEADEASAPGEYP
-1737 ITVYDVEAD
+1737 ITVYGVEAD
-1746 NYEVKSYIA
+1746 NYEVESYIA

-1798 LYALAPGVE
+1798 SYALVPRVE

-1817 NKITFPQNGMYLLVA
+1817 NKITFSQNGMYLLVA

-1896 LPVTEVDG
+1896 LPVTKVDG
-1904 LAMYACYYLKELVI
+1904 QAMYACYYLNEVVI
-1918 GDNVKKCGH
+1918 GDNVAICGR

-1933 INLYN
+1933 RNLQK
-1938 VTLPVADVE
+1938 VTLPANQAE
-1947 FTHNWMFNCD
+1947 LRLEYIFNCD
-1957 RGIREIH
+1957 DGIKEIH
-1964 CRSSIP
+1964 CRSSVP
-1970 YVVDEGIFN
+1970 YLADESLFN
-1979 GAVDY
+1979 GFVNY
-1984 DKCILYVPVGTKQSY
+1984 DNCILFVPVGTKQSY
-1999 ANSEVWKNFTHIVEE
+1999 ANAEVWKNFTHIVEE
-2014 NVSTNISN
+2014 NVSTSISN
-2022 INVEKKSVWHTLQ
+2022 INVEKKSVWYTLQ

>member
-57 EGLKIASRS
+57 EGLKIASKS

-196 NGLFLDLSKTRL
+196 NGLSLDLNKTRL

-451 LTITKAPLSI
+451 LTITKAPLI
-461 SAGNYTKKQGDAMPV
+461 
-476 FKASYAGL
+476 
-484 KNGEN
+484 
-489 ESVLTKQPV
+489 
-498 FSCEANEASAP
+498 
-509 AEYAVTISGAEAEN
+509 
-523 YEISYEQGHLTVVEA
+523 
-538 DAVVVRA
+538 
-545 KSYSRQYGDENPVFE
+545 
-560 FETEGAALDGTPEI
+560 
-574 VCSAVANSPVG
+574 
-585 SYTIEVKQGS
+585 
-595 IKNYNVHFESGSLV
+595 
-609 ITKAPLSISA
+609 ISA

-815 NEAGAPAEYAVT
+815 NEASAPAEYAVT

-850 DAVVVRAKSYSR
+850 DAIVVRAKSYSR

-868 PVFEFDI
+868 PLFEFDI

-909 NYNVHFESGTLT
+909 NYNVHFESGSLV

-999 HLTVVEADAVVVR
+999 R
-1012 AKSYNRQYGDENP
+1012 
-1025 VFEFETE
+1025 
-1032 GAALDGTP
+1032 
-1040 EIVCSA
+1040 
-1046 VANSPVGSYT
+1046 
-1056 IEVKQGSIKNY
+1056 
-1067 NVHFESGSLVITKA
+1067 
-1081 PLSISAGNYT
+1081 
-1091 KKQGDAMPVFKAS
+1091 
-1104 YAGFKNGEDESVLTK
+1104 
-1119 QPVFSCDANEASAP
+1119 
-1133 AEYAVTISGAD
+1133 
-1144 AENYEISYE
+1144 
-1153 QGHLTVV
+1153 LTVV

-1182 FEFETDGAA
+1182 FEFEIDGAA

-1252 AMPVFKASYAGFKNG
+1252 AMPVFKASYVGFKNG

-1280 CDANE
+1280 CEANE

-1302 NYDISYEQG
+1302 NYEISYEQG

-1371 IAVKGDAKSEVTSA
+1371 IAVNGDAKSEVSSA
-1385 EYHDEEYPNIVKVGD
+1385 EYHDAEYPNIVKVGD

-1409 GEENLPMIFK
+1409 GEDNLPMIFK

-1434 DYVEGWS
+1434 DYVEGWN

-1486 GLESIGRQA
+1486 GLESIGHQA

-1535 TIHTEAFWG
+1535 TIHTDAFWG

-1640 EIICSADKNSKVGTY
+1640 EIICSVDKNSKVGTY

-1722 FSCEANEASAPGEYP
+1722 FSCEANEASAPGKYP
-1737 ITVYDVEAD
+1737 ITVYDLEAD

-1798 LYALAPGVE
+1798 SYALVPRVE
-1807 TAYQVPQIEG
+1807 SAYQVPQIEG

-1869 DDGSALKVVRGYNPY
+1869 DDGSALKVVRGYKPY

-1933 INLYN
+1933 INLCN
-1938 VTLPVADVE
+1938 VTLPVVDVE

-2035 GVKLFAKPNIP
+2035 GVKLFAKPNIS

>member
-25 PVNVVPGESKTIT
+25 PVNVVPGDSKTIT

-57 EGLKIASRS
+57 EGLKIASKS

-153 GTKEQNDVSVKGG
+153 GTKEQNDASVKGG

-174 AFSFE
+174 AFSLE

-196 NGLFLDLSKTRL
+196 NGLSLDLNKTRL

-241 KIGSV
+241 KLGSV

-414 PASISTIVDN
+414 PVSISTIVDN

-476 FKASYAGL
+476 FKASYAGF

-498 FSCEANEASAP
+498 FSC
-509 AEYAVTISGAEAEN
+509 V
-523 YEISYEQGHLTVVEA
+523 
-538 DAVVVRA
+538 
-545 KSYSRQYGDENPVFE
+545 
-560 FETEGAALDGTPEI
+560 
-574 VCSAVANSPVG
+574 
-585 SYTIEVKQGS
+585 
-595 IKNYNVHFESGSLV
+595 
-609 ITKAPLSISA
+609 
-619 GNYTKKQGDAMPVFK
+619 
-634 ASYAGFKNGEDESVL
+634 
-649 TKQPVF
+649 
-655 SCEAN
+655 AN

-729 IVCSAVANSPV
+729 IVCSAVA
-740 GSYTIE
+740 
-746 VKQGS
+746 
-751 IKNYN
+751 
-756 VHFESGSLVITK
+756 
-768 APLSISAGNYTK
+768 
-780 KQGDAM
+780 D
-786 PVFKASYV
+786 
-794 GFKNGE
+794 
-800 DESVLTKQPVFSCEA
+800 
-815 NEAGAPAEYAVT
+815 
-827 ISGAEAENYAISY
+827 
-840 EQGHLTVVEA
+840 
-850 DAVVVRAKSYSR
+850 
-862 QYGDEN
+862 
-868 PVFEFDI
+868 
-875 EGAALDGT
+875 
-883 PEIVCS
+883 
-889 AVANSPVGS
+889 
-898 YTIEVKQGSIK
+898 
-909 NYNVHFESGTLT
+909 
-921 ITKAP
+921 
-926 LSISAG
+926 
-932 SYTKKQGD
+932 
-940 AMPAFKASYAGFK
+940 
-953 NGENE
+953 
-958 SVLTKQPV
+958 
-966 FSCEANEASAPA
+966 
-978 EYAVTISG
+978 
-986 AEAENYD
+986 
-993 ISYEQG
+993 
-999 HLTVVEADAVVVR
+999 
-1012 AKSYNRQYGDENP
+1012 
-1025 VFEFETE
+1025 
-1032 GAALDGTP
+1032 
-1040 EIVCSA
+1040 
-1046 VANSPVGSYT
+1046 
-1056 IEVKQGSIKNY
+1056 
-1067 NVHFESGSLVITKA
+1067 
-1081 PLSISAGNYT
+1081 
-1091 KKQGDAMPVFKAS
+1091 
-1104 YAGFKNGEDESVLTK
+1104 
-1119 QPVFSCDANEASAP
+1119 
-1133 AEYAVTISGAD
+1133 
-1144 AENYEISYE
+1144 
-1153 QGHLTVV
+1153 
-1160 EADAVVVRAKSYS
+1160 
-1173 RQYGDENPV
+1173 
-1182 FEFETDGAA
+1182 
-1191 LDGTPEIVCSAVANS
+1191 S

-1320 PIISTDEATL
+1320 PIISTAEATL

-1371 IAVKGDAKSEVTSA
+1371 IAVKGDAKSEVSSA
-1385 EYHDEEYPNIVKVGD
+1385 EYHDAEYPNIVKVGD

-1434 DYVEGWS
+1434 DYVEGWN

-1486 GLESIGRQA
+1486 GLESIGGQA

-1520 EDHGLVSVVLGSGLE
+1520 EDHGLVSVVLGAGLE
-1535 TIHTEAFWG
+1535 TIHTDAFMG

-1549 KSFISLSTNPA
+1549 KSIVSLNVSPA
-1560 KCVEPDRTFT
+1560 ICVSPSRTFED
-1570 SLPEDVTLY
+1570 LPEDVTLY

-1614 DCSREYGDDNPTLE
+1614 DSSREYGDDNPTFE
-1628 FETEGAT
+1628 IETEGAA

-1655 EIEINKGTIKNYL
+1655 EIEINKGTIKNYY

-1683 VVTAEN
+1683 VVTADN

-1700 FTANYSGFKNGE
+1700 FTASYSGFKNGE
-1712 DESVLTKQPV
+1712 DVPVLTKQPV

-1737 ITVYDVEAD
+1737 INVYGVEAD
-1746 NYEVKSYIA
+1746 NYNAISYVA

-1798 LYALAPGVE
+1798 SYALVPRVE
-1807 TAYQVPQIEG
+1807 SAYRVPQIEG
-1817 NKITFPQNGMYLLVA
+1817 NNITFPQNGMYLLVA

-1933 INLYN
+1933 INLCN

-1957 RGIREIH
+1957 RGIREMH

-2051 NGKKIIVR
+2051 NGQKIIVR

>member
-57 EGLKIASRS
+57 EGLKIASKS

-196 NGLFLDLSKTRL
+196 NGLSLDLNKTRL

-451 LTITKAPLSI
+451 LTITKAPLI
-461 SAGNYTKKQGDAMPV
+461 
-476 FKASYAGL
+476 
-484 KNGEN
+484 
-489 ESVLTKQPV
+489 
-498 FSCEANEASAP
+498 
-509 AEYAVTISGAEAEN
+509 
-523 YEISYEQGHLTVVEA
+523 
-538 DAVVVRA
+538 
-545 KSYSRQYGDENPVFE
+545 
-560 FETEGAALDGTPEI
+560 
-574 VCSAVANSPVG
+574 
-585 SYTIEVKQGS
+585 
-595 IKNYNVHFESGSLV
+595 
-609 ITKAPLSISA
+609 ISA

-815 NEAGAPAEYAVT
+815 NEASAPAEYAVT

-840 EQGHLTVVEA
+840 EQGHLTLVEA
-850 DAVVVRAKSYSR
+850 DAIVVRAKSYSR

-868 PVFEFDI
+868 PLFEFDI

-940 AMPAFKASYAGFK
+940 AMP
-953 NGENE
+953 
-958 SVLTKQPV
+958 
-966 FSCEANEASAPA
+966 
-978 EYAVTISG
+978 
-986 AEAENYD
+986 
-993 ISYEQG
+993 
-999 HLTVVEADAVVVR
+999 
-1012 AKSYNRQYGDENP
+1012 
-1025 VFEFETE
+1025 
-1032 GAALDGTP
+1032 
-1040 EIVCSA
+1040 
-1046 VANSPVGSYT
+1046 
-1056 IEVKQGSIKNY
+1056 
-1067 NVHFESGSLVITKA
+1067 
-1081 PLSISAGNYT
+1081 
-1091 KKQGDAMPVFKAS
+1091 VFKAS

-1119 QPVFSCDANEASAP
+1119 QPVFSCEANESSAP

-1144 AENYEISYE
+1144 AENYE
-1153 QGHLTVV
+1153 
-1160 EADAVVVRAKSYS
+1160 
-1173 RQYGDENPV
+1173 
-1182 FEFETDGAA
+1182 
-1191 LDGTPEIVCSAVANS
+1191 
-1206 PVGSYTIEVKQGSI
+1206 
-1220 KNYNVHFES
+1220 
-1229 GSLVITKAPLSI
+1229 
-1241 SAGNYTKKQGD
+1241 
-1252 AMPVFKASYAGFKNG
+1252 
-1267 EDESVLTKQPVFS
+1267 
-1280 CDANE
+1280 
-1285 ASAPAEYAV
+1285 
-1294 TISGADAE
+1294 
-1302 NYDISYEQG
+1302 ISYEQG

-1371 IAVKGDAKSEVTSA
+1371 IAVNGDAKSEVSSA
-1385 EYHDEEYPNIVKVGD
+1385 EYHDAEYPNIVKVGD

-1409 GEENLPMIFK
+1409 GEDNLPMIFK

-1434 DYVEGWS
+1434 DYVEGWN

-1486 GLESIGRQA
+1486 GLESIGHQA

-1535 TIHTEAFWG
+1535 TIHTDAFWG

-1640 EIICSADKNSKVGTY
+1640 EIICSVDKNSKVGTY

-1722 FSCEANEASAPGEYP
+1722 FSCEANEASAPGKYP

-1798 LYALAPGVE
+1798 SYALVPRVE
-1807 TAYQVPQIEG
+1807 SAYQVPQIEG

-1869 DDGSALKVVRGYNPY
+1869 DDGSALKVVRGYKPY

-1933 INLYN
+1933 INLCN

-2035 GVKLFAKPNIP
+2035 GVKLFAKPNIS